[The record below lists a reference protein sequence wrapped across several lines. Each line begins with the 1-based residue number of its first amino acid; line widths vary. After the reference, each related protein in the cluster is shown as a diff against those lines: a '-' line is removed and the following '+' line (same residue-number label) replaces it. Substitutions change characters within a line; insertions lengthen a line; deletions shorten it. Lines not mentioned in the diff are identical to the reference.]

1 MKITDKRTTE
11 THRKTPKT
19 GRIRFSPAYLAIC
32 LSFGILPQARAGH
45 TYFGINYQY
54 YRDFAENKGKFAV
67 GAKDIEVYN
76 KKGELVGKSMTK
88 APMIDFSVV
97 SRNGV
102 AALVGDQYIVSVAH
116 NGGYNNVDFGAEGG
130 NPDQHRFSYQIVKR
144 NNYKP
149 DNSHPYNGDYH
160 MPRLHKFVTDAE
172 PVEMTGD
179 MRGNTYSDKEKY
191 PERVRIGSGHHYWR
205 YDDDKHGDLSYSGA
219 WLIGGNTHMQGWGNN
234 GVVSLSGDV
243 RHANDY
249 GPMPIAGAAG
259 DSGSPMFIYDK
270 TNNKWLLNG
279 VLQTGYPYSGR
290 ENGFQLIRKDWFY
303 DDIYR
308 GDTHTVFFE
317 PRSNGHFS
325 FTSNNNG
332 TGTVTETNERVSNPR
347 LKVQTVRLFDESLNE
362 TDTEPVYA
370 AGGVN
375 QYRPRLNNGENLSF
389 IDYGNGK
396 LILSTNINQGAGG
409 LYFQG
414 DFTVS
419 PKNNETWQ
427 GAGVHISDGSTVTWK
442 VNGVANDRLS
452 KIGKGTLHV
461 QAKGKNQGSIS
472 VGDGKVILDQ
482 REDNQGKKQA
492 FSEIGLVSGRGTVQ
506 LNADN
511 QFNPDKLYFGFR
523 GGRLDLNGHSLSFHR
538 IQNTDEGAM
547 IVNHNQDK
555 ESTVTIT
562 GNESITQ
569 PSGKNINRLN
579 YSKEIAYNG
588 WFGEKDSTKTNGR
601 LNLNYQP
608 AEADRT
614 LLLSGGTN
622 LNGNITQ
629 TNGKLF
635 FSGRPTPH
643 AYNHLGN
650 GWSKMEGIPQ
660 GEIVWDNDWINRT
673 FKAENFHIQ
682 GGQAVVSRN
691 VAKVEGD
698 WHLSNH
704 AQAVFGVAPHHSHTI
719 CTRSDWTGLTNC
731 VEKTITDDKVIASLT
746 NTDISGNVSLADY
759 AHLNLTGLAT
769 LNGNLSANGDTR
781 YTVSHNATQNGNLSL
796 VGNAQATFNQAT
808 LNGNTSASGNASFN
822 LSNNAAQNGSL
833 TLSGN
838 AKANVSHSALN
849 GNVSLADKAV
859 FHFESSRFTGQIS
872 GDKDTALHLKDSEW
886 TLPSGTELGNLNL
899 DNATITLNSAYRH
912 DAAGAQTGS
921 VSDTPRRRS
930 RRSLLSVTP
939 PTSAE
944 SRFNTLTV
952 NGKLNGQGTFR
963 FMSELFGYRS
973 DKLKLAES
981 SEGTYTLAVNNT
993 GNEPVSLEQLTVVE
1007 GKDNKPLSE
1016 NLNFTLQNEH
1026 VDAGA
1031 WRYQLIR
1038 KDGEFRLYNPVK
1050 EQELSDKLDQA
1061 GKTEAALAEKQAQL
1075 AAKQQEEEEKVRL
1088 KKAVIPGAVP
1098 SESELNRLNA
1108 ELEEAKKQTAAAQA
1122 AQAEKE
1128 AAWAQAKTAAAEAGR
1143 RAEEADA
1150 GYRRGNTLEG
1160 AENADAAN
1168 LALAKAQIAEQT
1180 AKIDWA
1186 EAKLMRLNRIRDER
1200 EKAVAAAGEAKALAD
1215 KIAETAKEKQDL
1227 QSMVLSLANVKEEL
1241 VITEAELQNA
1251 KAERAGLEAKRAL
1264 LERRQSDKV
1273 QKEQEAQTALTAA
1286 RQSEAAREGAAEAKK
1301 QAEKDNA
1308 QTLDALNA
1316 AGRDAAEKAES
1327 VAELARQAG
1336 GENAG
1341 IMQAEEEK
1349 KRAQADKDTALAKQ
1363 REAET
1368 RPVTAAFRRT
1378 RRDLPQ
1384 PQPQPQRDLI
1394 SRYANSGLS
1403 EFSAT
1408 LNSVFAVQDELD
1420 RVFAED
1426 RRNAVWTSGI
1436 RDTKHYRSQD
1446 FRAYRQQ
1453 TDLRQIGMQKNLGSG
1468 RVGIL
1473 FSHNR
1478 TENTF
1483 DDGIGNSAR
1492 LAHGA
1497 VFGQYGIGRF
1507 DIGISAG
1514 AGFSSGSLSDGIG
1527 GKIRRRVL
1535 HYGIQARYRA
1545 GFGGFGIEPHIGA
1558 TRYFVRKAD
1567 YRYENVNIATPGLA
1581 FNRYRAGIKA
1591 DYPFKPAQHIS
1602 ITPYLSLSYTDAA
1615 SGKVRTR
1622 VNTAVLAQDFGK
1634 TRSAEWGVNAEIKG
1648 FTLSLHAAAA
1658 KGPQLEAQH
1667 SAGIKLGYRW

>member
-1 MKITDKRTTE
+1 MKTTDKRTTE
-11 THRKTPKT
+11 THRKAPKT

-32 LSFGILPQARAGH
+32 LSFGILPQAWAGH

-116 NGGYNNVDFGAEGG
+116 NGGYNNVDFGAEGS

-144 NNYKP
+144 NNYKAGT
-149 DNSHPYNGDYH
+149 NGHPYGGDYH

-172 PVEMTGD
+172 PVEMTSD

-191 PERVRIGSGHHYWR
+191 PERVRIGSGQQWQRTDEQQAKGDAYSSWLAGAYNWR
-205 YDDDKHGDLSYSGA
+205 IA
-219 WLIGGNTHMQGWGNN
+219 GNTHSQSGAGNGTVN
-234 GVVSLSGDV
+234 LSGDITKS
-243 RHANDY
+243 NNY
-249 GPMPIAGAAG
+249 GPLPTAGSFG
-259 DSGSPMFIYDK
+259 DSGSPMFIYDAIK
-270 TNNKWLLNG
+270 QKWLING
-279 VLQTGYPYSGR
+279 VLQTGNPYLGAG
-290 ENGFQLIRKDWFY
+290 NGFQLIRKDWFY
-303 DDIYR
+303 
-308 GDTHTVFFE
+308 GNVFAEDLPITFLE
-317 PRSNGHFS
+317 PRSNGHYSFS
-325 FTSNNNG
+325 SNNNG
-332 TGTVTETNERVSNPR
+332 TGTVTQTNEKVSMPR
-347 LKVQTVRLFDESLNE
+347 FKVRTVQLFNEALKAEDK
-362 TDTEPVYA
+362 EPVYA

-375 QYRPRLNNGENLSF
+375 AYKPRLNNGKNISF
-389 IDYGNGK
+389 IDYAKGEVTFTN
-396 LILSTNINQGAGG
+396 NINQGAGG
-409 LYFQG
+409 LYFEG

-419 PKNNETWQ
+419 SENNATWQ
-427 GAGVHISDGSTVTWK
+427 GAGVHISEDSTVTWK

-461 QAKGKNQGSIS
+461 QAKGENQGSIS

-482 REDNQGKKQA
+482 QADENNKKQA

-562 GNESITQ
+562 GNKDIATTGNNNSLD
-569 PSGKNINRLN
+569 SK
-579 YSKEIAYNG
+579 KEIAYNG
-588 WFGEKDSTKTNGR
+588 WFGEKDTTKTNGR
-601 LNLNYQP
+601 LNLVYQP
-608 AEADRT
+608 AAEDRT

-643 AYNHLGN
+643 AYNHLN
-650 GWSKMEGIPQ
+650 DHWSQKEGIPR

-673 FKAENFHIQ
+673 FKAENFQIK

-691 VAKVEGD
+691 VAKVKGD

-704 AQAVFGVAPHHSHTI
+704 AQAVFGVAPHQSHTI

-746 NTDISGNVSLADY
+746 KTDISGNVDLADH

-822 LSNNAAQNGSL
+822 LSDHAVQNGSL

-872 GDKDTALHLKDSEW
+872 GGKDTALHLKDSEW

-921 VSDTPRRRS
+921 ATDAPRRRSRRS

-939 PTSAE
+939 PTSVE

-993 GNEPVSLEQLTVVE
+993 GNEPASLEQLTVVE

-1038 KDGEFRLYNPVK
+1038 KDGEFRLHNPVK
-1050 EQELSDKLDQA
+1050 EQELSDKL
-1061 GKTEAALAEKQAQL
+1061 GK
-1075 AAKQQEEEEKVRL
+1075 
-1088 KKAVIPGAVP
+1088 
-1098 SESELNRLNA
+1098 
-1108 ELEEAKKQTAAAQA
+1108 
-1122 AQAEKE
+1122 
-1128 AAWAQAKTAAAEAGR
+1128 
-1143 RAEEADA
+1143 
-1150 GYRRGNTLEG
+1150 
-1160 AENADAAN
+1160 
-1168 LALAKAQIAEQT
+1168 
-1180 AKIDWA
+1180 
-1186 EAKLMRLNRIRDER
+1186 
-1200 EKAVAAAGEAKALAD
+1200 
-1215 KIAETAKEKQDL
+1215 
-1227 QSMVLSLANVKEEL
+1227 
-1241 VITEAELQNA
+1241 
-1251 KAERAGLEAKRAL
+1251 
-1264 LERRQSDKV
+1264 
-1273 QKEQEAQTALTAA
+1273 
-1286 RQSEAAREGAAEAKK
+1286 AEAKK

-1308 QTLDALNA
+1308 QSLDALIA
-1316 AGRDAAEKAES
+1316 AGRDAVEKTES
-1327 VAELARQAG
+1327 VAEPARQAG
-1336 GENAG
+1336 GENVG

-1349 KRAQADKDTALAKQ
+1349 KRVQADKDTALAKQ

-1368 RPVTAAFRRT
+1368 RPATTAFPRARRA
-1378 RRDLPQ
+1378 RRDLPQLQPQ

-1497 VFGQYGIGRF
+1497 VFGQYGIDRF
-1507 DIGISAG
+1507 YIGISAG

-1558 TRYFVRKAD
+1558 TRYFVQKAD

-1591 DYPFKPAQHIS
+1591 DYSFKPAQHIS

>member
-1 MKITDKRTTE
+1 MKTTDKRTTE
-11 THRKTPKT
+11 THRKAPKT

-102 AALVGDQYIVSVAH
+102 AALAGDQYIVSVAH
-116 NGGYNNVDFGAEGG
+116 NGGYNNVDFGAEGS

-144 NNYKP
+144 NNYKAGT
-149 DNSHPYNGDYH
+149 NGHPYGGDYH

-172 PVEMTGD
+172 PVEMTSYMDGWKYAD
-179 MRGNTYSDKEKY
+179 LNKY
-191 PERVRIGSGHHYWR
+191 PDRVRIGAGRQYWR
-205 YDDDKHGDLSYSGA
+205 SDEDEPNNRESSYHIASA
-219 WLIGGNTHMQGWGNN
+219 YSWLVGGNTFAQN
-234 GVVSLSGDV
+234 GSGGGTV
-243 RHANDY
+243 NLGSEKIKHSPY
-249 GPMPIAGAAG
+249 GFLPTGGSFG
-259 DSGSPMFIYDK
+259 DSGSPMFIYDAQK
-270 TNNKWLLNG
+270 QKWLING
-279 VLQTGYPYSGR
+279 VLQTGNPYIGKS
-290 ENGFQLIRKDWFY
+290 NGFQLVRKDWFY
-303 DDIYR
+303 DEIFA
-308 GDTHTVFFE
+308 GDTHSVFYE
-317 PRSNGHFS
+317 PHQNGKYF
-325 FTSNNNG
+325 FNDNNNG
-332 TGTVTETNERVSNPR
+332 AGKIDAKHKHYSLPYR
-347 LKVQTVRLFDESLNE
+347 LKTRTVQLFNVSLSE
-362 TDTEPVYA
+362 TAREPVYHA

-375 QYRPRLNNGENLSF
+375 SYRPRLNNGENISF
-389 IDYGNGK
+389 IDKGK
-396 LILSTNINQGAGG
+396 GELILTSNINQGAGG
-409 LYFQG
+409 LYFEG
-414 DFTVS
+414 NFTVS

-452 KIGKGTLHV
+452 KIGKGTLLV
-461 QAKGKNQGSIS
+461 QAKGENQGSVS

-482 REDNQGKKQA
+482 QADDQGKKQA

-562 GNESITQ
+562 GNKDITTTGNNNNLD
-569 PSGKNINRLN
+569 SK
-579 YSKEIAYNG
+579 KEIAYNG
-588 WFGEKDSTKTNGR
+588 WFGEKDATKTNGR

-608 AEADRT
+608 EEADRT

-643 AYNHLGN
+643 AYNHLGS

-660 GEIVWDNDWINRT
+660 GEIVWDNDWIDRT

-691 VAKVEGD
+691 VAKVESD

-704 AQAVFGVAPHHSHTI
+704 AQAVFGVAPHQSHTI
-719 CTRSDWTGLTNC
+719 CTRSDWTGLTSC
-731 VEKTITDDKVIASLT
+731 TEKTITDDKVIASLSK
-746 NTDISGNVSLADY
+746 TDIRGNVSLADH

-769 LNGNLSANGDTR
+769 LNGNLSAGGDTH
-781 YTVSHNATQNGNLSL
+781 YTVTRNATQNGNLSL

-808 LNGNTSASGNASFN
+808 LNGNTSASDNASFN
-822 LSNNAAQNGSL
+822 LSNNAVQNGSL
-833 TLSGN
+833 TLSDN

-859 FHFESSRFTGQIS
+859 FHFENSRFTGKIS
-872 GDKDTALHLKDSEW
+872 GGKDTALHLKDSEW

-921 VSDTPRRRS
+921 AADAPRRRS

-973 DKLKLAES
+973 GKLKLAES

-1007 GKDNKPLSE
+1007 GKDNTPLSE

-1038 KDGEFRLYNPVK
+1038 KDGEFRLHNPVK
-1050 EQELSDKLDQA
+1050 EQELSDKLGKA
-1061 GKTEAALAEKQAQL
+1061 GETEAALTAKQAQL
-1075 AAKQQEEEEKVRL
+1075 AAKQQ
-1088 KKAVIPGAVP
+1088 
-1098 SESELNRLNA
+1098 
-1108 ELEEAKKQTAAAQA
+1108 
-1122 AQAEKE
+1122 
-1128 AAWAQAKTAAAEAGR
+1128 
-1143 RAEEADA
+1143 
-1150 GYRRGNTLEG
+1150 
-1160 AENADAAN
+1160 
-1168 LALAKAQIAEQT
+1168 
-1180 AKIDWA
+1180 
-1186 EAKLMRLNRIRDER
+1186 
-1200 EKAVAAAGEAKALAD
+1200 
-1215 KIAETAKEKQDL
+1215 
-1227 QSMVLSLANVKEEL
+1227 
-1241 VITEAELQNA
+1241 
-1251 KAERAGLEAKRAL
+1251 
-1264 LERRQSDKV
+1264 
-1273 QKEQEAQTALTAA
+1273 
-1286 RQSEAAREGAAEAKK
+1286 
-1301 QAEKDNA
+1301 AEKDNA
-1308 QTLDALNA
+1308 QSLDALIA
-1316 AGRDAAEKAES
+1316 AGRDATEKAES
-1327 VAELARQAG
+1327 VAEPARQAG

-1349 KRAQADKDTALAKQ
+1349 KRVQANKDTALAKQ

-1368 RPVTAAFRRT
+1368 RPATTAFPRARRA

-1478 TENTF
+1478 TGNTF

-1514 AGFSSGSLSDGIG
+1514 AGFSSGSLSDGIR

-1558 TRYFVRKAD
+1558 TRYFVQKAD

-1591 DYPFKPAQHIS
+1591 DYSFKPAQHIS

>member
-1 MKITDKRTTE
+1 MKTTDKRTTE
-11 THRKTPKT
+11 THRKAPKT

-102 AALVGDQYIVSVAH
+102 AALAGDQYIVSVAH
-116 NGGYNNVDFGAEGG
+116 NGGYNNVDFGAEGS

-144 NNYKP
+144 NNYKAGT
-149 DNSHPYNGDYH
+149 NGHPYGGDYH

-172 PVEMTGD
+172 PVEMTSYMDGWKYAD
-179 MRGNTYSDKEKY
+179 LNKY
-191 PERVRIGSGHHYWR
+191 PDRVRIGAGRQYWR
-205 YDDDKHGDLSYSGA
+205 SDEDEPNNRESSYHIASA
-219 WLIGGNTHMQGWGNN
+219 YPWLVGGNTFAQN
-234 GVVSLSGDV
+234 GSGGGTV
-243 RHANDY
+243 NLGSEKIKHSPY
-249 GPMPIAGAAG
+249 GFLPTGGSFG
-259 DSGSPMFIYDK
+259 DSGSPMFIYDAQK
-270 TNNKWLLNG
+270 QKWLING
-279 VLQTGYPYSGR
+279 VLQTGNPYIGKS
-290 ENGFQLIRKDWFY
+290 NGFQLVRKDWFY
-303 DDIYR
+303 DEIFA
-308 GDTHTVFFE
+308 GDTHSVFYE
-317 PRSNGHFS
+317 PHQNGKYF
-325 FTSNNNG
+325 FNDNNNG
-332 TGTVTETNERVSNPR
+332 AGKIDAKHKHYSLPYR
-347 LKVQTVRLFDESLNE
+347 LKTRTVQLFNVSLSE
-362 TDTEPVYA
+362 TAREPVYHA

-375 QYRPRLNNGENLSF
+375 SYRPRLNNGENISF
-389 IDYGNGK
+389 IDKGK
-396 LILSTNINQGAGG
+396 GELILTSNINQGAGG
-409 LYFQG
+409 LYFEG
-414 DFTVS
+414 NFTVS

-452 KIGKGTLHV
+452 KIGKGTLLV
-461 QAKGKNQGSIS
+461 QAKGENQGSVS

-482 REDNQGKKQA
+482 QADDQGKKQA
-492 FSEIGLVSGRGTVQ
+492 FNEIGLVSGRGTVQ
-506 LNADN
+506 LNTDN

-562 GNESITQ
+562 GNKDITTTGNNNNLD
-569 PSGKNINRLN
+569 SK
-579 YSKEIAYNG
+579 KEIAYNG
-588 WFGEKDSTKTNGR
+588 WFGEKDATKTNGR

-608 AEADRT
+608 EEADRT

-643 AYNHLGN
+643 AYNHLGS

-660 GEIVWDNDWINRT
+660 GEIVWDNDWIDRT

-704 AQAVFGVAPHHSHTI
+704 AQAVFGVAPHQSHTI
-719 CTRSDWTGLTNC
+719 CTRSDWTGLTSC
-731 VEKTITDDKVIASLT
+731 TEKTITDDKVIASLSK
-746 NTDISGNVSLADY
+746 TDIRGNVSLADH

-769 LNGNLSANGDTR
+769 LNGNLSAGGDTH
-781 YTVSHNATQNGNLSL
+781 YTVTRNATQNGNLSL

-808 LNGNTSASGNASFN
+808 LNGNTSASDNASFN
-822 LSNNAAQNGSL
+822 LSNNAVQNGSL
-833 TLSGN
+833 TLSDN

-859 FHFESSRFTGQIS
+859 FHFENSRFTGKIS
-872 GDKDTALHLKDSEW
+872 GGKDTALHLKDSEW

-921 VSDTPRRRS
+921 AADAPRRRS

-973 DKLKLAES
+973 GKLKLAES

-1007 GKDNKPLSE
+1007 GKDNTPLSE

-1038 KDGEFRLYNPVK
+1038 KDGEFRLHNPVK
-1050 EQELSDKLDQA
+1050 EQELSDKLGKA
-1061 GKTEAALAEKQAQL
+1061 GETEAALTAKQAQL
-1075 AAKQQEEEEKVRL
+1075 AAKQ
-1088 KKAVIPGAVP
+1088 
-1098 SESELNRLNA
+1098 
-1108 ELEEAKKQTAAAQA
+1108 
-1122 AQAEKE
+1122 
-1128 AAWAQAKTAAAEAGR
+1128 
-1143 RAEEADA
+1143 
-1150 GYRRGNTLEG
+1150 
-1160 AENADAAN
+1160 
-1168 LALAKAQIAEQT
+1168 
-1180 AKIDWA
+1180 
-1186 EAKLMRLNRIRDER
+1186 
-1200 EKAVAAAGEAKALAD
+1200 
-1215 KIAETAKEKQDL
+1215 
-1227 QSMVLSLANVKEEL
+1227 
-1241 VITEAELQNA
+1241 
-1251 KAERAGLEAKRAL
+1251 
-1264 LERRQSDKV
+1264 
-1273 QKEQEAQTALTAA
+1273 
-1286 RQSEAAREGAAEAKK
+1286 

-1308 QTLDALNA
+1308 QTLDSLNA

-1349 KRAQADKDTALAKQ
+1349 KRAQTDKDTALEKQ

-1368 RPVTAAFRRT
+1368 RPVTAAFRRA

-1558 TRYFVRKAD
+1558 TRYFVQKAD

-1591 DYPFKPAQHIS
+1591 DYSFKPAQHIS

>member
-1 MKITDKRTTE
+1 MKTTDKRTTE
-11 THRKTPKT
+11 THRKAPKT

-102 AALVGDQYIVSVAH
+102 AALAGDQYIVSVAH
-116 NGGYNNVDFGAEGG
+116 NGGYNNVDFGAEGS

-144 NNYKP
+144 NNYKAGT
-149 DNSHPYNGDYH
+149 NGHPYGGDYH

-172 PVEMTGD
+172 PVEMTSYMDGWKYAD
-179 MRGNTYSDKEKY
+179 LNKY
-191 PERVRIGSGHHYWR
+191 PDRVRIGAGRQYWR
-205 YDDDKHGDLSYSGA
+205 SDEDEPNNRESSYHIASA
-219 WLIGGNTHMQGWGNN
+219 YSWLVGGNTFAQN
-234 GVVSLSGDV
+234 GSGGGTV
-243 RHANDY
+243 NLGSEKIKHSPY
-249 GPMPIAGAAG
+249 GFLPTGGSFG
-259 DSGSPMFIYDK
+259 DSGSPMFIYDAQK
-270 TNNKWLLNG
+270 QKWLING
-279 VLQTGYPYSGR
+279 VLQTGNPYIGKS
-290 ENGFQLIRKDWFY
+290 NGFQLVRKDWFY
-303 DDIYR
+303 DEIFA
-308 GDTHTVFFE
+308 GDTHSVFYE
-317 PRSNGHFS
+317 PHQNGKYF
-325 FTSNNNG
+325 FNDNNNG
-332 TGTVTETNERVSNPR
+332 AGKIDAKHKHYSLPYR
-347 LKVQTVRLFDESLNE
+347 LKTRTVQLFNVSLSE
-362 TDTEPVYA
+362 TAREPVYHA

-375 QYRPRLNNGENLSF
+375 SYRPRLNNGENISF
-389 IDYGNGK
+389 IDKGK
-396 LILSTNINQGAGG
+396 GELILTSNINQGAGG
-409 LYFQG
+409 LYFEG
-414 DFTVS
+414 NFTVS

-452 KIGKGTLHV
+452 KIGKGTLLV
-461 QAKGKNQGSIS
+461 QAKGENQGSVS

-482 REDNQGKKQA
+482 QADDQGKKQA

-562 GNESITQ
+562 GNKDITTTGNNNNLD
-569 PSGKNINRLN
+569 SK
-579 YSKEIAYNG
+579 KEIAYNG
-588 WFGEKDSTKTNGR
+588 WFGEKDATKTNGR

-608 AEADRT
+608 EEADRT

-643 AYNHLGN
+643 AYNHLGS

-660 GEIVWDNDWINRT
+660 GEIVWDNDWIDRT

-704 AQAVFGVAPHHSHTI
+704 AQAVFGVAPHQSHTI
-719 CTRSDWTGLTNC
+719 CTRSDWTGLTSC
-731 VEKTITDDKVIASLT
+731 TEKTITDDKVIASLSK
-746 NTDISGNVSLADY
+746 TDIRGNVSLADH

-769 LNGNLSANGDTR
+769 LNGNLSAGGDTH
-781 YTVSHNATQNGNLSL
+781 YTVTRNATQNGNLSL

-808 LNGNTSASGNASFN
+808 LNGNTSASDNASFN
-822 LSNNAAQNGSL
+822 LSNNAVQNGSL
-833 TLSGN
+833 TLSDN

-859 FHFESSRFTGQIS
+859 FHFENSRFTGKIS
-872 GDKDTALHLKDSEW
+872 GGKDTALHLKDSEW

-912 DAAGAQTGS
+912 DAAGAQTGNAA
-921 VSDTPRRRS
+921 DAPRRRS

-939 PTSAE
+939 PTSTE

-973 DKLKLAES
+973 GKLKLAES

-1007 GKDNKPLSE
+1007 GKDNTPLSE

-1038 KDGEFRLYNPVK
+1038 KDGEFRLHNPVK
-1050 EQELSDKLDQA
+1050 EQELSDKLGKA
-1061 GKTEAALAEKQAQL
+1061 GETEAALTAKQAQL
-1075 AAKQQEEEEKVRL
+1075 AAKQQ
-1088 KKAVIPGAVP
+1088 
-1098 SESELNRLNA
+1098 
-1108 ELEEAKKQTAAAQA
+1108 
-1122 AQAEKE
+1122 
-1128 AAWAQAKTAAAEAGR
+1128 
-1143 RAEEADA
+1143 
-1150 GYRRGNTLEG
+1150 
-1160 AENADAAN
+1160 
-1168 LALAKAQIAEQT
+1168 
-1180 AKIDWA
+1180 
-1186 EAKLMRLNRIRDER
+1186 
-1200 EKAVAAAGEAKALAD
+1200 
-1215 KIAETAKEKQDL
+1215 
-1227 QSMVLSLANVKEEL
+1227 
-1241 VITEAELQNA
+1241 
-1251 KAERAGLEAKRAL
+1251 
-1264 LERRQSDKV
+1264 
-1273 QKEQEAQTALTAA
+1273 
-1286 RQSEAAREGAAEAKK
+1286 
-1301 QAEKDNA
+1301 AEKDNA
-1308 QTLDALNA
+1308 QSLDALIA
-1316 AGRDAAEKAES
+1316 AGRDATEKAES
-1327 VAELARQAG
+1327 VAEPARQAG

-1349 KRAQADKDTALAKQ
+1349 KRVQADKDTALAKQ

-1368 RPVTAAFRRT
+1368 RPATTAFPRARRA

-1478 TENTF
+1478 TGNTF

-1514 AGFSSGSLSDGIG
+1514 AGFSSGSLSDGIR

-1558 TRYFVRKAD
+1558 TRYFVQKAD

-1591 DYPFKPAQHIS
+1591 DYSFKPAQHIS

>member
-1 MKITDKRTTE
+1 MKTKHKQLKQTSF
-11 THRKTPKT
+11 PKT

-67 GAKDIEVYN
+67 GAKDIEVYD
-76 KKGELVGKSMTK
+76 KKGDLVGKSMTK

-205 YDDDKHGDLSYSGA
+205 YDDDQHGDLSYSGA

-332 TGTVTETNERVSNPR
+332 TGTVTETNERVSNPK

-396 LILSTNINQGAGG
+396 LILSNNINQGAGG
-409 LYFQG
+409 LYFEG
-414 DFTVS
+414 NFTVS
-419 PKNNETWQ
+419 PENNETWQ

-461 QAKGKNQGSIS
+461 QAKGENQGSIS
-472 VGDGKVILDQ
+472 VGDGKVILEQ
-482 REDNQGKKQA
+482 QSDNQGKKQA

-547 IVNHNQDK
+547 IVNHNATTT
-555 ESTVTIT
+555 STVTIT

-588 WFGEKDSTKTNGR
+588 WFGEKDTTKTNGR

-608 AEADRT
+608 TEADRT

-643 AYNHLGN
+643 AYNHLN
-650 GWSKMEGIPQ
+650 DHWSQKEGIPR

-691 VAKVEGD
+691 VSNIEGN
-698 WHLSNH
+698 WTISNN
-704 AQAVFGVAPHHSHTI
+704 ANATFGVVPNQENTI
-719 CTRSDWTGLTNC
+719 CTRSDWNGLTTC
-731 VEKTITDDKVIASLT
+731 RTDKLTDEKTIKSLPRT
-746 NTDISGNVSLADY
+746 QVKGNVQLSNTANLLAS
-759 AHLNLTGLAT
+759 GLV
-769 LNGNLSANGDTR
+769 D
-781 YTVSHNATQNGNLSL
+781 L
-796 VGNAQATFNQAT
+796 VGNVTLTNQSQFT
-808 LNGNTSASGNASFN
+808 
-822 LSNNAAQNGSL
+822 LSNNATQTGNIR
-833 TLSGN
+833 LSGN

-859 FHFESSRFTGQIS
+859 FHFENSRFTGQIS

-921 VSDTPRRRS
+921 AADAPRRS

-939 PTSAE
+939 PASAE

-1007 GKDNKPLSE
+1007 GKDNKPLSD

-1050 EQELSDKLDQA
+1050 EQELSDKLDRA
-1061 GKTEAALAEKQAQL
+1061 GKTEAALTAKQAQL

-1088 KKAVIPGAVP
+1088 KKAAISGAVP

-1128 AAWAQAKTAAAEAGR
+1128 AAWTQAKTAAAEAGR

-1186 EAKLMRLNRIRDER
+1186 EAKLAHLNRIRDER

-1227 QSMVLSLANVKEEL
+1227 QSMALSLANVKEEL

-1251 KAERAGLEAKRAL
+1251 KAERAGLEAKQAL
-1264 LERRQSDKV
+1264 LERRQSDKA

-1308 QTLDALNA
+1308 QSLDALNA
-1316 AGRDAAEKAES
+1316 AGRDAAGKAES

-1336 GENAG
+1336 AENAG
-1341 IMQAEEEK
+1341 MMQAEEEK
-1349 KRAQADKDTALAKQ
+1349 KQAQADKDTALEKQ

-1368 RPVTAAFRRT
+1368 RPVTTAFRRA

-1394 SRYANSGLS
+1394 SRYANGGLS
-1403 EFSAT
+1403 ELSAT

-1426 RRNAVWTSGI
+1426 RRNAVWTNGI

-1514 AGFSSGSLSDGIG
+1514 AGFGSGSLSDGIG

-1558 TRYFVRKAD
+1558 TRYFVQKAD

-1591 DYPFKPAQHIS
+1591 DYSFKPAQHIS

-1622 VNTAVLAQDFGK
+1622 VNTAVLTQDFGK

-1648 FTLSLHAAAA
+1648 FTLTLHAAAA

-1667 SAGIKLGYRW
+1667 SAGIKLDYRW

>member
-1 MKITDKRTTE
+1 MKTTDKRTTE
-11 THRKTPKT
+11 THRKAPKT

-102 AALVGDQYIVSVAH
+102 AALAGDQYIVSVAH
-116 NGGYNNVDFGAEGG
+116 NGGYNNVDFGAEGS

-144 NNYKP
+144 NNYKAGT
-149 DNSHPYNGDYH
+149 NGHPYGGDYH

-172 PVEMTGD
+172 PVEMTSYMDGWKYAD
-179 MRGNTYSDKEKY
+179 LNKY
-191 PERVRIGSGHHYWR
+191 PDRVRIGAGRQYWR
-205 YDDDKHGDLSYSGA
+205 SDEDEPNNRESSYHIASA
-219 WLIGGNTHMQGWGNN
+219 YSWLVGGNTFAQN
-234 GVVSLSGDV
+234 GSGGGTV
-243 RHANDY
+243 NLGSEKIKHSPY
-249 GPMPIAGAAG
+249 GFLPTGGSFG
-259 DSGSPMFIYDK
+259 DSGSPMFIYDAQK
-270 TNNKWLLNG
+270 QKWLING
-279 VLQTGYPYSGR
+279 VLQTGNPYIGKS
-290 ENGFQLIRKDWFY
+290 NGFQLVRKDWFY
-303 DDIYR
+303 DEIFA
-308 GDTHTVFFE
+308 GDTHSVFYE
-317 PRSNGHFS
+317 PHQNGKYF
-325 FTSNNNG
+325 FNDNNNG
-332 TGTVTETNERVSNPR
+332 AGKIDAKHKHYSLPYR
-347 LKVQTVRLFDESLNE
+347 LKTRTVQLFNVSLSE
-362 TDTEPVYA
+362 TAREPVYHA

-375 QYRPRLNNGENLSF
+375 SYRPRLNNGENISF
-389 IDYGNGK
+389 IDKGK
-396 LILSTNINQGAGG
+396 GELILTSNINQGAGG
-409 LYFQG
+409 LYFEG
-414 DFTVS
+414 NFTVS

-452 KIGKGTLHV
+452 KIGKGTLLV
-461 QAKGKNQGSIS
+461 QAKGENQGSVS

-482 REDNQGKKQA
+482 QADDQGKKQA

-562 GNESITQ
+562 GNKDITTTGNNNNLD
-569 PSGKNINRLN
+569 SK
-579 YSKEIAYNG
+579 KEIAYNG
-588 WFGEKDSTKTNGR
+588 WFGEKDATKTNGR

-608 AEADRT
+608 EEADRT

-643 AYNHLGN
+643 AYNHLGS

-660 GEIVWDNDWINRT
+660 GEIVWDNDWIDRT

-704 AQAVFGVAPHHSHTI
+704 AQAVFGVAPHQSHTI
-719 CTRSDWTGLTNC
+719 CTRSDWTGLTSC
-731 VEKTITDDKVIASLT
+731 TEKTITDDKVIASLSK
-746 NTDISGNVSLADY
+746 TDIRGNVSLADH

-769 LNGNLSANGDTR
+769 LNGNLSAGGDTH
-781 YTVSHNATQNGNLSL
+781 YTVTRNATQNGNLSL

-808 LNGNTSASGNASFN
+808 LNGNTSASDNASFN
-822 LSNNAAQNGSL
+822 LSNNAVQNGSL
-833 TLSGN
+833 TLSDN

-859 FHFESSRFTGQIS
+859 FHFENSRFTGKIS
-872 GDKDTALHLKDSEW
+872 GGKDTALHLKDSEW

-921 VSDTPRRRS
+921 AADAPRRRS

-973 DKLKLAES
+973 GKLKLAES

-1007 GKDNKPLSE
+1007 GKDNTPLSE

-1038 KDGEFRLYNPVK
+1038 KDGEFRLHNPVK
-1050 EQELSDKLDQA
+1050 EQELSDKLGKA
-1061 GKTEAALAEKQAQL
+1061 GETEAALTAKQAQL
-1075 AAKQQEEEEKVRL
+1075 AAKQQ
-1088 KKAVIPGAVP
+1088 
-1098 SESELNRLNA
+1098 
-1108 ELEEAKKQTAAAQA
+1108 
-1122 AQAEKE
+1122 
-1128 AAWAQAKTAAAEAGR
+1128 
-1143 RAEEADA
+1143 
-1150 GYRRGNTLEG
+1150 
-1160 AENADAAN
+1160 
-1168 LALAKAQIAEQT
+1168 
-1180 AKIDWA
+1180 
-1186 EAKLMRLNRIRDER
+1186 
-1200 EKAVAAAGEAKALAD
+1200 
-1215 KIAETAKEKQDL
+1215 
-1227 QSMVLSLANVKEEL
+1227 
-1241 VITEAELQNA
+1241 
-1251 KAERAGLEAKRAL
+1251 
-1264 LERRQSDKV
+1264 
-1273 QKEQEAQTALTAA
+1273 
-1286 RQSEAAREGAAEAKK
+1286 
-1301 QAEKDNA
+1301 AEKDNA
-1308 QTLDALNA
+1308 QSLDALIA
-1316 AGRDAAEKAES
+1316 AGRDATEKAES
-1327 VAELARQAG
+1327 VAEPARQAG

-1349 KRAQADKDTALAKQ
+1349 KRVQADKDTALAKQ

-1368 RPVTAAFRRT
+1368 RPATTAFPRARRA

-1478 TENTF
+1478 TGNTF

-1514 AGFSSGSLSDGIG
+1514 AGFSSGSLSNGIR

-1558 TRYFVRKAD
+1558 TRYFVQKAD

-1591 DYPFKPAQHIS
+1591 DYSFKPAQHIS

>member
-1 MKITDKRTTE
+1 MKTTDKRTTE
-11 THRKTPKT
+11 THRKAPKT

-102 AALVGDQYIVSVAH
+102 AALAGDQYIVSVAH
-116 NGGYNNVDFGAEGG
+116 NGGYNNVDFGAEGS

-144 NNYKP
+144 NNYKAGT
-149 DNSHPYNGDYH
+149 NGHPYGGDYH

-172 PVEMTGD
+172 PVEMTSYMDGWKYAD
-179 MRGNTYSDKEKY
+179 LNKY
-191 PERVRIGSGHHYWR
+191 PDRVRIGAGRQYWR
-205 YDDDKHGDLSYSGA
+205 SDEDEPNNRESSYHIASA
-219 WLIGGNTHMQGWGNN
+219 YSWLVGGNTFAQN
-234 GVVSLSGDV
+234 GSGGGTV
-243 RHANDY
+243 NLGSEKIKHSPY
-249 GPMPIAGAAG
+249 GFLPTGGSFG
-259 DSGSPMFIYDK
+259 DSGSPMFIYDAQK
-270 TNNKWLLNG
+270 QKWLING
-279 VLQTGYPYSGR
+279 VLQTGNPYIGKS
-290 ENGFQLIRKDWFY
+290 NGFQLVRKDWFY
-303 DDIYR
+303 DEIFA
-308 GDTHTVFFE
+308 GDTHSVFYE
-317 PRSNGHFS
+317 PHQNGKYF
-325 FTSNNNG
+325 FNDNNNG
-332 TGTVTETNERVSNPR
+332 AGKIDAKHKHYSLPYR
-347 LKVQTVRLFDESLNE
+347 LKTRTVQLFNVSLSE
-362 TDTEPVYA
+362 TAREPVYHA

-375 QYRPRLNNGENLSF
+375 SYRPRLNNGENISF
-389 IDYGNGK
+389 IDKGK
-396 LILSTNINQGAGG
+396 GELILTSNINQGAGG
-409 LYFQG
+409 LYFEG
-414 DFTVS
+414 NFTVS

-452 KIGKGTLHV
+452 KIGKGTLLV
-461 QAKGKNQGSIS
+461 QAKGENQGSVS

-482 REDNQGKKQA
+482 QADDQGKKQA

-562 GNESITQ
+562 GNKDITTTGNNNNLD
-569 PSGKNINRLN
+569 SK
-579 YSKEIAYNG
+579 KEIAYNG
-588 WFGEKDSTKTNGR
+588 WFGEKDATKTNGR

-608 AEADRT
+608 EEADRT

-643 AYNHLGN
+643 AYNHLGS

-660 GEIVWDNDWINRT
+660 GEIVWDNDWIDRT

-704 AQAVFGVAPHHSHTI
+704 AQAVFGVAPHQSHTI
-719 CTRSDWTGLTNC
+719 CTRSDWTGLTSC
-731 VEKTITDDKVIASLT
+731 TEKTITDDKVIASLSK
-746 NTDISGNVSLADY
+746 TDIRGNVSLADH

-769 LNGNLSANGDTR
+769 LNGNLSAGGDTH
-781 YTVSHNATQNGNLSL
+781 YTVTRNATQNGNLSL

-808 LNGNTSASGNASFN
+808 LNGNTSASDNASFN
-822 LSNNAAQNGSL
+822 LSNNAVQNGSL
-833 TLSGN
+833 TLSDN

-859 FHFESSRFTGQIS
+859 FHFENSRFTGKIS
-872 GDKDTALHLKDSEW
+872 GGKDTALHLKDSEW

-921 VSDTPRRRS
+921 AADAPRRRS

-973 DKLKLAES
+973 GKLKLAES

-1007 GKDNKPLSE
+1007 GKDNTPLSE

-1038 KDGEFRLYNPVK
+1038 KDGEFRLHNPVK
-1050 EQELSDKLDQA
+1050 EQELSDKLGKA
-1061 GKTEAALAEKQAQL
+1061 GETEAALTAKQAQL
-1075 AAKQQEEEEKVRL
+1075 AAKQQ
-1088 KKAVIPGAVP
+1088 
-1098 SESELNRLNA
+1098 
-1108 ELEEAKKQTAAAQA
+1108 
-1122 AQAEKE
+1122 
-1128 AAWAQAKTAAAEAGR
+1128 
-1143 RAEEADA
+1143 
-1150 GYRRGNTLEG
+1150 
-1160 AENADAAN
+1160 
-1168 LALAKAQIAEQT
+1168 
-1180 AKIDWA
+1180 
-1186 EAKLMRLNRIRDER
+1186 
-1200 EKAVAAAGEAKALAD
+1200 
-1215 KIAETAKEKQDL
+1215 
-1227 QSMVLSLANVKEEL
+1227 
-1241 VITEAELQNA
+1241 
-1251 KAERAGLEAKRAL
+1251 
-1264 LERRQSDKV
+1264 
-1273 QKEQEAQTALTAA
+1273 
-1286 RQSEAAREGAAEAKK
+1286 
-1301 QAEKDNA
+1301 AEKDNA
-1308 QTLDALNA
+1308 QSLDALIA
-1316 AGRDAAEKAES
+1316 AGRDATEKAES
-1327 VAELARQAG
+1327 VAEPARQAG

-1349 KRAQADKDTALAKQ
+1349 KRVQADKDTALAKQ

-1368 RPVTAAFRRT
+1368 RPATTAFPRA

-1478 TENTF
+1478 TGNTF

-1514 AGFSSGSLSDGIG
+1514 AGFSSGSLSDGIR

-1558 TRYFVRKAD
+1558 TRYFVQKAD
-1567 YRYENVNIATPGLA
+1567 YRYENVNIAAPGLA

-1591 DYPFKPAQHIS
+1591 DYSFKPAQHIS

>member
-1 MKITDKRTTE
+1 MKTTDKRTTE
-11 THRKTPKT
+11 THRKAPKT

-32 LSFGILPQARAGH
+32 LSFGILPQAWAGH

-116 NGGYNNVDFGAEGG
+116 NGGYNNVDFGAEGS

-144 NNYKP
+144 NNYKAGTKG
-149 DNSHPYNGDYH
+149 HPYGGDYH

-172 PVEMTGD
+172 PVEMTSD

-191 PERVRIGSGHHYWR
+191 PERVRIGSGQQWQRTDEQQAKGDAYSSWLAGAYNWR
-205 YDDDKHGDLSYSGA
+205 IA
-219 WLIGGNTHMQGWGNN
+219 GNTHSQSGAGNGTVN
-234 GVVSLSGDV
+234 LSGDITKS
-243 RHANDY
+243 NNY
-249 GPMPIAGAAG
+249 GPLPTAGSFG
-259 DSGSPMFIYDK
+259 DSGSPMFIYDAIK
-270 TNNKWLLNG
+270 QKWLING
-279 VLQTGYPYSGR
+279 VLQTGNPYLGAG
-290 ENGFQLIRKDWFY
+290 NGFQLIRKDWFY
-303 DDIYR
+303 
-308 GDTHTVFFE
+308 GNVFAEDLPITFLE
-317 PRSNGHFS
+317 PRSNGHYSFS
-325 FTSNNNG
+325 SNNNG
-332 TGTVTETNERVSNPR
+332 TGTVTQTNEKVSMPR
-347 LKVQTVRLFDESLNE
+347 FKVRTVQLFNEALKAEDK
-362 TDTEPVYA
+362 EPVYA

-375 QYRPRLNNGENLSF
+375 AYKPRLNNGKNISF
-389 IDYGNGK
+389 IDYAKGEVTFTN
-396 LILSTNINQGAGG
+396 NINQGAGG
-409 LYFQG
+409 LYFEG

-419 PKNNETWQ
+419 SENNATWQ
-427 GAGVHISDGSTVTWK
+427 GAGVHISEDSTVTWK

-461 QAKGKNQGSIS
+461 QAKGENQGSIS

-482 REDNQGKKQA
+482 QADENNKKQA

-562 GNESITQ
+562 GNKDITTTGNNN
-569 PSGKNINRLN
+569 SLDSK
-579 YSKEIAYNG
+579 KEIAYNG

-601 LNLNYQP
+601 LNLVYQP
-608 AEADRT
+608 AAEDRT

-643 AYNHLGN
+643 AYNHLN
-650 GWSKMEGIPQ
+650 DHWSQKEGIPR
-660 GEIVWDNDWINRT
+660 GEIVWDNDWIDRT
-673 FKAENFHIQ
+673 FKAENFLIK

-704 AQAVFGVAPHHSHTI
+704 AQAVFGVAPHQSHTI

-731 VEKTITDDKVIASLT
+731 VEKTITDEKVIASLT
-746 NTDISGNVSLADY
+746 NTDISGNVSLANH

-769 LNGNLSANGDTR
+769 LNGNLTAGGDTH
-781 YTVSHNATQNGNLSL
+781 YEVTHNATQNGNLSL

-822 LSNNAAQNGSL
+822 LSDHAAQNGDL

-838 AKANVSHSALN
+838 AKANVSHSAFN

-859 FHFESSRFTGQIS
+859 FHFENSRLTGQIS
-872 GDKDTALHLKDSEW
+872 GGKDTALHLKDSEW

-921 VSDTPRRRS
+921 ATDAPRRRS

-993 GNEPVSLEQLTVVE
+993 GNEPVSLDQLTVVE

-1038 KDGEFRLYNPVK
+1038 KDGEFRLHNPVK
-1050 EQELSDKLDQA
+1050 EQELSDKL
-1061 GKTEAALAEKQAQL
+1061 GK
-1075 AAKQQEEEEKVRL
+1075 
-1088 KKAVIPGAVP
+1088 
-1098 SESELNRLNA
+1098 
-1108 ELEEAKKQTAAAQA
+1108 
-1122 AQAEKE
+1122 
-1128 AAWAQAKTAAAEAGR
+1128 
-1143 RAEEADA
+1143 
-1150 GYRRGNTLEG
+1150 
-1160 AENADAAN
+1160 
-1168 LALAKAQIAEQT
+1168 
-1180 AKIDWA
+1180 
-1186 EAKLMRLNRIRDER
+1186 
-1200 EKAVAAAGEAKALAD
+1200 
-1215 KIAETAKEKQDL
+1215 
-1227 QSMVLSLANVKEEL
+1227 
-1241 VITEAELQNA
+1241 
-1251 KAERAGLEAKRAL
+1251 
-1264 LERRQSDKV
+1264 
-1273 QKEQEAQTALTAA
+1273 
-1286 RQSEAAREGAAEAKK
+1286 AEAKK
-1301 QAEKDNA
+1301 QAGKDNA
-1308 QTLDALNA
+1308 QSLDALIA
-1316 AGRDAAEKAES
+1316 AGRDAVEKTES
-1327 VAELARQAG
+1327 VAEPARQGG
-1336 GENAG
+1336 GENVG

-1349 KRAQADKDTALAKQ
+1349 KRVQADKDSALAKQ

-1368 RPVTAAFRRT
+1368 RPATTAFPRARRA
-1378 RRDLPQ
+1378 RRDLPQPQ

-1394 SRYANSGLS
+1394 SRYTNSGLS

-1507 DIGISAG
+1507 DIGISTG

-1558 TRYFVRKAD
+1558 TRYFVQKAD

-1591 DYPFKPAQHIS
+1591 DYSFKPAQHIS

>member
-1 MKITDKRTTE
+1 
-11 THRKTPKT
+11 
-19 GRIRFSPAYLAIC
+19 
-32 LSFGILPQARAGH
+32 
-45 TYFGINYQY
+45 
-54 YRDFAENKGKFAV
+54 
-67 GAKDIEVYN
+67 
-76 KKGELVGKSMTK
+76 
-88 APMIDFSVV
+88 
-97 SRNGV
+97 
-102 AALVGDQYIVSVAH
+102 
-116 NGGYNNVDFGAEGG
+116 
-130 NPDQHRFSYQIVKR
+130 
-144 NNYKP
+144 
-149 DNSHPYNGDYH
+149 
-160 MPRLHKFVTDAE
+160 
-172 PVEMTGD
+172 
-179 MRGNTYSDKEKY
+179 
-191 PERVRIGSGHHYWR
+191 
-205 YDDDKHGDLSYSGA
+205 
-219 WLIGGNTHMQGWGNN
+219 
-234 GVVSLSGDV
+234 
-243 RHANDY
+243 
-249 GPMPIAGAAG
+249 
-259 DSGSPMFIYDK
+259 
-270 TNNKWLLNG
+270 
-279 VLQTGYPYSGR
+279 
-290 ENGFQLIRKDWFY
+290 
-303 DDIYR
+303 
-308 GDTHTVFFE
+308 
-317 PRSNGHFS
+317 
-325 FTSNNNG
+325 
-332 TGTVTETNERVSNPR
+332 
-347 LKVQTVRLFDESLNE
+347 
-362 TDTEPVYA
+362 
-370 AGGVN
+370 
-375 QYRPRLNNGENLSF
+375 
-389 IDYGNGK
+389 
-396 LILSTNINQGAGG
+396 INQGAGG
-409 LYFQG
+409 LYFEG

-419 PKNNETWQ
+419 SENNATWQ
-427 GAGVHISDGSTVTWK
+427 GAGVHISEDSTVTWK

-461 QAKGKNQGSIS
+461 QAKGENQGSIS

-482 REDNQGKKQA
+482 QADENNKKQA

-562 GNESITQ
+562 GNKDITTTGNNN
-569 PSGKNINRLN
+569 SLDSK
-579 YSKEIAYNG
+579 KEIAYNG

-601 LNLNYQP
+601 LNLVYQP
-608 AEADRT
+608 AAEDRT

-643 AYNHLGN
+643 AYNHLN
-650 GWSKMEGIPQ
+650 DHWSQKEGIPR
-660 GEIVWDNDWINRT
+660 GEIVWDNDWIDRT
-673 FKAENFHIQ
+673 FKAENFLIK

-704 AQAVFGVAPHHSHTI
+704 AQAVFGVAPHQSHTI

-731 VEKTITDDKVIASLT
+731 VEKTITDEKVIASLT
-746 NTDISGNVSLADY
+746 NTDISGNVSLANH

-769 LNGNLSANGDTR
+769 LNGNLTAGGDTH
-781 YTVSHNATQNGNLSL
+781 YEVTHNATQNGNLSL

-822 LSNNAAQNGSL
+822 LSDHAAQNGDL

-838 AKANVSHSALN
+838 AKANVSHSAFN

-859 FHFESSRFTGQIS
+859 FHFENSRLTGQIS
-872 GDKDTALHLKDSEW
+872 GGKDTALHLKDSEW

-921 VSDTPRRRS
+921 ATDAPRRRS

-993 GNEPVSLEQLTVVE
+993 GNEPVSLDQLTVVE

-1038 KDGEFRLYNPVK
+1038 KDGEFRLHNPVK
-1050 EQELSDKLDQA
+1050 EQELSDKL
-1061 GKTEAALAEKQAQL
+1061 GK
-1075 AAKQQEEEEKVRL
+1075 
-1088 KKAVIPGAVP
+1088 
-1098 SESELNRLNA
+1098 
-1108 ELEEAKKQTAAAQA
+1108 
-1122 AQAEKE
+1122 
-1128 AAWAQAKTAAAEAGR
+1128 
-1143 RAEEADA
+1143 
-1150 GYRRGNTLEG
+1150 
-1160 AENADAAN
+1160 
-1168 LALAKAQIAEQT
+1168 
-1180 AKIDWA
+1180 
-1186 EAKLMRLNRIRDER
+1186 
-1200 EKAVAAAGEAKALAD
+1200 
-1215 KIAETAKEKQDL
+1215 
-1227 QSMVLSLANVKEEL
+1227 
-1241 VITEAELQNA
+1241 
-1251 KAERAGLEAKRAL
+1251 
-1264 LERRQSDKV
+1264 
-1273 QKEQEAQTALTAA
+1273 
-1286 RQSEAAREGAAEAKK
+1286 AEAKK
-1301 QAEKDNA
+1301 QAGKDNA
-1308 QTLDALNA
+1308 QSLDALIA
-1316 AGRDAAEKAES
+1316 AGRDAVEKTES
-1327 VAELARQAG
+1327 VAEPARQGG
-1336 GENAG
+1336 GENVG

-1349 KRAQADKDTALAKQ
+1349 KRVQADKDSALAKQ

-1368 RPVTAAFRRT
+1368 RPATTAFPRARRA
-1378 RRDLPQ
+1378 RRDLPQPQ

-1394 SRYANSGLS
+1394 SRYTNSGLS

-1507 DIGISAG
+1507 DIGISTG
-1514 AGFSSGSLSDGIG
+1514 AGFSSGSLSDDIG
-1527 GKIRRRVL
+1527 SKIRRRVL

-1558 TRYFVRKAD
+1558 TRYFVQKAD

-1591 DYPFKPAQHIS
+1591 DYSFKPAQHIS

>member
-1 MKITDKRTTE
+1 MKTTDKRTTE
-11 THRKTPKT
+11 THRKAPKT

-102 AALVGDQYIVSVAH
+102 AALAGDQYIVSVAH
-116 NGGYNNVDFGAEGG
+116 NGGYNNVDFGAEGS

-144 NNYKP
+144 NNYKAGT
-149 DNSHPYNGDYH
+149 NGHPYGGDYH

-172 PVEMTGD
+172 PVEMTSYMDGWKYAD
-179 MRGNTYSDKEKY
+179 LNKY
-191 PERVRIGSGHHYWR
+191 PDRVRIGAGRQYWR
-205 YDDDKHGDLSYSGA
+205 SDEDEPNNRESSYHIASA
-219 WLIGGNTHMQGWGNN
+219 YSWLVGGNTFAQN
-234 GVVSLSGDV
+234 GSGGGTV
-243 RHANDY
+243 NLGSEKIKHSPY
-249 GPMPIAGAAG
+249 GFLPTGGSFG
-259 DSGSPMFIYDK
+259 DSGSPMFIYDAQK
-270 TNNKWLLNG
+270 QKWLING
-279 VLQTGYPYSGR
+279 VLQTGNPYIGKS
-290 ENGFQLIRKDWFY
+290 NGFQLVRKDWFY
-303 DDIYR
+303 DEIFA
-308 GDTHTVFFE
+308 GDTHSVFYE
-317 PRSNGHFS
+317 PHQNGKYF
-325 FTSNNNG
+325 FNDNNNG
-332 TGTVTETNERVSNPR
+332 AGKIDAKHKHYSLPYR
-347 LKVQTVRLFDESLNE
+347 LKTRTVQLFNVSLSE
-362 TDTEPVYA
+362 TAREPVYHA

-375 QYRPRLNNGENLSF
+375 SYRPRLNNGENISF
-389 IDYGNGK
+389 IDKGK
-396 LILSTNINQGAGG
+396 GELILTSNINQGAGG
-409 LYFQG
+409 LYFEG
-414 DFTVS
+414 NFTVS

-452 KIGKGTLHV
+452 KIGKGTLLV
-461 QAKGKNQGSIS
+461 QAKGENQGSVS

-482 REDNQGKKQA
+482 QADDQGKKQA

-562 GNESITQ
+562 GNKDITTTGNNNNLD
-569 PSGKNINRLN
+569 SK
-579 YSKEIAYNG
+579 KEIAYNG
-588 WFGEKDSTKTNGR
+588 WFGEKDATKTNGR

-608 AEADRT
+608 EEADRT

-643 AYNHLGN
+643 AYNHLGS

-660 GEIVWDNDWINRT
+660 GEIVWDNDWIDRT

-704 AQAVFGVAPHHSHTI
+704 AQAVFGVAPHQSHTI
-719 CTRSDWTGLTNC
+719 CTRSDWTGLTSC
-731 VEKTITDDKVIASLT
+731 TEKTITDDKVIASLSK
-746 NTDISGNVSLADY
+746 TDIRGNVSLADH

-769 LNGNLSANGDTR
+769 LNGNLSAGGDTH
-781 YTVSHNATQNGNLSL
+781 YTVTRNATQNGNLSL

-808 LNGNTSASGNASFN
+808 LNGNTSASDNASFN
-822 LSNNAAQNGSL
+822 LSNNAVQNGSL
-833 TLSGN
+833 TLSDN

-859 FHFESSRFTGQIS
+859 FHFENSRFTGKIS
-872 GDKDTALHLKDSEW
+872 GGKDTALHLKDSEW

-921 VSDTPRRRS
+921 AADAPRRRS

-973 DKLKLAES
+973 GKLKLAES

-1007 GKDNKPLSE
+1007 GKDNTPLSE

-1038 KDGEFRLYNPVK
+1038 KDGEFRLHNPVK
-1050 EQELSDKLDQA
+1050 EQELSDKLGKA
-1061 GKTEAALAEKQAQL
+1061 GETEAALTAKQAQL
-1075 AAKQQEEEEKVRL
+1075 AAKQQ
-1088 KKAVIPGAVP
+1088 
-1098 SESELNRLNA
+1098 
-1108 ELEEAKKQTAAAQA
+1108 
-1122 AQAEKE
+1122 
-1128 AAWAQAKTAAAEAGR
+1128 
-1143 RAEEADA
+1143 
-1150 GYRRGNTLEG
+1150 
-1160 AENADAAN
+1160 
-1168 LALAKAQIAEQT
+1168 
-1180 AKIDWA
+1180 
-1186 EAKLMRLNRIRDER
+1186 
-1200 EKAVAAAGEAKALAD
+1200 
-1215 KIAETAKEKQDL
+1215 
-1227 QSMVLSLANVKEEL
+1227 
-1241 VITEAELQNA
+1241 
-1251 KAERAGLEAKRAL
+1251 
-1264 LERRQSDKV
+1264 
-1273 QKEQEAQTALTAA
+1273 
-1286 RQSEAAREGAAEAKK
+1286 
-1301 QAEKDNA
+1301 AEKDNA
-1308 QTLDALNA
+1308 QSLDALIA
-1316 AGRDAAEKAES
+1316 AGRDATEKAES
-1327 VAELARQAG
+1327 VAEPARQAG

-1349 KRAQADKDTALAKQ
+1349 KRVQADKDTALAKQ

-1368 RPVTAAFRRT
+1368 RPATTAFPRARRA

-1478 TENTF
+1478 TGNTF

-1514 AGFSSGSLSDGIG
+1514 AGFSSGSLSDGIR

-1558 TRYFVRKAD
+1558 TRYFVQKAD

-1591 DYPFKPAQHIS
+1591 DYSFKPAQHIS

>member
-1 MKITDKRTTE
+1 MKTTDKRTTE
-11 THRKTPKT
+11 THRKAPKT

-32 LSFGILPQARAGH
+32 LSFGILPQAWAGH

-116 NGGYNNVDFGAEGG
+116 NVGYRDVDFGAEGR
-130 NPDQHRFSYQIVKR
+130 NPDQHRFSYKIAKR
-144 NNYKP
+144 NNYKN
-149 DNSHPYNGDYH
+149 DKTHPYEKDYH
-160 MPRLHKFVTDAE
+160 NPRLHKFVTEAAPID
-172 PVEMTGD
+172 MTSD
-179 MRGNTYSDKEKY
+179 MDGNKYTDRTKY
-191 PERVRIGSGHHYWR
+191 PERVRIGSGWQFWRNDQDKGDQIAGAYHY
-205 YDDDKHGDLSYSGA
+205 LTA
-219 WLIGGNTHMQGWGNN
+219 GNTHNQGGAGGGWS
-234 GVVSLSGDV
+234 SLSGDV
-243 RHANDY
+243 RQAGNY
-249 GPMPIAGAAG
+249 GPIPIAGSSG
-259 DSGSPMFIYDK
+259 DSGSPMFIYDAEK
-270 TNNKWLLNG
+270 QKWLING
-279 VLQTGYPYSGR
+279 VLRTGNPWAGKENTFQLVRKSFFDEILEKDLRTSFYSPSGNGAYTITDKGDGNGIVKQQTGRPSEVRIG
-290 ENGFQLIRKDWFY
+290 LKDDKLPAEGK
-303 DDIYR
+303 DDVYQYQGPNIY
-308 GDTHTVFFE
+308 
-317 PRSNGHFS
+317 
-325 FTSNNNG
+325 
-332 TGTVTETNERVSNPR
+332 
-347 LKVQTVRLFDESLNE
+347 L
-362 TDTEPVYA
+362 
-370 AGGVN
+370 
-375 QYRPRLNNGENLSF
+375 PRLNNGGNLYF
-389 IDYGNGK
+389 GDQKNGTVT
-396 LILSTNINQGAGG
+396 LSTNINQGAGG
-409 LYFQG
+409 LYFEG

-419 PKNNETWQ
+419 PENNETWQ
-427 GAGVHISDGSTVTWK
+427 GAGVHISEDSTVTWK

-461 QAKGKNQGSIS
+461 QAKGENQGSIS

-482 REDNQGKKQA
+482 QADENNKKQA

-562 GNESITQ
+562 GNKDIATTGNNNSLD
-569 PSGKNINRLN
+569 SK
-579 YSKEIAYNG
+579 KEIAYNG
-588 WFGEKDSTKTNGR
+588 WFGEKDTTKTNGR
-601 LNLNYQP
+601 LNLVYQP
-608 AEADRT
+608 AAEDRT

-643 AYNHLGN
+643 AYNHLN
-650 GWSKMEGIPQ
+650 DHWSQKEGIPR
-660 GEIVWDNDWINRT
+660 GEIVWDNDWIDRT
-673 FKAENFHIQ
+673 FKAENFLIK

-704 AQAVFGVAPHHSHTI
+704 AQAVFGVAPHQSHTI

-731 VEKTITDDKVIASLT
+731 VEKTITDEKVIASLT
-746 NTDISGNVSLADY
+746 NTDISGNVSLANH

-769 LNGNLSANGDTR
+769 LNGNLTAGGDTH
-781 YTVSHNATQNGNLSL
+781 YEVTHNATQNGNLSL

-822 LSNNAAQNGSL
+822 LSDHAAQNGDL

-838 AKANVSHSALN
+838 AKANVSHSAFN

-859 FHFESSRFTGQIS
+859 FHFENSRLTGQIS
-872 GDKDTALHLKDSEW
+872 GGKDTALHLKDSEW

-921 VSDTPRRRS
+921 ATDAPRRRSRRS

-993 GNEPVSLEQLTVVE
+993 GNEPVSLDQLTVVE

-1038 KDGEFRLYNPVK
+1038 KDGEFRLHNPVK
-1050 EQELSDKLDQA
+1050 EQELSDKL
-1061 GKTEAALAEKQAQL
+1061 GK
-1075 AAKQQEEEEKVRL
+1075 
-1088 KKAVIPGAVP
+1088 
-1098 SESELNRLNA
+1098 
-1108 ELEEAKKQTAAAQA
+1108 
-1122 AQAEKE
+1122 
-1128 AAWAQAKTAAAEAGR
+1128 
-1143 RAEEADA
+1143 
-1150 GYRRGNTLEG
+1150 
-1160 AENADAAN
+1160 
-1168 LALAKAQIAEQT
+1168 
-1180 AKIDWA
+1180 
-1186 EAKLMRLNRIRDER
+1186 
-1200 EKAVAAAGEAKALAD
+1200 
-1215 KIAETAKEKQDL
+1215 
-1227 QSMVLSLANVKEEL
+1227 
-1241 VITEAELQNA
+1241 
-1251 KAERAGLEAKRAL
+1251 
-1264 LERRQSDKV
+1264 
-1273 QKEQEAQTALTAA
+1273 
-1286 RQSEAAREGAAEAKK
+1286 AEAKK
-1301 QAEKDNA
+1301 QAGKDNA
-1308 QTLDALNA
+1308 QSLDALIA
-1316 AGRDAAEKAES
+1316 AGRDAVEKTES
-1327 VAELARQAG
+1327 VAEPARQGG
-1336 GENAG
+1336 GENVG

-1349 KRAQADKDTALAKQ
+1349 KRVQADKDSALAKQ

-1368 RPVTAAFRRT
+1368 RPATTAFPRARRA
-1378 RRDLPQ
+1378 RRDLPQPQ

-1507 DIGISAG
+1507 DIGISTG

-1558 TRYFVRKAD
+1558 TRYFVQKAD

-1591 DYPFKPAQHIS
+1591 DYSFKPAQHIS

>member
-1 MKITDKRTTE
+1 MKTTDKRTTE
-11 THRKTPKT
+11 THRKAPKT

-32 LSFGILPQARAGH
+32 LSFGILPQAWAGH

-116 NGGYNNVDFGAEGG
+116 NGGYNNVDFGAEGS

-144 NNYKP
+144 NNYKAGT
-149 DNSHPYNGDYH
+149 NGHPYGGDYH

-172 PVEMTGD
+172 PVEMTSD

-191 PERVRIGSGHHYWR
+191 PERVRIGSGQQWQRTDEQQAKGDAYSSWLAGAYNWR
-205 YDDDKHGDLSYSGA
+205 IA
-219 WLIGGNTHMQGWGNN
+219 GNTHSQSGAGNGTVN
-234 GVVSLSGDV
+234 LSGDITKS
-243 RHANDY
+243 NNY
-249 GPMPIAGAAG
+249 GPLPTAGSFG
-259 DSGSPMFIYDK
+259 DSGSPMFIYDAIK
-270 TNNKWLLNG
+270 QKWLING
-279 VLQTGYPYSGR
+279 VLQTGNPYLGAG
-290 ENGFQLIRKDWFY
+290 NGFQLIRKDWFY
-303 DDIYR
+303 
-308 GDTHTVFFE
+308 GNVFAEDLPITFLE
-317 PRSNGHFS
+317 PRSNGHYSFS
-325 FTSNNNG
+325 SNNNG
-332 TGTVTETNERVSNPR
+332 TGTVTQTNEKVSMPR
-347 LKVQTVRLFDESLNE
+347 FKVRTVQLFNEALKAEDK
-362 TDTEPVYA
+362 EPVYA

-375 QYRPRLNNGENLSF
+375 AYKPRLNNGKNISF
-389 IDYGNGK
+389 IDYAKGEVTFTN
-396 LILSTNINQGAGG
+396 NINQGAGG
-409 LYFQG
+409 LYFEG

-419 PKNNETWQ
+419 SENNATWQ
-427 GAGVHISDGSTVTWK
+427 GAGVHISEDSTVTWK

-461 QAKGKNQGSIS
+461 QAKGENQGSIS

-482 REDNQGKKQA
+482 QADENNKKQA

-562 GNESITQ
+562 GNKDITTTGNNN
-569 PSGKNINRLN
+569 SLDSK
-579 YSKEIAYNG
+579 KEIAYNG

-601 LNLNYQP
+601 LNLVYQP
-608 AEADRT
+608 AAEDRT

-643 AYNHLGN
+643 AYNHLN
-650 GWSKMEGIPQ
+650 DHWSQKEGIPR
-660 GEIVWDNDWINRT
+660 GEIVWDNDWIDRT
-673 FKAENFHIQ
+673 FKAENFLIK

-704 AQAVFGVAPHHSHTI
+704 AQAVFGVAPHQSHTI

-731 VEKTITDDKVIASLT
+731 VEKTITDEKVIASLT
-746 NTDISGNVSLADY
+746 NTDISGNVSLANH

-769 LNGNLSANGDTR
+769 LNGNLTAGGDTH
-781 YTVSHNATQNGNLSL
+781 YEVTHNATQNGNLSL

-822 LSNNAAQNGSL
+822 LSDHAAQNGDL

-838 AKANVSHSALN
+838 AKANVSHSAFN

-859 FHFESSRFTGQIS
+859 FHFENSRLTGQIS
-872 GDKDTALHLKDSEW
+872 GGKDTALHLKDSEW

-921 VSDTPRRRS
+921 ATDAPRRRS

-993 GNEPVSLEQLTVVE
+993 GNEPVSLDQLTVVE

-1038 KDGEFRLYNPVK
+1038 KDGEFRLHNPVK
-1050 EQELSDKLDQA
+1050 EQELSDKL
-1061 GKTEAALAEKQAQL
+1061 GK
-1075 AAKQQEEEEKVRL
+1075 
-1088 KKAVIPGAVP
+1088 
-1098 SESELNRLNA
+1098 
-1108 ELEEAKKQTAAAQA
+1108 
-1122 AQAEKE
+1122 
-1128 AAWAQAKTAAAEAGR
+1128 
-1143 RAEEADA
+1143 
-1150 GYRRGNTLEG
+1150 
-1160 AENADAAN
+1160 
-1168 LALAKAQIAEQT
+1168 
-1180 AKIDWA
+1180 
-1186 EAKLMRLNRIRDER
+1186 
-1200 EKAVAAAGEAKALAD
+1200 
-1215 KIAETAKEKQDL
+1215 
-1227 QSMVLSLANVKEEL
+1227 
-1241 VITEAELQNA
+1241 
-1251 KAERAGLEAKRAL
+1251 
-1264 LERRQSDKV
+1264 
-1273 QKEQEAQTALTAA
+1273 
-1286 RQSEAAREGAAEAKK
+1286 AEAKK
-1301 QAEKDNA
+1301 QAGKDNA
-1308 QTLDALNA
+1308 QSLDALIA
-1316 AGRDAAEKAES
+1316 AGRDAVEKTES
-1327 VAELARQAG
+1327 VAEPARQGG
-1336 GENAG
+1336 GENVG

-1349 KRAQADKDTALAKQ
+1349 KRVQADKDSALAKQ

-1368 RPVTAAFRRT
+1368 RPATTAFPRARRA
-1378 RRDLPQ
+1378 RRDLPQPQ

-1394 SRYANSGLS
+1394 SRYTNSGLS

-1507 DIGISAG
+1507 DIGISTG
-1514 AGFSSGSLSDGIG
+1514 AGFSSGSLSDDIG
-1527 GKIRRRVL
+1527 SKIRRRVL

-1558 TRYFVRKAD
+1558 TRYFVQKAD

-1591 DYPFKPAQHIS
+1591 DYSFKPAQHIS

>member
-1 MKITDKRTTE
+1 MPVVR
-11 THRKTPKT
+11 H
-19 GRIRFSPAYLAIC
+19 S
-32 LSFGILPQARAGH
+32 PQARAGH

-102 AALVGDQYIVSVAH
+102 AALAGDQYIVSVAH
-116 NGGYNNVDFGAEGG
+116 NGGYNNVDFGAEGS

-144 NNYKP
+144 NNYKAGT
-149 DNSHPYNGDYH
+149 NGHPYGGDYH

-172 PVEMTGD
+172 PVEMTSYMDGWKYAD
-179 MRGNTYSDKEKY
+179 LNKY
-191 PERVRIGSGHHYWR
+191 PDRVRIGAGRQYWR
-205 YDDDKHGDLSYSGA
+205 SDEDEPNNRESSYHIASA
-219 WLIGGNTHMQGWGNN
+219 YSWLVGGNTFAQN
-234 GVVSLSGDV
+234 GSGGGTV
-243 RHANDY
+243 NLGSEKIKHSPY
-249 GPMPIAGAAG
+249 GFLPTGGSFG
-259 DSGSPMFIYDK
+259 DSGSPMFIYDAQK
-270 TNNKWLLNG
+270 QKWLING
-279 VLQTGYPYSGR
+279 VLQTGNPYIGKS
-290 ENGFQLIRKDWFY
+290 NGFQLVRKDWFY
-303 DDIYR
+303 DEIFA
-308 GDTHTVFFE
+308 GDTHSVFYE
-317 PRSNGHFS
+317 PHQNGKYF
-325 FTSNNNG
+325 FNDNNNG
-332 TGTVTETNERVSNPR
+332 AGKIDAKHKHYSLPYR
-347 LKVQTVRLFDESLNE
+347 LKTRTVQLFNVSLSE
-362 TDTEPVYA
+362 TAREPVYHA

-375 QYRPRLNNGENLSF
+375 SYRPRLNNGENISF
-389 IDYGNGK
+389 IDKGK
-396 LILSTNINQGAGG
+396 GELILTSNINQGAGG
-409 LYFQG
+409 LYFEG
-414 DFTVS
+414 NFTVS

-452 KIGKGTLHV
+452 KIGKGTLLV
-461 QAKGKNQGSIS
+461 QAKGENQGSVS

-482 REDNQGKKQA
+482 QADDQGKKQA

-562 GNESITQ
+562 GNKDITTTGNNNNLD
-569 PSGKNINRLN
+569 SK
-579 YSKEIAYNG
+579 KEIAYNG
-588 WFGEKDSTKTNGR
+588 WFGEKDATKTNGR

-608 AEADRT
+608 EEADRT

-643 AYNHLGN
+643 AYNHLGS

-660 GEIVWDNDWINRT
+660 GEIVWDNDWIDRT

-704 AQAVFGVAPHHSHTI
+704 AQAVFGVAPHQSHTI
-719 CTRSDWTGLTNC
+719 CTRSDWTGLTSC
-731 VEKTITDDKVIASLT
+731 TEKTITDDKVIASLSK
-746 NTDISGNVSLADY
+746 TDIRGNVSLADH

-769 LNGNLSANGDTR
+769 LNGNLSAGGDTH
-781 YTVSHNATQNGNLSL
+781 YTVTRNATQNGNLSL

-808 LNGNTSASGNASFN
+808 LNGNTSASDNASFN
-822 LSNNAAQNGSL
+822 LSNNAVQNGSL
-833 TLSGN
+833 TLSDN

-859 FHFESSRFTGQIS
+859 FHFENSRFTGKIS
-872 GDKDTALHLKDSEW
+872 GGKDTALHLKDSEW

-921 VSDTPRRRS
+921 AADAPRRRS

-973 DKLKLAES
+973 GKLKLAES

-1007 GKDNKPLSE
+1007 GKDNTPLSE

-1038 KDGEFRLYNPVK
+1038 KDGEFRLHNPVK
-1050 EQELSDKLDQA
+1050 EQELSDKLGKA
-1061 GKTEAALAEKQAQL
+1061 GETEAALTAKQAQL
-1075 AAKQQEEEEKVRL
+1075 AAKQQ
-1088 KKAVIPGAVP
+1088 
-1098 SESELNRLNA
+1098 
-1108 ELEEAKKQTAAAQA
+1108 
-1122 AQAEKE
+1122 
-1128 AAWAQAKTAAAEAGR
+1128 
-1143 RAEEADA
+1143 
-1150 GYRRGNTLEG
+1150 
-1160 AENADAAN
+1160 
-1168 LALAKAQIAEQT
+1168 
-1180 AKIDWA
+1180 
-1186 EAKLMRLNRIRDER
+1186 
-1200 EKAVAAAGEAKALAD
+1200 
-1215 KIAETAKEKQDL
+1215 
-1227 QSMVLSLANVKEEL
+1227 
-1241 VITEAELQNA
+1241 
-1251 KAERAGLEAKRAL
+1251 
-1264 LERRQSDKV
+1264 
-1273 QKEQEAQTALTAA
+1273 
-1286 RQSEAAREGAAEAKK
+1286 
-1301 QAEKDNA
+1301 AEKDNA
-1308 QTLDALNA
+1308 QSLDALIA
-1316 AGRDAAEKAES
+1316 AGRDATEKAES
-1327 VAELARQAG
+1327 VAEPARQAG

-1349 KRAQADKDTALAKQ
+1349 KRVQADKDTALAKQ

-1368 RPVTAAFRRT
+1368 RPATTAFPRARRA

-1478 TENTF
+1478 TGNTF

-1514 AGFSSGSLSDGIG
+1514 AGFSSGSLSDGIR

-1558 TRYFVRKAD
+1558 TRYFVQKAD

-1591 DYPFKPAQHIS
+1591 DYSFKPAQHIS

>member
-1 MKITDKRTTE
+1 MKTTDKRTTE
-11 THRKTPKT
+11 THRKAPKT

-102 AALVGDQYIVSVAH
+102 AALAGDQYIVSVAH
-116 NGGYNNVDFGAEGG
+116 NGGYNNVDFGAEGS

-144 NNYKP
+144 NNYKAGT
-149 DNSHPYNGDYH
+149 NGHPYGGDYH

-172 PVEMTGD
+172 PVEMTSYMDGWKYAD
-179 MRGNTYSDKEKY
+179 LNKY
-191 PERVRIGSGHHYWR
+191 PDRVRIGAGRQYWR
-205 YDDDKHGDLSYSGA
+205 SDEDEPNNRESSYHIASA
-219 WLIGGNTHMQGWGNN
+219 YSWLVGGNTFAQN
-234 GVVSLSGDV
+234 GSGGGTV
-243 RHANDY
+243 NLGSEKIKHSPY
-249 GPMPIAGAAG
+249 GFLPTGGSFG
-259 DSGSPMFIYDK
+259 DSGSPMFIYDAQK
-270 TNNKWLLNG
+270 QKWLING
-279 VLQTGYPYSGR
+279 VLQTGNPYIGKS
-290 ENGFQLIRKDWFY
+290 NGFQLVRKDWFY
-303 DDIYR
+303 DEIFA
-308 GDTHTVFFE
+308 GDTHSVFYE
-317 PRSNGHFS
+317 PHQNGKYF
-325 FTSNNNG
+325 FNDNNNG
-332 TGTVTETNERVSNPR
+332 AGKIDAKHKHYSLPYR
-347 LKVQTVRLFDESLNE
+347 LKTRTVQLFNVSLSE
-362 TDTEPVYA
+362 TAREPVYHA

-375 QYRPRLNNGENLSF
+375 SYRPRLNNGENISF
-389 IDYGNGK
+389 IDKGK
-396 LILSTNINQGAGG
+396 GELILTSNINQGAGG
-409 LYFQG
+409 LYFEG
-414 DFTVS
+414 NFTVS

-452 KIGKGTLHV
+452 KIGKGTLLV
-461 QAKGKNQGSIS
+461 QAKGENQGSVS

-482 REDNQGKKQA
+482 QADDQGKKQA

-562 GNESITQ
+562 GNKDITTTGNNNNLD
-569 PSGKNINRLN
+569 SK
-579 YSKEIAYNG
+579 KEIAYNG
-588 WFGEKDSTKTNGR
+588 WFGEKDATKTNGR

-608 AEADRT
+608 EEADRT

-643 AYNHLGN
+643 AYNHLGS

-660 GEIVWDNDWINRT
+660 GEIVWDNDWIDRT

-704 AQAVFGVAPHHSHTI
+704 AQAVFGVAPHQSHTI
-719 CTRSDWTGLTNC
+719 CTRSDWTGLTSC
-731 VEKTITDDKVIASLT
+731 TEKTITDDKVIASLSK
-746 NTDISGNVSLADY
+746 TDIRGNVSLADH

-769 LNGNLSANGDTR
+769 LNGNLSAGGDTH
-781 YTVSHNATQNGNLSL
+781 YTVTRNATQNGNLSL

-808 LNGNTSASGNASFN
+808 LNGNTSASDNASFN
-822 LSNNAAQNGSL
+822 LSNNAVQNGSL
-833 TLSGN
+833 TLSDN

-859 FHFESSRFTGQIS
+859 FHFENSRFTGKIS
-872 GDKDTALHLKDSEW
+872 GGKDTALHLKDSEW

-921 VSDTPRRRS
+921 AADAPRRRS

-973 DKLKLAES
+973 GKLKLAES

-1007 GKDNKPLSE
+1007 GKDNTPLSE

-1038 KDGEFRLYNPVK
+1038 KDGEFRLHNPVK
-1050 EQELSDKLDQA
+1050 EQELSDKLGKA
-1061 GKTEAALAEKQAQL
+1061 GETEAALTAKQAQL
-1075 AAKQQEEEEKVRL
+1075 AAKQQ
-1088 KKAVIPGAVP
+1088 
-1098 SESELNRLNA
+1098 
-1108 ELEEAKKQTAAAQA
+1108 
-1122 AQAEKE
+1122 
-1128 AAWAQAKTAAAEAGR
+1128 
-1143 RAEEADA
+1143 
-1150 GYRRGNTLEG
+1150 
-1160 AENADAAN
+1160 
-1168 LALAKAQIAEQT
+1168 
-1180 AKIDWA
+1180 
-1186 EAKLMRLNRIRDER
+1186 
-1200 EKAVAAAGEAKALAD
+1200 
-1215 KIAETAKEKQDL
+1215 
-1227 QSMVLSLANVKEEL
+1227 
-1241 VITEAELQNA
+1241 
-1251 KAERAGLEAKRAL
+1251 
-1264 LERRQSDKV
+1264 
-1273 QKEQEAQTALTAA
+1273 
-1286 RQSEAAREGAAEAKK
+1286 
-1301 QAEKDNA
+1301 AEKDNA
-1308 QTLDALNA
+1308 QSLDALIA
-1316 AGRDAAEKAES
+1316 AGRDATEKAES
-1327 VAELARQAG
+1327 VAEPARQAG

-1349 KRAQADKDTALAKQ
+1349 KRVQADKDTALAKQ

-1368 RPVTAAFRRT
+1368 RPATTAFPRARRARRA

-1478 TENTF
+1478 TGNTF

-1514 AGFSSGSLSDGIG
+1514 AGFSSGSLSDGIR

-1558 TRYFVRKAD
+1558 TRYFVQKAD

-1591 DYPFKPAQHIS
+1591 DYSFKPAQHIS

>member
-1 MKITDKRTTE
+1 MKTTDKRTTE
-11 THRKTPKT
+11 THRKAPKT

-32 LSFGILPQARAGH
+32 LSFGILPQAWAGH

-116 NGGYNNVDFGAEGG
+116 NVGYRDVDFGAEGR
-130 NPDQHRFSYQIVKR
+130 NPDQHRFSYKIAKR
-144 NNYKP
+144 NNYKN
-149 DNSHPYNGDYH
+149 DKTHPYEKDYH
-160 MPRLHKFVTDAE
+160 NPRLHKFVTEAAPID
-172 PVEMTGD
+172 MTSD
-179 MRGNTYSDKEKY
+179 MDGNKYTDRTKY
-191 PERVRIGSGHHYWR
+191 PERVRIGSGWQFWRNDQDKGDQIAGAYHY
-205 YDDDKHGDLSYSGA
+205 LTA
-219 WLIGGNTHMQGWGNN
+219 GNTHNQGGAGGGWS
-234 GVVSLSGDV
+234 SLSGDV
-243 RHANDY
+243 RQAGNY
-249 GPMPIAGAAG
+249 GPIPIAGSSG
-259 DSGSPMFIYDK
+259 DSGSPMFIYDAEK
-270 TNNKWLLNG
+270 QKWLING
-279 VLQTGYPYSGR
+279 VLRTGNPWAGKENTFQLVRKSFFDEILEKDLRTSFYSPSGNGAYTITDKGDGNGIVKQQTGRPSEVRIG
-290 ENGFQLIRKDWFY
+290 LKDDKLPAEGK
-303 DDIYR
+303 DDVYQYQGPNIY
-308 GDTHTVFFE
+308 
-317 PRSNGHFS
+317 
-325 FTSNNNG
+325 
-332 TGTVTETNERVSNPR
+332 
-347 LKVQTVRLFDESLNE
+347 L
-362 TDTEPVYA
+362 
-370 AGGVN
+370 
-375 QYRPRLNNGENLSF
+375 PRLNNGGNLYF
-389 IDYGNGK
+389 GDQKNGTVT
-396 LILSTNINQGAGG
+396 LSTNINQGAGG
-409 LYFQG
+409 LYFEG

-419 PKNNETWQ
+419 PENNETWQ
-427 GAGVHISDGSTVTWK
+427 GAGVHISEDSTVTWK

-461 QAKGKNQGSIS
+461 QAKGENQGSIS

-482 REDNQGKKQA
+482 QADENNKKQA

-562 GNESITQ
+562 GNKDIATTGNNNSLD
-569 PSGKNINRLN
+569 SK
-579 YSKEIAYNG
+579 KEIAYNG
-588 WFGEKDSTKTNGR
+588 WFGEKDTTKTNGR
-601 LNLNYQP
+601 LNLVYQP
-608 AEADRT
+608 AAEDRT

-643 AYNHLGN
+643 AYNHLN
-650 GWSKMEGIPQ
+650 DHWSQKEGIPR
-660 GEIVWDNDWINRT
+660 GEIVWDNDWIDRT
-673 FKAENFHIQ
+673 FKAENFLIK

-704 AQAVFGVAPHHSHTI
+704 AQAVFGVAPHQSHTI

-731 VEKTITDDKVIASLT
+731 VEKTITDEKVIASLT
-746 NTDISGNVSLADY
+746 NTDISGNVSLANH

-769 LNGNLSANGDTR
+769 LNGNLTAGGDTH
-781 YTVSHNATQNGNLSL
+781 YEVTHNATQNGNLSL

-822 LSNNAAQNGSL
+822 LSDHAAQNGDL

-838 AKANVSHSALN
+838 AKANVSHSAFN

-859 FHFESSRFTGQIS
+859 FHFENSRLTGQIS
-872 GDKDTALHLKDSEW
+872 GGKDTALHLKDSEW

-921 VSDTPRRRS
+921 VSDTPRRRSRRS

-993 GNEPVSLEQLTVVE
+993 GNEPVSLDQLTVVE

-1038 KDGEFRLYNPVK
+1038 KDGEFRLHNPVK
-1050 EQELSDKLDQA
+1050 EQELSDKL
-1061 GKTEAALAEKQAQL
+1061 GK
-1075 AAKQQEEEEKVRL
+1075 
-1088 KKAVIPGAVP
+1088 
-1098 SESELNRLNA
+1098 
-1108 ELEEAKKQTAAAQA
+1108 
-1122 AQAEKE
+1122 
-1128 AAWAQAKTAAAEAGR
+1128 
-1143 RAEEADA
+1143 
-1150 GYRRGNTLEG
+1150 
-1160 AENADAAN
+1160 
-1168 LALAKAQIAEQT
+1168 
-1180 AKIDWA
+1180 
-1186 EAKLMRLNRIRDER
+1186 
-1200 EKAVAAAGEAKALAD
+1200 
-1215 KIAETAKEKQDL
+1215 
-1227 QSMVLSLANVKEEL
+1227 
-1241 VITEAELQNA
+1241 
-1251 KAERAGLEAKRAL
+1251 
-1264 LERRQSDKV
+1264 
-1273 QKEQEAQTALTAA
+1273 
-1286 RQSEAAREGAAEAKK
+1286 AEAKK
-1301 QAEKDNA
+1301 QAGKDNA
-1308 QTLDALNA
+1308 QSLDALIA
-1316 AGRDAAEKAES
+1316 AGRDAVEKTES
-1327 VAELARQAG
+1327 VAEPARQAG
-1336 GENAG
+1336 GENVG

-1349 KRAQADKDTALAKQ
+1349 KRVQADKDTALAKQ
-1363 REAET
+1363 REAEI
-1368 RPVTAAFRRT
+1368 RPATTAFPRA
-1378 RRDLPQ
+1378 RRDLPQPQQPQ

-1507 DIGISAG
+1507 DIGISTG

-1527 GKIRRRVL
+1527 SKIRRRVL

-1558 TRYFVRKAD
+1558 TRYFVQKAD

-1591 DYPFKPAQHIS
+1591 DYSFKPAQHIS

>member
-1 MKITDKRTTE
+1 MKTTDKRTTE
-11 THRKTPKT
+11 THRKAPKT

-32 LSFGILPQARAGH
+32 LSFGILPQAWAGH

-116 NGGYNNVDFGAEGG
+116 NGGYNNVDFGAEGS

-144 NNYKP
+144 NNYKAGT
-149 DNSHPYNGDYH
+149 NGHPYGGDYH

-172 PVEMTGD
+172 PVEMTSD

-191 PERVRIGSGHHYWR
+191 PERVRIGSGQQWQRTDEQQAKGDAYSSWLAGAYNWR
-205 YDDDKHGDLSYSGA
+205 IA
-219 WLIGGNTHMQGWGNN
+219 GNTHSQSGAGNGTVN
-234 GVVSLSGDV
+234 LSGDITKS
-243 RHANDY
+243 NNY
-249 GPMPIAGAAG
+249 GPLPTAGSFG
-259 DSGSPMFIYDK
+259 DSGSPMFIYDAIK
-270 TNNKWLLNG
+270 QKWLING
-279 VLQTGYPYSGR
+279 VLQTGNPYLGAG
-290 ENGFQLIRKDWFY
+290 NGFQLIRKDWFY
-303 DDIYR
+303 
-308 GDTHTVFFE
+308 GNVFAEDLPITFLE
-317 PRSNGHFS
+317 PRSNGHYSFS
-325 FTSNNNG
+325 SNNNG
-332 TGTVTETNERVSNPR
+332 TGTVTQTNEKVSMPR
-347 LKVQTVRLFDESLNE
+347 FKVRTVQLFNEALKAEDK
-362 TDTEPVYA
+362 EPVYA

-375 QYRPRLNNGENLSF
+375 AYKPRLNNGKNISF
-389 IDYGNGK
+389 IDYAKGEVTFTN
-396 LILSTNINQGAGG
+396 NINQGAGG
-409 LYFQG
+409 LYFEG

-419 PKNNETWQ
+419 SENNATWQ
-427 GAGVHISDGSTVTWK
+427 GAGVHISEDSTVTWK

-461 QAKGKNQGSIS
+461 QAKGENQGSIS

-482 REDNQGKKQA
+482 QADENNKKQA

-562 GNESITQ
+562 GNKDITTTGNNN
-569 PSGKNINRLN
+569 SLDSK
-579 YSKEIAYNG
+579 KEIAYNG

-601 LNLNYQP
+601 LNLVYQP
-608 AEADRT
+608 AAEDRT

-643 AYNHLGN
+643 AYNHLN
-650 GWSKMEGIPQ
+650 DHWSQKEGIPR
-660 GEIVWDNDWINRT
+660 GEIVWDNDWIDRT
-673 FKAENFHIQ
+673 FKAENFLIK

-704 AQAVFGVAPHHSHTI
+704 AQAVFGVAPHQSHTI

-731 VEKTITDDKVIASLT
+731 VEKTITDEKVIASLT
-746 NTDISGNVSLADY
+746 NTDISGNVSLANH

-769 LNGNLSANGDTR
+769 LNGNLTAGGDTH
-781 YTVSHNATQNGNLSL
+781 YEVTHNATQNGNLSL

-822 LSNNAAQNGSL
+822 LSDHAAQNGDL

-838 AKANVSHSALN
+838 AKANVSHSAFN

-859 FHFESSRFTGQIS
+859 FHFENSRLTGQIS
-872 GDKDTALHLKDSEW
+872 GGKDTALHLKDSEW

-921 VSDTPRRRS
+921 ATDAPRRRS

-993 GNEPVSLEQLTVVE
+993 GNEPVSLDQLTVVE

-1038 KDGEFRLYNPVK
+1038 KDGEFRLHNPVK
-1050 EQELSDKLDQA
+1050 EQELSDKL
-1061 GKTEAALAEKQAQL
+1061 GK
-1075 AAKQQEEEEKVRL
+1075 
-1088 KKAVIPGAVP
+1088 
-1098 SESELNRLNA
+1098 
-1108 ELEEAKKQTAAAQA
+1108 
-1122 AQAEKE
+1122 
-1128 AAWAQAKTAAAEAGR
+1128 
-1143 RAEEADA
+1143 
-1150 GYRRGNTLEG
+1150 
-1160 AENADAAN
+1160 
-1168 LALAKAQIAEQT
+1168 
-1180 AKIDWA
+1180 
-1186 EAKLMRLNRIRDER
+1186 
-1200 EKAVAAAGEAKALAD
+1200 
-1215 KIAETAKEKQDL
+1215 
-1227 QSMVLSLANVKEEL
+1227 
-1241 VITEAELQNA
+1241 
-1251 KAERAGLEAKRAL
+1251 
-1264 LERRQSDKV
+1264 
-1273 QKEQEAQTALTAA
+1273 
-1286 RQSEAAREGAAEAKK
+1286 AEAKK
-1301 QAEKDNA
+1301 QAGKDNA
-1308 QTLDALNA
+1308 QSLDALIA
-1316 AGRDAAEKAES
+1316 AGRDAVEKTES
-1327 VAELARQAG
+1327 VAEPARQGG
-1336 GENAG
+1336 GENVG

-1349 KRAQADKDTALAKQ
+1349 KRVQADKDSALAKQ

-1368 RPVTAAFRRT
+1368 RPATTAFPRA
-1378 RRDLPQ
+1378 RRDLPQPQ

-1394 SRYANSGLS
+1394 SRYTNSGLS

-1507 DIGISAG
+1507 DIGISTG
-1514 AGFSSGSLSDGIG
+1514 AGFSSGSLSDDIG
-1527 GKIRRRVL
+1527 SKIRRRVL

-1558 TRYFVRKAD
+1558 TRYFVQKAD

-1591 DYPFKPAQHIS
+1591 DYSFKPAQHIS

>member
-1 MKITDKRTTE
+1 MKTTDKRTTE
-11 THRKTPKT
+11 THRKAPKT

-102 AALVGDQYIVSVAH
+102 AALAGDQYIVSVAH
-116 NGGYNNVDFGAEGG
+116 NGGYNNVDFGAEGS

-144 NNYKP
+144 NNYKAGT
-149 DNSHPYNGDYH
+149 NGHPYGGDYH

-172 PVEMTGD
+172 PVEMTSYMDGWKYAD
-179 MRGNTYSDKEKY
+179 LNKY
-191 PERVRIGSGHHYWR
+191 PDRVRIGAGRQYWR
-205 YDDDKHGDLSYSGA
+205 SDEDEPNNRESSYHIASA
-219 WLIGGNTHMQGWGNN
+219 YSWLVGGNTFAQN
-234 GVVSLSGDV
+234 GSGGGTV
-243 RHANDY
+243 NLGSEKIKHSPY
-249 GPMPIAGAAG
+249 GFLPTGGSFG
-259 DSGSPMFIYDK
+259 DSGSPMFIYDAEK
-270 TNNKWLLNG
+270 QKWLING
-279 VLQTGYPYSGR
+279 VLQTGNPYIGKS
-290 ENGFQLIRKDWFY
+290 NGFQLVRKDWFY
-303 DDIYR
+303 DEIFA
-308 GDTHTVFFE
+308 GDTHSVFYE
-317 PRSNGHFS
+317 PHQNGKYF
-325 FTSNNNG
+325 FNDNNNG
-332 TGTVTETNERVSNPR
+332 AGKIDAKHKHYSLPYR
-347 LKVQTVRLFDESLNE
+347 LKTRTVQLFNVSLSE
-362 TDTEPVYA
+362 TAREPVYHA

-375 QYRPRLNNGENLSF
+375 SYRPRLNNGENISF
-389 IDYGNGK
+389 IDKGK
-396 LILSTNINQGAGG
+396 GELILTSNINQGAGG
-409 LYFQG
+409 LYFEG
-414 DFTVS
+414 NFTVS

-452 KIGKGTLHV
+452 KIGKGTLLV
-461 QAKGKNQGSIS
+461 QAKGENQGSVS

-482 REDNQGKKQA
+482 QADDQGKKQA
-492 FSEIGLVSGRGTVQ
+492 FNEIGLVSGRGTVQ

-562 GNESITQ
+562 GNKDITTTGNNNNLD
-569 PSGKNINRLN
+569 SK
-579 YSKEIAYNG
+579 KEIAYNG
-588 WFGEKDSTKTNGR
+588 WFGEKDATKTNGR

-608 AEADRT
+608 EEADRT

-643 AYNHLGN
+643 AYNHLGS

-660 GEIVWDNDWINRT
+660 GEIVWDNDWIDRT

-704 AQAVFGVAPHHSHTI
+704 AQAVFGVAPHQSHTI
-719 CTRSDWTGLTNC
+719 CTRSDWTGLTSC
-731 VEKTITDDKVIASLT
+731 TEKTITDDKVIASLSK
-746 NTDISGNVSLADY
+746 TDIRGNVSLADH

-769 LNGNLSANGDTR
+769 LNGNLSAGGDTH
-781 YTVSHNATQNGNLSL
+781 YTVTRNATQNGNLSL

-808 LNGNTSASGNASFN
+808 LNGNTSASDNASFN
-822 LSNNAAQNGSL
+822 LSNNAVQNGSL
-833 TLSGN
+833 TLSDN

-859 FHFESSRFTGQIS
+859 FHFENSRFTGKIS
-872 GDKDTALHLKDSEW
+872 GGKDTALHLKDSEW

-921 VSDTPRRRS
+921 AADAPRRRS

-973 DKLKLAES
+973 GKLKLAES

-1007 GKDNKPLSE
+1007 GKDNTPLSE

-1038 KDGEFRLYNPVK
+1038 KDGEFRLHNPVK
-1050 EQELSDKLDQA
+1050 EQELSDKLGKA
-1061 GKTEAALAEKQAQL
+1061 GETEAALTAKQAQL
-1075 AAKQQEEEEKVRL
+1075 AAKQQ
-1088 KKAVIPGAVP
+1088 
-1098 SESELNRLNA
+1098 
-1108 ELEEAKKQTAAAQA
+1108 
-1122 AQAEKE
+1122 
-1128 AAWAQAKTAAAEAGR
+1128 
-1143 RAEEADA
+1143 
-1150 GYRRGNTLEG
+1150 
-1160 AENADAAN
+1160 
-1168 LALAKAQIAEQT
+1168 
-1180 AKIDWA
+1180 
-1186 EAKLMRLNRIRDER
+1186 
-1200 EKAVAAAGEAKALAD
+1200 
-1215 KIAETAKEKQDL
+1215 
-1227 QSMVLSLANVKEEL
+1227 
-1241 VITEAELQNA
+1241 
-1251 KAERAGLEAKRAL
+1251 
-1264 LERRQSDKV
+1264 
-1273 QKEQEAQTALTAA
+1273 
-1286 RQSEAAREGAAEAKK
+1286 
-1301 QAEKDNA
+1301 AEKDNA
-1308 QTLDALNA
+1308 QSLDALIA
-1316 AGRDAAEKAES
+1316 AGRNATEKAES
-1327 VAELARQAG
+1327 VAEPARQAG

-1349 KRAQADKDTALAKQ
+1349 KRVQADKDTALAKQ

-1368 RPVTAAFRRT
+1368 RPATTAFPRARRA

-1478 TENTF
+1478 TGNTF

-1514 AGFSSGSLSDGIG
+1514 AGFSSGSLSDGIR

-1558 TRYFVRKAD
+1558 TRYFVQKAD

-1591 DYPFKPAQHIS
+1591 DYSFKPAQHIS

>member
-116 NGGYNNVDFGAEGG
+116 NVGYRDVDFGAEGS
-130 NPDQHRFSYQIVKR
+130 NPDQHRFSYKIAKR
-144 NNYKP
+144 NNYKN
-149 DNSHPYNGDYH
+149 DETHPYEKDYH
-160 MPRLHKFVTDAE
+160 NPRLHKFVTEAAPID
-172 PVEMTGD
+172 MTSD
-179 MRGNTYSDKEKY
+179 MDGNKYTDRTKY
-191 PERVRIGSGHHYWR
+191 PERVRIGSGWQFWRNDQDKGDQVAGAYHY
-205 YDDDKHGDLSYSGA
+205 LTA
-219 WLIGGNTHMQGWGNN
+219 GNTHNQGGAGGGWS
-234 GVVSLSGDV
+234 SLSGDV
-243 RHANDY
+243 RQAGNY
-249 GPMPIAGAAG
+249 GPIPIAGSSG
-259 DSGSPMFIYDK
+259 DSGSPMFIYDAEK
-270 TNNKWLLNG
+270 QKWLING
-279 VLQTGYPYSGR
+279 VLRTGNPWEGK
-290 ENGFQLIRKDWFY
+290 ENTFQLVRK
-303 DDIYR
+303 
-308 GDTHTVFFE
+308 
-317 PRSNGHFS
+317 S
-325 FTSNNNG
+325 F
-332 TGTVTETNERVSNPR
+332 
-347 LKVQTVRLFDESLNE
+347 FDEILEKDLRTSFYSPSGNGAYTI
-362 TDTEPVYA
+362 TDKGDGSGIVKQRTGRPSEVRIGLKDDKLPAEGKDDVY
-370 AGGVN
+370 
-375 QYRPRLNNGENLSF
+375 QYQGPNIYLPRLNNGGNLYF
-389 IDYGNGK
+389 GDQKNGTVT
-396 LILSTNINQGAGG
+396 LSTNINQGAGG
-409 LYFQG
+409 LYFEG
-414 DFTVS
+414 NFTVS
-419 PKNNETWQ
+419 PENNETWQ

-452 KIGKGTLHV
+452 KIGKGTLLV
-461 QAKGKNQGSIS
+461 QAKGENQGSIS

-482 REDNQGKKQA
+482 QADENNKKQA

-682 GGQAVVSRN
+682 GGQAVISRN

-704 AQAVFGVAPHHSHTI
+704 AQAVFGVAPHQSHTI

-731 VEKTITDDKVIASLT
+731 VEKTITDEKVIASLT
-746 NTDISGNVSLADY
+746 NTDISGNVSLADH

-822 LSNNAAQNGSL
+822 LSNNAVQNGSL

-838 AKANVSHSALN
+838 AKANVSRSALN

-872 GDKDTALHLKDSEW
+872 GGKDTALHLKDSEW

-921 VSDTPRRRS
+921 AADAPRRRS

-952 NGKLNGQGTFR
+952 NGKLDGQGTFR

-1038 KDGEFRLYNPVK
+1038 KDGEFRLHNPVK

-1061 GKTEAALAEKQAQL
+1061 EKTEAALAEKQAQL
-1075 AAKQQEEEEKVRL
+1075 AARQQEEEEKVRL
-1088 KKAVIPGAVP
+1088 KKAAISEAVP

-1186 EAKLMRLNRIRDER
+1186 EAKLTRLNRIRDER

-1227 QSMVLSLANVKEEL
+1227 QSMALSLANVKEEL

-1264 LERRQSDKV
+1264 LERRQSDKA

-1286 RQSEAAREGAAEAKK
+1286 RQSEAVREGAAEAKK

-1308 QTLDALNA
+1308 QSLDALNA

-1349 KRAQADKDTALAKQ
+1349 KRAQADKDTALEKQ

-1368 RPVTAAFRRT
+1368 RPVTAAFRRA

-1634 TRSAEWGVNAEIKG
+1634 TRSTEWGVNAEIKG

>member
-1 MKITDKRTTE
+1 MKTTDKRTTE
-11 THRKTPKT
+11 THRKAPKT

-102 AALVGDQYIVSVAH
+102 AALAGDQYIVSVAH
-116 NGGYNNVDFGAEGG
+116 NGGYNNVDFGAEGS

-144 NNYKP
+144 NNYKAGT
-149 DNSHPYNGDYH
+149 NGHPYGGDYH

-172 PVEMTGD
+172 PVEMTSYMDGWKYAD
-179 MRGNTYSDKEKY
+179 LNKY
-191 PERVRIGSGHHYWR
+191 PDRVRIGAGRQYWR
-205 YDDDKHGDLSYSGA
+205 SDEDEPNNRESSYHIASA
-219 WLIGGNTHMQGWGNN
+219 YSWLVGGNTFAQN
-234 GVVSLSGDV
+234 GSGGGTV
-243 RHANDY
+243 NLGSEKIKHSPY
-249 GPMPIAGAAG
+249 GFLPTGGSFG
-259 DSGSPMFIYDK
+259 DSGSPMFIYDAQK
-270 TNNKWLLNG
+270 QKWLING
-279 VLQTGYPYSGR
+279 VLQTGNPYIGKS
-290 ENGFQLIRKDWFY
+290 NGFQLVRKDWFY
-303 DDIYR
+303 DEIFA
-308 GDTHTVFFE
+308 GDTHSVFYE
-317 PRSNGHFS
+317 PHQNGKYF
-325 FTSNNNG
+325 FNDNNNG
-332 TGTVTETNERVSNPR
+332 AGKIDAKHKHYSLPYR
-347 LKVQTVRLFDESLNE
+347 LKTRTVQLFNVSLSE
-362 TDTEPVYA
+362 TAREPVYHA

-375 QYRPRLNNGENLSF
+375 SYRPRLNNGENISF
-389 IDYGNGK
+389 IDKGK
-396 LILSTNINQGAGG
+396 GELILTSNINQGAGG
-409 LYFQG
+409 LYFEG
-414 DFTVS
+414 NFTVS

-427 GAGVHISDGSTVTWK
+427 GAGIHISDGSTVTWK

-452 KIGKGTLHV
+452 KIGKGTLLV
-461 QAKGKNQGSIS
+461 QAKGENQGSVS

-482 REDNQGKKQA
+482 QADDQGKKQA

-562 GNESITQ
+562 GNKDITTTGNNNNLD
-569 PSGKNINRLN
+569 SK
-579 YSKEIAYNG
+579 KEIAYNG
-588 WFGEKDSTKTNGR
+588 WFGEKDATKTNGR

-608 AEADRT
+608 EEADRT

-643 AYNHLGN
+643 AYNHLGS

-660 GEIVWDNDWINRT
+660 GEIVWDNDWIDRT

-704 AQAVFGVAPHHSHTI
+704 AQAVFGVAPHQSHTI
-719 CTRSDWTGLTNC
+719 CTRSDWTGLTSC
-731 VEKTITDDKVIASLT
+731 TEKTITDDKVIASLSK
-746 NTDISGNVSLADY
+746 TDIRGNVSLADH

-769 LNGNLSANGDTR
+769 LNGNLSAGGDTH
-781 YTVSHNATQNGNLSL
+781 YTVTRNATQNGNLSL

-808 LNGNTSASGNASFN
+808 LNGNTSASDNASFN
-822 LSNNAAQNGSL
+822 LSNNAVQNGSL
-833 TLSGN
+833 TLSDN

-859 FHFESSRFTGQIS
+859 FHFENSRFTGKIS
-872 GDKDTALHLKDSEW
+872 GGKDTALHLKDSEW

-921 VSDTPRRRS
+921 AADAPRRRS

-973 DKLKLAES
+973 GKLKLAES

-1007 GKDNKPLSE
+1007 GKDNTPLSE

-1038 KDGEFRLYNPVK
+1038 KDGEFRLHNPVK
-1050 EQELSDKLDQA
+1050 EQELSDKLGKA
-1061 GKTEAALAEKQAQL
+1061 GETEAALTAKQAQL
-1075 AAKQQEEEEKVRL
+1075 AAKQQ
-1088 KKAVIPGAVP
+1088 
-1098 SESELNRLNA
+1098 
-1108 ELEEAKKQTAAAQA
+1108 
-1122 AQAEKE
+1122 
-1128 AAWAQAKTAAAEAGR
+1128 
-1143 RAEEADA
+1143 
-1150 GYRRGNTLEG
+1150 
-1160 AENADAAN
+1160 
-1168 LALAKAQIAEQT
+1168 
-1180 AKIDWA
+1180 
-1186 EAKLMRLNRIRDER
+1186 
-1200 EKAVAAAGEAKALAD
+1200 
-1215 KIAETAKEKQDL
+1215 
-1227 QSMVLSLANVKEEL
+1227 
-1241 VITEAELQNA
+1241 
-1251 KAERAGLEAKRAL
+1251 
-1264 LERRQSDKV
+1264 
-1273 QKEQEAQTALTAA
+1273 
-1286 RQSEAAREGAAEAKK
+1286 
-1301 QAEKDNA
+1301 AEKDNA
-1308 QTLDALNA
+1308 QSLDALIA
-1316 AGRDAAEKAES
+1316 AGRDATEKAES
-1327 VAELARQAG
+1327 VAEPARQAG

-1349 KRAQADKDTALAKQ
+1349 KRVQADKDTALAKQ

-1368 RPVTAAFRRT
+1368 RPATTAFPRARRA

-1478 TENTF
+1478 TGNTF

-1514 AGFSSGSLSDGIG
+1514 AGFSSGSLSDGIR

-1558 TRYFVRKAD
+1558 TRYFVQKAD

-1591 DYPFKPAQHIS
+1591 DYSFKPAQHIS

>member
-1 MKITDKRTTE
+1 
-11 THRKTPKT
+11 
-19 GRIRFSPAYLAIC
+19 
-32 LSFGILPQARAGH
+32 
-45 TYFGINYQY
+45 
-54 YRDFAENKGKFAV
+54 
-67 GAKDIEVYN
+67 
-76 KKGELVGKSMTK
+76 
-88 APMIDFSVV
+88 
-97 SRNGV
+97 
-102 AALVGDQYIVSVAH
+102 
-116 NGGYNNVDFGAEGG
+116 
-130 NPDQHRFSYQIVKR
+130 
-144 NNYKP
+144 
-149 DNSHPYNGDYH
+149 
-160 MPRLHKFVTDAE
+160 
-172 PVEMTGD
+172 
-179 MRGNTYSDKEKY
+179 
-191 PERVRIGSGHHYWR
+191 
-205 YDDDKHGDLSYSGA
+205 
-219 WLIGGNTHMQGWGNN
+219 
-234 GVVSLSGDV
+234 
-243 RHANDY
+243 
-249 GPMPIAGAAG
+249 
-259 DSGSPMFIYDK
+259 
-270 TNNKWLLNG
+270 
-279 VLQTGYPYSGR
+279 
-290 ENGFQLIRKDWFY
+290 
-303 DDIYR
+303 
-308 GDTHTVFFE
+308 
-317 PRSNGHFS
+317 
-325 FTSNNNG
+325 
-332 TGTVTETNERVSNPR
+332 
-347 LKVQTVRLFDESLNE
+347 
-362 TDTEPVYA
+362 
-370 AGGVN
+370 
-375 QYRPRLNNGENLSF
+375 
-389 IDYGNGK
+389 
-396 LILSTNINQGAGG
+396 
-409 LYFQG
+409 
-414 DFTVS
+414 
-419 PKNNETWQ
+419 
-427 GAGVHISDGSTVTWK
+427 
-442 VNGVANDRLS
+442 
-452 KIGKGTLHV
+452 
-461 QAKGKNQGSIS
+461 
-472 VGDGKVILDQ
+472 
-482 REDNQGKKQA
+482 
-492 FSEIGLVSGRGTVQ
+492 VQ

-562 GNESITQ
+562 GNKDIATTGNNNSLD
-569 PSGKNINRLN
+569 SK
-579 YSKEIAYNG
+579 KEIAYNG
-588 WFGEKDSTKTNGR
+588 WFGEKDTTKTNGR
-601 LNLNYQP
+601 LNLVYQP
-608 AEADRT
+608 AAEDRT

-643 AYNHLGN
+643 AYNHLN
-650 GWSKMEGIPQ
+650 DHWSQKEGIPR

-673 FKAENFHIQ
+673 FKAENFQIK

-691 VAKVEGD
+691 VAKVKGD

-704 AQAVFGVAPHHSHTI
+704 AQAVFGVAPHQSHTI

-746 NTDISGNVSLADY
+746 NTDISGNVSLADH

-781 YTVSHNATQNGNLSL
+781 YTVSHNATQNGDLSL

-822 LSNNAAQNGSL
+822 LSDHAVQNGSL

-872 GDKDTALHLKDSEW
+872 GSKDTALHLKDSEW

-921 VSDTPRRRS
+921 ATDAPRRRS

-939 PTSAE
+939 PASVE

-993 GNEPVSLEQLTVVE
+993 GNEPASLEQLTVVE

-1038 KDGEFRLYNPVK
+1038 KDGEFRLHNPVK
-1050 EQELSDKLDQA
+1050 EQELSDKL
-1061 GKTEAALAEKQAQL
+1061 GK
-1075 AAKQQEEEEKVRL
+1075 
-1088 KKAVIPGAVP
+1088 
-1098 SESELNRLNA
+1098 
-1108 ELEEAKKQTAAAQA
+1108 
-1122 AQAEKE
+1122 
-1128 AAWAQAKTAAAEAGR
+1128 
-1143 RAEEADA
+1143 
-1150 GYRRGNTLEG
+1150 
-1160 AENADAAN
+1160 
-1168 LALAKAQIAEQT
+1168 
-1180 AKIDWA
+1180 
-1186 EAKLMRLNRIRDER
+1186 
-1200 EKAVAAAGEAKALAD
+1200 
-1215 KIAETAKEKQDL
+1215 
-1227 QSMVLSLANVKEEL
+1227 
-1241 VITEAELQNA
+1241 
-1251 KAERAGLEAKRAL
+1251 
-1264 LERRQSDKV
+1264 
-1273 QKEQEAQTALTAA
+1273 
-1286 RQSEAAREGAAEAKK
+1286 AEAKK

-1308 QTLDALNA
+1308 QSLDALIA
-1316 AGRDAAEKAES
+1316 AGRDAVEKTES
-1327 VAELARQAG
+1327 VAEPARQAG
-1336 GENAG
+1336 GENVG

-1349 KRAQADKDTALAKQ
+1349 KRVQADKDTALAKQ

-1368 RPVTAAFRRT
+1368 RPATTAFPRARRA
-1378 RRDLPQ
+1378 RRDLPQLQPQ

-1507 DIGISAG
+1507 DIGISTG

-1527 GKIRRRVL
+1527 SKIRRRVL

-1558 TRYFVRKAD
+1558 TRYFVQKAD

-1591 DYPFKPAQHIS
+1591 DYSFKPAQHIS

>member
-1 MKITDKRTTE
+1 MKTTDKRTTE
-11 THRKTPKT
+11 THRKAPKT
-19 GRIRFSPAYLAIC
+19 DRIRFSPAYLAIC

-102 AALVGDQYIVSVAH
+102 AALAGDQYIVSVAH
-116 NGGYNNVDFGAEGG
+116 NGGYNNVDFGAEGS

-144 NNYKP
+144 NNYKAGT
-149 DNSHPYNGDYH
+149 NGHPYGGDYH

-172 PVEMTGD
+172 PVEMTSYMDGWKYAD
-179 MRGNTYSDKEKY
+179 LNKY
-191 PERVRIGSGHHYWR
+191 PDRVRIGAGRQYWR
-205 YDDDKHGDLSYSGA
+205 SDEDEPNNRESSYHIASA
-219 WLIGGNTHMQGWGNN
+219 YSWLVGGNTFAQN
-234 GVVSLSGDV
+234 GSGGGTV
-243 RHANDY
+243 NLGSEKIKHSPY
-249 GPMPIAGAAG
+249 GFLPTGGSFG
-259 DSGSPMFIYDK
+259 DSGSPMFIYDAQK
-270 TNNKWLLNG
+270 QKWLING
-279 VLQTGYPYSGR
+279 VLQTGNPYIGKS
-290 ENGFQLIRKDWFY
+290 NGFQLVRKDWFY
-303 DDIYR
+303 DEIFA
-308 GDTHTVFFE
+308 GDTHSVFYE
-317 PRSNGHFS
+317 PHQNGKYF
-325 FTSNNNG
+325 FNDNNNG
-332 TGTVTETNERVSNPR
+332 AGKIDAKHKHYSLPYR
-347 LKVQTVRLFDESLNE
+347 LKTRTVQLFNVSLSE
-362 TDTEPVYA
+362 TAREPVYHA

-375 QYRPRLNNGENLSF
+375 SYRPRLNNGENISF
-389 IDYGNGK
+389 IDKGK
-396 LILSTNINQGAGG
+396 GELILTSNINQGAGG
-409 LYFQG
+409 LYFEG
-414 DFTVS
+414 NFTVS

-452 KIGKGTLHV
+452 KIGKGTLLV
-461 QAKGKNQGSIS
+461 QAKGENQGSVS

-482 REDNQGKKQA
+482 QADDQGKKQA

-562 GNESITQ
+562 GNKDITTTGNNNNLD
-569 PSGKNINRLN
+569 SK
-579 YSKEIAYNG
+579 KEIAYNG
-588 WFGEKDSTKTNGR
+588 WFGEKDATKTNGR

-608 AEADRT
+608 EEADRT

-643 AYNHLGN
+643 AYNHLGS

-660 GEIVWDNDWINRT
+660 GEIVWDNDWIDRT

-704 AQAVFGVAPHHSHTI
+704 AQAVFGVAPHQSHTI
-719 CTRSDWTGLTNC
+719 CTRSDWTGLTSC
-731 VEKTITDDKVIASLT
+731 TEKTITDDKVIASLSK
-746 NTDISGNVSLADY
+746 TDIRGNVSLADH

-769 LNGNLSANGDTR
+769 LNGNLSAGGDTH
-781 YTVSHNATQNGNLSL
+781 YTVTRNATQNGNLSL

-808 LNGNTSASGNASFN
+808 LNGNTSASDNASFN
-822 LSNNAAQNGSL
+822 LSNNAVQNGSL
-833 TLSGN
+833 TLSDN

-859 FHFESSRFTGQIS
+859 FHFENSRFTGKIS
-872 GDKDTALHLKDSEW
+872 GGKDTALHLKDSEW

-921 VSDTPRRRS
+921 AADAPRRRS

-973 DKLKLAES
+973 GKLKLAES

-1007 GKDNKPLSE
+1007 GKDNTPLSE

-1038 KDGEFRLYNPVK
+1038 KDGEFRLHNPVK
-1050 EQELSDKLDQA
+1050 EQELSDKLGKA
-1061 GKTEAALAEKQAQL
+1061 GETEAALTAKQAQL
-1075 AAKQQEEEEKVRL
+1075 AAKQQ
-1088 KKAVIPGAVP
+1088 
-1098 SESELNRLNA
+1098 
-1108 ELEEAKKQTAAAQA
+1108 
-1122 AQAEKE
+1122 
-1128 AAWAQAKTAAAEAGR
+1128 
-1143 RAEEADA
+1143 
-1150 GYRRGNTLEG
+1150 
-1160 AENADAAN
+1160 
-1168 LALAKAQIAEQT
+1168 
-1180 AKIDWA
+1180 
-1186 EAKLMRLNRIRDER
+1186 
-1200 EKAVAAAGEAKALAD
+1200 
-1215 KIAETAKEKQDL
+1215 
-1227 QSMVLSLANVKEEL
+1227 
-1241 VITEAELQNA
+1241 
-1251 KAERAGLEAKRAL
+1251 
-1264 LERRQSDKV
+1264 
-1273 QKEQEAQTALTAA
+1273 
-1286 RQSEAAREGAAEAKK
+1286 
-1301 QAEKDNA
+1301 AEKDNA
-1308 QTLDALNA
+1308 QSLDALIA
-1316 AGRDAAEKAES
+1316 AGRDATEKAES
-1327 VAELARQAG
+1327 VAEPARQAG

-1349 KRAQADKDTALAKQ
+1349 KRVQADKDTALAKQ

-1368 RPVTAAFRRT
+1368 RPATTAFPRARRA

-1478 TENTF
+1478 TGNTF

-1514 AGFSSGSLSDGIG
+1514 AGFSSGSLSDGIR

-1558 TRYFVRKAD
+1558 TRYFVQKAD

-1591 DYPFKPAQHIS
+1591 DYSFKPAQHIS

>member
-1 MKITDKRTTE
+1 MKTTDKRSTE

-116 NGGYNNVDFGAEGG
+116 NGGYNNVDFGAEGR

-332 TGTVTETNERVSNPR
+332 TGTVTETNEKVSNPK

-396 LILSTNINQGAGG
+396 LILSNNINQGAGG
-409 LYFQG
+409 LYFEG
-414 DFTVS
+414 NFTVAPES
-419 PKNNETWQ
+419 NQTWQ

-461 QAKGKNQGSIS
+461 QAKGENQGSIS

-482 REDNQGKKQA
+482 QADENNKKQA

-562 GNESITQ
+562 GNKDIATTGNNNSLD
-569 PSGKNINRLN
+569 SK
-579 YSKEIAYNG
+579 KEIAYNG
-588 WFGEKDSTKTNGR
+588 WFGEKDTTKTNGR
-601 LNLNYQP
+601 LNLVYQP
-608 AEADRT
+608 AAEDRT

-643 AYNHLGN
+643 AYNHLN
-650 GWSKMEGIPQ
+650 NHWSQKEGIPR

-691 VAKVEGD
+691 VSNIEGN
-698 WHLSNH
+698 WAISNN
-704 AQAVFGVAPHHSHTI
+704 ANATFGIVPNQENTI
-719 CTRSDWTGLTNC
+719 CTRSDWTGLTTC
-731 VEKTITDDKVIASLT
+731 RTDKLTDEKTIKSLPRTQVKGNVQLSNTANLSASGLVDLVGNVTLT
-746 NTDISGNVSLADY
+746 NQSQFTLSNNATQTGNIRLSDNATATVD
-759 AHLNLTGLAT
+759 NAT
-769 LNGNLSANGDTR
+769 LNGDVHLTGSSKFSLKNSHFSHQIQGGEGTAAVLENADWTMPGDT
-781 YTVSHNATQNGNLSL
+781 VLQNL
-796 VGNAQATFNQAT
+796 T
-808 LNGNTSASGNASFN
+808 LNNST
-822 LSNNAAQNGSL
+822 
-833 TLSGN
+833 
-838 AKANVSHSALN
+838 V
-849 GNVSLADKAV
+849 
-859 FHFESSRFTGQIS
+859 
-872 GDKDTALHLKDSEW
+872 
-886 TLPSGTELGNLNL
+886 
-899 DNATITLNSAYRH
+899 TLNSAYPATG
-912 DAAGAQTGS
+912 AADT
-921 VSDTPRRRS
+921 SDTPRRRS

-1007 GKDNKPLSE
+1007 GKDNKPLSDK
-1016 NLNFTLQNEH
+1016 LNFTLQNNY

-1038 KDGEFRLYNPVK
+1038 KDGEFRLHNPVK
-1050 EQELSDKLDQA
+1050 EQELSDKLGKA
-1061 GKTEAALAEKQAQL
+1061 GETEAALAAKQAQL
-1075 AAKQQEEEEKVRL
+1075 AAKQQDEEEKVRL
-1088 KKAVIPGAVP
+1088 KKAEISGAVP

-1150 GYRRGNTLEG
+1150 GYWRGNTLEG

-1186 EAKLMRLNRIRDER
+1186 EAKLTRLNRIRDER

-1264 LERRQSDKV
+1264 LERRQSDKA

-1308 QTLDALNA
+1308 QSLDALNA
-1316 AGRDAAEKAES
+1316 AGRDAAGKAES
-1327 VAELARQAG
+1327 VAELTRQAG

-1368 RPVTAAFRRT
+1368 RPVTAAFRRA

-1497 VFGQYGIGRF
+1497 VFGQYGIDRF

-1527 GKIRRRVL
+1527 SKIRRRVL

-1558 TRYFVRKAD
+1558 TRYFVQKAD

>member
-1 MKITDKRTTE
+1 MKTTDKRTTE
-11 THRKTPKT
+11 THRKAPKT

-32 LSFGILPQARAGH
+32 LSFGILPQAWAGH

-116 NGGYNNVDFGAEGG
+116 NGGYNNVDFGAEGS

-144 NNYKP
+144 NNYKAGT
-149 DNSHPYNGDYH
+149 NGHPYGGDYH

-172 PVEMTGD
+172 PVEMTSD

-191 PERVRIGSGHHYWR
+191 PERVRIGSGQQWQRTDEQQAKGDAYSSWLAGAYNWR
-205 YDDDKHGDLSYSGA
+205 IA
-219 WLIGGNTHMQGWGNN
+219 GNTHSQSGAGNGTVN
-234 GVVSLSGDV
+234 LSGDITKS
-243 RHANDY
+243 NNY
-249 GPMPIAGAAG
+249 GPLPTAGSFG
-259 DSGSPMFIYDK
+259 DSGSPMFIYDAIK
-270 TNNKWLLNG
+270 QKWLING
-279 VLQTGYPYSGR
+279 VLQTGNPYLGAG
-290 ENGFQLIRKDWFY
+290 NGFQLIRKDWFY
-303 DDIYR
+303 
-308 GDTHTVFFE
+308 GNVFAEDLPITFLE
-317 PRSNGHFS
+317 PRSNGHYSFS
-325 FTSNNNG
+325 SNNNG
-332 TGTVTETNERVSNPR
+332 TGTVTQTNEKVSMPR
-347 LKVQTVRLFDESLNE
+347 FKVRTVQLFNEALKAEDK
-362 TDTEPVYA
+362 EPVYA

-375 QYRPRLNNGENLSF
+375 AYKPRLNNGKNISF
-389 IDYGNGK
+389 IDYAKGEVTFTN
-396 LILSTNINQGAGG
+396 NINQGAGG
-409 LYFQG
+409 LYFEG

-419 PKNNETWQ
+419 SENNATWQ
-427 GAGVHISDGSTVTWK
+427 GAGVHISEDSTVTWK

-461 QAKGKNQGSIS
+461 QAKGENQGSIS

-482 REDNQGKKQA
+482 QADENNKKQA

-562 GNESITQ
+562 GNKDITTTGNNN
-569 PSGKNINRLN
+569 SLDSK
-579 YSKEIAYNG
+579 KEIAYNG

-601 LNLNYQP
+601 LNLVYQP
-608 AEADRT
+608 AAEDRT

-643 AYNHLGN
+643 AYNHLN
-650 GWSKMEGIPQ
+650 DHWSQKEGIPR
-660 GEIVWDNDWINRT
+660 GEIVWDNDWIDRT
-673 FKAENFHIQ
+673 FKAENFLIK

-704 AQAVFGVAPHHSHTI
+704 AQAVFGVAPHQSHTI

-731 VEKTITDDKVIASLT
+731 VEKTITDEKVIASLT
-746 NTDISGNVSLADY
+746 NTDISGNVSLANH

-769 LNGNLSANGDTR
+769 LNGNLTAGGDTH
-781 YTVSHNATQNGNLSL
+781 YEVTHNATQNGNLSL

-822 LSNNAAQNGSL
+822 LSDHAAQNGDL

-838 AKANVSHSALN
+838 AKANVSHSAFN

-859 FHFESSRFTGQIS
+859 FHFENSRLTGQIS
-872 GDKDTALHLKDSEW
+872 GGKDTALHLKDSEW

-921 VSDTPRRRS
+921 ATDAPRRRS

-993 GNEPVSLEQLTVVE
+993 GNEPVSLDQLTVVE

-1038 KDGEFRLYNPVK
+1038 KDGEFRLHNPVK
-1050 EQELSDKLDQA
+1050 EQELSDKL
-1061 GKTEAALAEKQAQL
+1061 GK
-1075 AAKQQEEEEKVRL
+1075 
-1088 KKAVIPGAVP
+1088 
-1098 SESELNRLNA
+1098 
-1108 ELEEAKKQTAAAQA
+1108 
-1122 AQAEKE
+1122 
-1128 AAWAQAKTAAAEAGR
+1128 
-1143 RAEEADA
+1143 
-1150 GYRRGNTLEG
+1150 
-1160 AENADAAN
+1160 
-1168 LALAKAQIAEQT
+1168 
-1180 AKIDWA
+1180 
-1186 EAKLMRLNRIRDER
+1186 
-1200 EKAVAAAGEAKALAD
+1200 
-1215 KIAETAKEKQDL
+1215 
-1227 QSMVLSLANVKEEL
+1227 
-1241 VITEAELQNA
+1241 
-1251 KAERAGLEAKRAL
+1251 
-1264 LERRQSDKV
+1264 
-1273 QKEQEAQTALTAA
+1273 
-1286 RQSEAAREGAAEAKK
+1286 AEAKK
-1301 QAEKDNA
+1301 QAGKDNA
-1308 QTLDALNA
+1308 QSLDALIA
-1316 AGRDAAEKAES
+1316 AGRDAVEKTES
-1327 VAELARQAG
+1327 VAEPARQGG
-1336 GENAG
+1336 GENVG

-1349 KRAQADKDTALAKQ
+1349 KRVQADKDSALAKQ

-1368 RPVTAAFRRT
+1368 RPATTAFPRARRA
-1378 RRDLPQ
+1378 RRDLPQPQ

-1394 SRYANSGLS
+1394 SRYTNSGLS

-1446 FRAYRQQ
+1446 FRAYSQQ
-1453 TDLRQIGMQKNLGSG
+1453 TNLRQIGMQKNLGSG

-1527 GKIRRRVL
+1527 SKIRRRVL

-1558 TRYFVRKAD
+1558 TRYFVQKAD

-1591 DYPFKPAQHIS
+1591 DYSFKPAQHIS

>member
-1 MKITDKRTTE
+1 MKTTDKRTTE
-11 THRKTPKT
+11 THRKAPKT

-102 AALVGDQYIVSVAH
+102 AALAGDQYIVSVAH
-116 NGGYNNVDFGAEGG
+116 NGGYNNVDFGAEGS

-144 NNYKP
+144 NNYKAGT
-149 DNSHPYNGDYH
+149 NGHPYGGDYH

-172 PVEMTGD
+172 PVEMTSYMDGWKYAD
-179 MRGNTYSDKEKY
+179 LNKY
-191 PERVRIGSGHHYWR
+191 PDRVRIGAGRQYWR
-205 YDDDKHGDLSYSGA
+205 SDEDEPNNRESSYHIASA
-219 WLIGGNTHMQGWGNN
+219 YSWLVGGNTFAQN
-234 GVVSLSGDV
+234 GSGGGTV
-243 RHANDY
+243 NLGSEKIKHSPY
-249 GPMPIAGAAG
+249 GFLPTGGSFG
-259 DSGSPMFIYDK
+259 DSGSPMFIYDAQK
-270 TNNKWLLNG
+270 QKWLING
-279 VLQTGYPYSGR
+279 VLQTGNPYIGKS
-290 ENGFQLIRKDWFY
+290 NGFQLVRKDWFY
-303 DDIYR
+303 DEIFA
-308 GDTHTVFFE
+308 GDTHSVFYE
-317 PRSNGHFS
+317 PHQNGKYF
-325 FTSNNNG
+325 FNDNNNG
-332 TGTVTETNERVSNPR
+332 AGKIDAKHKHYSLPYR
-347 LKVQTVRLFDESLNE
+347 LKTRTVQLFNVSLSE
-362 TDTEPVYA
+362 TAREPVYHA

-375 QYRPRLNNGENLSF
+375 SYRPRLNNGENISF
-389 IDYGNGK
+389 IDKGK
-396 LILSTNINQGAGG
+396 GELILTSNINQGAGG
-409 LYFQG
+409 LYFEG
-414 DFTVS
+414 NFTVS

-452 KIGKGTLHV
+452 KIGKGTLLV
-461 QAKGKNQGSIS
+461 QAKGENQGSVS

-482 REDNQGKKQA
+482 QADDQGKKQA

-562 GNESITQ
+562 GNKDITTTGNNNNLD
-569 PSGKNINRLN
+569 SK
-579 YSKEIAYNG
+579 KEIAYNG
-588 WFGEKDSTKTNGR
+588 WFGEKDATKTNGR

-608 AEADRT
+608 EEADRT

-643 AYNHLGN
+643 AYNHLGS

-660 GEIVWDNDWINRT
+660 GEIVWDNDWIDRT

-704 AQAVFGVAPHHSHTI
+704 AQAVFGVAPHQSHTI
-719 CTRSDWTGLTNC
+719 CTRSDWTGLTSC
-731 VEKTITDDKVIASLT
+731 TEKTITDDKVIASLSK
-746 NTDISGNVSLADY
+746 TDIRGNVSLADH
-759 AHLNLTGLAT
+759 AHLNLTRLAT
-769 LNGNLSANGDTR
+769 LNGNLSAGGDTH
-781 YTVSHNATQNGNLSL
+781 YTVTRNATQNGNLSL

-808 LNGNTSASGNASFN
+808 LNGNTSASDNASFN
-822 LSNNAAQNGSL
+822 LSNNAVQNGSL
-833 TLSGN
+833 TLSDN

-859 FHFESSRFTGQIS
+859 FHFENSRFTGKIS
-872 GDKDTALHLKDSEW
+872 GGKDTALHLKDSEW

-921 VSDTPRRRS
+921 AADAPRRRS

-973 DKLKLAES
+973 GKLKLAES

-1007 GKDNKPLSE
+1007 GKDNTPLSE

-1038 KDGEFRLYNPVK
+1038 KDGEFRLHNPVK
-1050 EQELSDKLDQA
+1050 EQELSDKLGKA
-1061 GKTEAALAEKQAQL
+1061 GETEAALTAKQAQL
-1075 AAKQQEEEEKVRL
+1075 AAKQQ
-1088 KKAVIPGAVP
+1088 
-1098 SESELNRLNA
+1098 
-1108 ELEEAKKQTAAAQA
+1108 
-1122 AQAEKE
+1122 
-1128 AAWAQAKTAAAEAGR
+1128 
-1143 RAEEADA
+1143 
-1150 GYRRGNTLEG
+1150 
-1160 AENADAAN
+1160 
-1168 LALAKAQIAEQT
+1168 
-1180 AKIDWA
+1180 
-1186 EAKLMRLNRIRDER
+1186 
-1200 EKAVAAAGEAKALAD
+1200 
-1215 KIAETAKEKQDL
+1215 
-1227 QSMVLSLANVKEEL
+1227 
-1241 VITEAELQNA
+1241 
-1251 KAERAGLEAKRAL
+1251 
-1264 LERRQSDKV
+1264 
-1273 QKEQEAQTALTAA
+1273 
-1286 RQSEAAREGAAEAKK
+1286 
-1301 QAEKDNA
+1301 AEKDNA
-1308 QTLDALNA
+1308 QSLDALIA
-1316 AGRDAAEKAES
+1316 AGRDATEKAES
-1327 VAELARQAG
+1327 VAEPARQAG

-1349 KRAQADKDTALAKQ
+1349 KRVQADKDTALAKQ

-1368 RPVTAAFRRT
+1368 RPATTAFPRARRA

-1408 LNSVFAVQDELD
+1408 LNSVFSVQDELD

-1478 TENTF
+1478 TGNTF

-1514 AGFSSGSLSDGIG
+1514 AGFSSGSLSDGIR

-1558 TRYFVRKAD
+1558 TRYFVQKAD

-1591 DYPFKPAQHIS
+1591 DYSFKPAQHIS

>member
-1 MKITDKRTTE
+1 MKTTDKQTTE
-11 THRKTPKT
+11 THRKAPKT

-102 AALVGDQYIVSVAH
+102 AALAGDQYIVSVAH
-116 NGGYNNVDFGAEGG
+116 NGGYNNVDFGAEGS

-144 NNYKP
+144 NNYKAGT
-149 DNSHPYNGDYH
+149 NGHPYGGDYH

-172 PVEMTGD
+172 PVEMTSYMDGWKYAD
-179 MRGNTYSDKEKY
+179 LNKY
-191 PERVRIGSGHHYWR
+191 PDRVRIGAGRQYWR
-205 YDDDKHGDLSYSGA
+205 SDEDEPNNRESSYHIASA
-219 WLIGGNTHMQGWGNN
+219 YSWLVGGNTFAQN
-234 GVVSLSGDV
+234 GSGGGTV
-243 RHANDY
+243 NLGSEKIKHSPY
-249 GPMPIAGAAG
+249 GFLPTGGSFG
-259 DSGSPMFIYDK
+259 DSGSPMFIYDAQK
-270 TNNKWLLNG
+270 QKWLING
-279 VLQTGYPYSGR
+279 VLQTGNPYIGKS
-290 ENGFQLIRKDWFY
+290 NGFQLVRKDWFY
-303 DDIYR
+303 DEIFA
-308 GDTHTVFFE
+308 GDTHSVFYE
-317 PRSNGHFS
+317 PHQNGKYF
-325 FTSNNNG
+325 FNDNNNG
-332 TGTVTETNERVSNPR
+332 AGKIDAKHKHYSLPYR
-347 LKVQTVRLFDESLNE
+347 LKTRTVQLFNVSLSE
-362 TDTEPVYA
+362 TAREPVYHA

-375 QYRPRLNNGENLSF
+375 SYRPRLNNGENISF
-389 IDYGNGK
+389 IDKGK
-396 LILSTNINQGAGG
+396 GELILTSNINQGAGG
-409 LYFQG
+409 LYFEG
-414 DFTVS
+414 NFTVS

-452 KIGKGTLHV
+452 KIGKGTLLV
-461 QAKGKNQGSIS
+461 QAKGENQGSVS

-482 REDNQGKKQA
+482 QADDQGKKQA

-562 GNESITQ
+562 GNKDITTTGNNNNLD
-569 PSGKNINRLN
+569 SK
-579 YSKEIAYNG
+579 KEIAYNG
-588 WFGEKDSTKTNGR
+588 WFGEKDATKTNGR

-608 AEADRT
+608 EEADRT

-643 AYNHLGN
+643 AYNHLGS

-660 GEIVWDNDWINRT
+660 GEIVWDNDWIDRT

-704 AQAVFGVAPHHSHTI
+704 AQAVFGVAPHQSHTI
-719 CTRSDWTGLTNC
+719 CTRSDWTGLTSC
-731 VEKTITDDKVIASLT
+731 TEKTITDDKVIASLSK
-746 NTDISGNVSLADY
+746 TDIRGNVSLADH

-769 LNGNLSANGDTR
+769 LNGNLSAGGDTH
-781 YTVSHNATQNGNLSL
+781 YTVTRNATQNGNLSL

-808 LNGNTSASGNASFN
+808 LNGNTSASDNASFN
-822 LSNNAAQNGSL
+822 LSNNAVQNGSL
-833 TLSGN
+833 TLSDN

-859 FHFESSRFTGQIS
+859 FHFENSRFTGKIS
-872 GDKDTALHLKDSEW
+872 GGKDTALHLKDSEW

-921 VSDTPRRRS
+921 AADAPRRRS

-973 DKLKLAES
+973 GKLKLAES

-1007 GKDNKPLSE
+1007 GKDNTPLSE

-1038 KDGEFRLYNPVK
+1038 KDGEFRLHNPVK
-1050 EQELSDKLDQA
+1050 EQELSDKLGKA
-1061 GKTEAALAEKQAQL
+1061 GETEAALTAKQAQL
-1075 AAKQQEEEEKVRL
+1075 AAKQQ
-1088 KKAVIPGAVP
+1088 
-1098 SESELNRLNA
+1098 
-1108 ELEEAKKQTAAAQA
+1108 
-1122 AQAEKE
+1122 
-1128 AAWAQAKTAAAEAGR
+1128 
-1143 RAEEADA
+1143 
-1150 GYRRGNTLEG
+1150 
-1160 AENADAAN
+1160 
-1168 LALAKAQIAEQT
+1168 
-1180 AKIDWA
+1180 
-1186 EAKLMRLNRIRDER
+1186 
-1200 EKAVAAAGEAKALAD
+1200 
-1215 KIAETAKEKQDL
+1215 
-1227 QSMVLSLANVKEEL
+1227 
-1241 VITEAELQNA
+1241 
-1251 KAERAGLEAKRAL
+1251 
-1264 LERRQSDKV
+1264 
-1273 QKEQEAQTALTAA
+1273 
-1286 RQSEAAREGAAEAKK
+1286 
-1301 QAEKDNA
+1301 AEKDNA
-1308 QTLDALNA
+1308 QSLDALIA
-1316 AGRDAAEKAES
+1316 AGRDATEKAES
-1327 VAELARQAG
+1327 VAEPARQAG

-1349 KRAQADKDTALAKQ
+1349 KRVQADKDTALAKQ

-1368 RPVTAAFRRT
+1368 RPATTAFPRARRA

-1408 LNSVFAVQDELD
+1408 LNSVFSVQDELD

-1478 TENTF
+1478 TGNTF

-1514 AGFSSGSLSDGIG
+1514 AGFSSGSLSDGIR

-1558 TRYFVRKAD
+1558 TRYFVQKAD

-1591 DYPFKPAQHIS
+1591 DYSFKPAQHIS

>member
-1 MKITDKRTTE
+1 MKTTDKRTTE
-11 THRKTPKT
+11 THRKAPKT

-102 AALVGDQYIVSVAH
+102 AALAGDQYIVSVAH
-116 NGGYNNVDFGAEGG
+116 NGGYNNVDFGAEGS

-144 NNYKP
+144 NNYKAGT
-149 DNSHPYNGDYH
+149 NGHPYGGDYH

-172 PVEMTGD
+172 PVEMTSYMDGWKYAD
-179 MRGNTYSDKEKY
+179 LNKY
-191 PERVRIGSGHHYWR
+191 PDRVRIGAGRQYWR
-205 YDDDKHGDLSYSGA
+205 SDEDEPNNRESSYHIASA
-219 WLIGGNTHMQGWGNN
+219 YSWLVGGNTFAQN
-234 GVVSLSGDV
+234 GSGGGTV
-243 RHANDY
+243 NLGSEKIKHSPY
-249 GPMPIAGAAG
+249 GFLPTGGSFG
-259 DSGSPMFIYDK
+259 DSGSPMFIYDAQK
-270 TNNKWLLNG
+270 QKWLING
-279 VLQTGYPYSGR
+279 VLQTGNPYIGKS
-290 ENGFQLIRKDWFY
+290 NGFQLVRKDWFY
-303 DDIYR
+303 DEIFA
-308 GDTHTVFFE
+308 GDTHSVFYE
-317 PRSNGHFS
+317 PHQNGKYF
-325 FTSNNNG
+325 FNDNNNG
-332 TGTVTETNERVSNPR
+332 AGKIDAKHKHYSLPYR
-347 LKVQTVRLFDESLNE
+347 LKTRTVQLFNVSLSE
-362 TDTEPVYA
+362 TAREPVYHA

-375 QYRPRLNNGENLSF
+375 SYRPRLNNGENISF
-389 IDYGNGK
+389 IDKGK
-396 LILSTNINQGAGG
+396 GELILTSNINQGAGG
-409 LYFQG
+409 LYFEG
-414 DFTVS
+414 NFTVS

-452 KIGKGTLHV
+452 KIGKGTLLV
-461 QAKGKNQGSIS
+461 QAKGENQGSVS

-482 REDNQGKKQA
+482 QADDQGKKQA

-562 GNESITQ
+562 GNKDITTTGNNNNLD
-569 PSGKNINRLN
+569 SK
-579 YSKEIAYNG
+579 KEIAYNG
-588 WFGEKDSTKTNGR
+588 WFGEKDATKTNGR

-608 AEADRT
+608 EEADRT

-643 AYNHLGN
+643 AYNHLGS

-660 GEIVWDNDWINRT
+660 GEIVWDNDWIDRT

-704 AQAVFGVAPHHSHTI
+704 AQAVFGVAPHQSHTI
-719 CTRSDWTGLTNC
+719 CTRSDWTGLTSC
-731 VEKTITDDKVIASLT
+731 TEKTITDDKVIASLSK
-746 NTDISGNVSLADY
+746 TDIRGNVSLADH

-769 LNGNLSANGDTR
+769 LNGNLSAGGDTH
-781 YTVSHNATQNGNLSL
+781 YTVTRNATQNGNLSL

-808 LNGNTSASGNASFN
+808 LNGNTSASDNASFN
-822 LSNNAAQNGSL
+822 LSNNAVQNGSL
-833 TLSGN
+833 TLSDN

-859 FHFESSRFTGQIS
+859 FHFENSRFTGKIS
-872 GDKDTALHLKDSEW
+872 GGKDTALHLKDSEW

-921 VSDTPRRRS
+921 AADAPRRRS

-973 DKLKLAES
+973 GKLKLAES

-1007 GKDNKPLSE
+1007 GKDNTPLSE

-1038 KDGEFRLYNPVK
+1038 KDGEFRLHNPVK
-1050 EQELSDKLDQA
+1050 EQELSDKLGKA
-1061 GKTEAALAEKQAQL
+1061 GETEAALTAKQAQL
-1075 AAKQQEEEEKVRL
+1075 AAKQQ
-1088 KKAVIPGAVP
+1088 
-1098 SESELNRLNA
+1098 
-1108 ELEEAKKQTAAAQA
+1108 
-1122 AQAEKE
+1122 
-1128 AAWAQAKTAAAEAGR
+1128 
-1143 RAEEADA
+1143 
-1150 GYRRGNTLEG
+1150 
-1160 AENADAAN
+1160 
-1168 LALAKAQIAEQT
+1168 
-1180 AKIDWA
+1180 
-1186 EAKLMRLNRIRDER
+1186 
-1200 EKAVAAAGEAKALAD
+1200 
-1215 KIAETAKEKQDL
+1215 
-1227 QSMVLSLANVKEEL
+1227 
-1241 VITEAELQNA
+1241 
-1251 KAERAGLEAKRAL
+1251 
-1264 LERRQSDKV
+1264 
-1273 QKEQEAQTALTAA
+1273 
-1286 RQSEAAREGAAEAKK
+1286 
-1301 QAEKDNA
+1301 AEKDNA
-1308 QTLDALNA
+1308 QSLDALIA
-1316 AGRDAAEKAES
+1316 AGRDATEKAES
-1327 VAELARQAG
+1327 VAEPARQAG

-1349 KRAQADKDTALAKQ
+1349 KRVQADKDTALAKQ

-1368 RPVTAAFRRT
+1368 RPATTAFPRARRA

-1478 TENTF
+1478 TGNTF

-1514 AGFSSGSLSDGIG
+1514 AGFSSGSLSDGIR

-1558 TRYFVRKAD
+1558 TRYFVQKAD

-1591 DYPFKPAQHIS
+1591 DYSFKPAQHIS

-1667 SAGIKLGYRW
+1667 SAGIKLGYRCNRRICRKGFDDAAVHCQTPFSATLCLLHRLITVKLIFSPCSASRGNL

>member
-1 MKITDKRTTE
+1 MKTTDKRTTE
-11 THRKTPKT
+11 THRKAPKT

-102 AALVGDQYIVSVAH
+102 AALAGDQYIVSVAH
-116 NGGYNNVDFGAEGG
+116 NGGYNNVDFGAEGS

-144 NNYKP
+144 NNYKAGT
-149 DNSHPYNGDYH
+149 NGHPYGGDYH

-172 PVEMTGD
+172 PVEMTSYMDGWKYAD
-179 MRGNTYSDKEKY
+179 LNKY
-191 PERVRIGSGHHYWR
+191 PDRVRIGAGRQYWR
-205 YDDDKHGDLSYSGA
+205 SDEDEPNNRESSYHIASA
-219 WLIGGNTHMQGWGNN
+219 YSWLVGGNTFAQN
-234 GVVSLSGDV
+234 GSGGGTV
-243 RHANDY
+243 NLGSEKIKHSPY
-249 GPMPIAGAAG
+249 GFLPTGGSFG
-259 DSGSPMFIYDK
+259 DSGSPMFIYDAQK
-270 TNNKWLLNG
+270 QKWLING
-279 VLQTGYPYSGR
+279 VLQTGNPYIGKS
-290 ENGFQLIRKDWFY
+290 NGFQLVRKDWFY
-303 DDIYR
+303 DEIFA
-308 GDTHTVFFE
+308 GDTHSVFYE
-317 PRSNGHFS
+317 PHQNGKYF
-325 FTSNNNG
+325 FNDNNNG
-332 TGTVTETNERVSNPR
+332 AGKIDAKHKHYSLPYR
-347 LKVQTVRLFDESLNE
+347 LKTRTVQLFNVSLSE
-362 TDTEPVYA
+362 TAREPVYHA

-375 QYRPRLNNGENLSF
+375 SYRPRLNNGENISF
-389 IDYGNGK
+389 IDKGK
-396 LILSTNINQGAGG
+396 GELILTSNINQGAGG
-409 LYFQG
+409 LYFEG
-414 DFTVS
+414 NFTVS

-452 KIGKGTLHV
+452 KIGKGTLLV
-461 QAKGKNQGSIS
+461 QAKGENQGSVS

-482 REDNQGKKQA
+482 QADDQGKKQA

-562 GNESITQ
+562 GNKDITTTGNNNNLD
-569 PSGKNINRLN
+569 SK
-579 YSKEIAYNG
+579 KEIAYNG
-588 WFGEKDSTKTNGR
+588 WFGEKDATKTNGR

-608 AEADRT
+608 EEADRT

-643 AYNHLGN
+643 AYNHLGS

-660 GEIVWDNDWINRT
+660 GEIVWDNDWIDRT

-704 AQAVFGVAPHHSHTI
+704 AQAVFGVAPHQSHTI
-719 CTRSDWTGLTNC
+719 CTRSDWTGLTSC
-731 VEKTITDDKVIASLT
+731 TEKTITDDKVIASLSK
-746 NTDISGNVSLADY
+746 TDIRGNVSLADH

-769 LNGNLSANGDTR
+769 LNGNLSAGGDTH
-781 YTVSHNATQNGNLSL
+781 YTVTRNATQNGNLSL

-808 LNGNTSASGNASFN
+808 LNGNTSASDNASFN
-822 LSNNAAQNGSL
+822 LSNNAVQNGSL
-833 TLSGN
+833 TLSDN

-859 FHFESSRFTGQIS
+859 FHFENSRFTGKIS
-872 GDKDTALHLKDSEW
+872 GGKDTALHLKDSEW

-921 VSDTPRRRS
+921 AADAPRRRS

-963 FMSELFGYRS
+963 FMSKLFGYRS
-973 DKLKLAES
+973 GKLKLAES

-1007 GKDNKPLSE
+1007 GKDNTPLSE

-1038 KDGEFRLYNPVK
+1038 KDGEFRLHNPVK
-1050 EQELSDKLDQA
+1050 EQELSDKLGKA
-1061 GKTEAALAEKQAQL
+1061 GETEAALTAKQAQL
-1075 AAKQQEEEEKVRL
+1075 AAKQQ
-1088 KKAVIPGAVP
+1088 
-1098 SESELNRLNA
+1098 
-1108 ELEEAKKQTAAAQA
+1108 
-1122 AQAEKE
+1122 
-1128 AAWAQAKTAAAEAGR
+1128 
-1143 RAEEADA
+1143 
-1150 GYRRGNTLEG
+1150 
-1160 AENADAAN
+1160 
-1168 LALAKAQIAEQT
+1168 
-1180 AKIDWA
+1180 
-1186 EAKLMRLNRIRDER
+1186 
-1200 EKAVAAAGEAKALAD
+1200 
-1215 KIAETAKEKQDL
+1215 
-1227 QSMVLSLANVKEEL
+1227 
-1241 VITEAELQNA
+1241 
-1251 KAERAGLEAKRAL
+1251 
-1264 LERRQSDKV
+1264 
-1273 QKEQEAQTALTAA
+1273 
-1286 RQSEAAREGAAEAKK
+1286 
-1301 QAEKDNA
+1301 AEKDNA
-1308 QTLDALNA
+1308 QSLDALIA
-1316 AGRDAAEKAES
+1316 AGRDATEKAES
-1327 VAELARQAG
+1327 VAEPARQAG

-1349 KRAQADKDTALAKQ
+1349 KRVQADKDTALAKQ

-1368 RPVTAAFRRT
+1368 RPATTAFPRARRA

-1478 TENTF
+1478 TGNTF

-1514 AGFSSGSLSDGIG
+1514 AGFSSGSLSDGIR

-1558 TRYFVRKAD
+1558 TRYFVQKAD

-1591 DYPFKPAQHIS
+1591 DYSFKPAQHIS

>member
-1 MKITDKRTTE
+1 MQ
-11 THRKTPKT
+11 T
-19 GRIRFSPAYLAIC
+19 GNPYI
-32 LSFGILPQARAGH
+32 
-45 TYFGINYQY
+45 
-54 YRDFAENKGKFAV
+54 
-67 GAKDIEVYN
+67 
-76 KKGELVGKSMTK
+76 GKS
-88 APMIDFSVV
+88 
-97 SRNGV
+97 
-102 AALVGDQYIVSVAH
+102 
-116 NGGYNNVDFGAEGG
+116 
-130 NPDQHRFSYQIVKR
+130 
-144 NNYKP
+144 
-149 DNSHPYNGDYH
+149 
-160 MPRLHKFVTDAE
+160 
-172 PVEMTGD
+172 
-179 MRGNTYSDKEKY
+179 
-191 PERVRIGSGHHYWR
+191 
-205 YDDDKHGDLSYSGA
+205 
-219 WLIGGNTHMQGWGNN
+219 
-234 GVVSLSGDV
+234 
-243 RHANDY
+243 
-249 GPMPIAGAAG
+249 
-259 DSGSPMFIYDK
+259 
-270 TNNKWLLNG
+270 
-279 VLQTGYPYSGR
+279 
-290 ENGFQLIRKDWFY
+290 NGFQLVRKDWFY
-303 DDIYR
+303 DEIFA
-308 GDTHTVFFE
+308 GDTHSVFYE
-317 PRSNGHFS
+317 PHQNGKYF
-325 FTSNNNG
+325 FNDNNNG
-332 TGTVTETNERVSNPR
+332 AGKIDAKHKHYSLPYR
-347 LKVQTVRLFDESLNE
+347 LKTRTVQLFNVSLSE
-362 TDTEPVYA
+362 TAREPVYHA

-375 QYRPRLNNGENLSF
+375 SYRPRLNNGENISF
-389 IDYGNGK
+389 IDKGK
-396 LILSTNINQGAGG
+396 GELILTSNINQGAGG
-409 LYFQG
+409 LYFEG
-414 DFTVS
+414 NFTVS

-452 KIGKGTLHV
+452 KIGKGTLLV
-461 QAKGKNQGSIS
+461 QAKGENQGSVS

-482 REDNQGKKQA
+482 QADDQGKKQA

-562 GNESITQ
+562 GNKDITTTGNNNNLD
-569 PSGKNINRLN
+569 SK
-579 YSKEIAYNG
+579 KEIAYNG
-588 WFGEKDSTKTNGR
+588 WFGEKDATKTNGR

-608 AEADRT
+608 EEADRT

-643 AYNHLGN
+643 AYNHLGS

-660 GEIVWDNDWINRT
+660 GEIVWDNDWIDRT

-704 AQAVFGVAPHHSHTI
+704 AQAVFGVAPHQSHTI
-719 CTRSDWTGLTNC
+719 CTRSDWTGLTSC
-731 VEKTITDDKVIASLT
+731 TEKTITDDKVIASLSK
-746 NTDISGNVSLADY
+746 TDIRGNVSLADH

-769 LNGNLSANGDTR
+769 LNGNLSAGGDTH
-781 YTVSHNATQNGNLSL
+781 YTVTRNATQNGNLSL

-808 LNGNTSASGNASFN
+808 LNGNTSASDNASFN
-822 LSNNAAQNGSL
+822 LSNNAVQNGSL
-833 TLSGN
+833 TLSDN

-859 FHFESSRFTGQIS
+859 FHFENSRFTGKIS
-872 GDKDTALHLKDSEW
+872 GGKDTALHLKDSEW

-921 VSDTPRRRS
+921 AADAPRRRS

-973 DKLKLAES
+973 GKLKLAES

-1007 GKDNKPLSE
+1007 GKDNTPLSE

-1038 KDGEFRLYNPVK
+1038 KDGEFRLHNPVK
-1050 EQELSDKLDQA
+1050 EQELSDKLGKA
-1061 GKTEAALAEKQAQL
+1061 GETEAALTAKQAQL
-1075 AAKQQEEEEKVRL
+1075 AAKQQ
-1088 KKAVIPGAVP
+1088 
-1098 SESELNRLNA
+1098 
-1108 ELEEAKKQTAAAQA
+1108 
-1122 AQAEKE
+1122 
-1128 AAWAQAKTAAAEAGR
+1128 
-1143 RAEEADA
+1143 
-1150 GYRRGNTLEG
+1150 
-1160 AENADAAN
+1160 
-1168 LALAKAQIAEQT
+1168 
-1180 AKIDWA
+1180 
-1186 EAKLMRLNRIRDER
+1186 
-1200 EKAVAAAGEAKALAD
+1200 
-1215 KIAETAKEKQDL
+1215 
-1227 QSMVLSLANVKEEL
+1227 
-1241 VITEAELQNA
+1241 
-1251 KAERAGLEAKRAL
+1251 
-1264 LERRQSDKV
+1264 
-1273 QKEQEAQTALTAA
+1273 
-1286 RQSEAAREGAAEAKK
+1286 
-1301 QAEKDNA
+1301 AEKDNA
-1308 QTLDALNA
+1308 QSLDALIA
-1316 AGRDAAEKAES
+1316 AGRDATEKAES
-1327 VAELARQAG
+1327 VAEPARQAG

-1349 KRAQADKDTALAKQ
+1349 KRVQADKDTALAKQ

-1368 RPVTAAFRRT
+1368 RPATTAFPRARRA

-1478 TENTF
+1478 TGNTF

-1514 AGFSSGSLSDGIG
+1514 AGFSSGSLSDGIR

-1558 TRYFVRKAD
+1558 TRYFVQKAD

-1591 DYPFKPAQHIS
+1591 DYSFKPAQHIS

>member
-1 MKITDKRTTE
+1 M
-11 THRKTPKT
+11 
-19 GRIRFSPAYLAIC
+19 
-32 LSFGILPQARAGH
+32 
-45 TYFGINYQY
+45 
-54 YRDFAENKGKFAV
+54 
-67 GAKDIEVYN
+67 
-76 KKGELVGKSMTK
+76 
-88 APMIDFSVV
+88 
-97 SRNGV
+97 
-102 AALVGDQYIVSVAH
+102 
-116 NGGYNNVDFGAEGG
+116 
-130 NPDQHRFSYQIVKR
+130 
-144 NNYKP
+144 
-149 DNSHPYNGDYH
+149 
-160 MPRLHKFVTDAE
+160 
-172 PVEMTGD
+172 
-179 MRGNTYSDKEKY
+179 
-191 PERVRIGSGHHYWR
+191 
-205 YDDDKHGDLSYSGA
+205 
-219 WLIGGNTHMQGWGNN
+219 
-234 GVVSLSGDV
+234 
-243 RHANDY
+243 
-249 GPMPIAGAAG
+249 
-259 DSGSPMFIYDK
+259 
-270 TNNKWLLNG
+270 
-279 VLQTGYPYSGR
+279 
-290 ENGFQLIRKDWFY
+290 
-303 DDIYR
+303 
-308 GDTHTVFFE
+308 
-317 PRSNGHFS
+317 
-325 FTSNNNG
+325 
-332 TGTVTETNERVSNPR
+332 
-347 LKVQTVRLFDESLNE
+347 
-362 TDTEPVYA
+362 
-370 AGGVN
+370 
-375 QYRPRLNNGENLSF
+375 
-389 IDYGNGK
+389 
-396 LILSTNINQGAGG
+396 
-409 LYFQG
+409 
-414 DFTVS
+414 
-419 PKNNETWQ
+419 
-427 GAGVHISDGSTVTWK
+427 
-442 VNGVANDRLS
+442 
-452 KIGKGTLHV
+452 
-461 QAKGKNQGSIS
+461 
-472 VGDGKVILDQ
+472 
-482 REDNQGKKQA
+482 
-492 FSEIGLVSGRGTVQ
+492 Q

-547 IVNHNQDK
+547 IVNHNATTT
-555 ESTVTIT
+555 STVTIT

-588 WFGEKDSTKTNGR
+588 WFGEKDTTKTNGR
-601 LNLNYQP
+601 LNLVYQP
-608 AEADRT
+608 AAEDRT

-643 AYNHLGN
+643 AYNHLGS

-682 GGQAVVSRN
+682 GGQAVISRN

-704 AQAVFGVAPHHSHTI
+704 AQAVFGVAPHQSHTI

-746 NTDISGNVSLADY
+746 KTDISGNVSLADH

-833 TLSGN
+833 TLSDN

-859 FHFESSRFTGQIS
+859 FHFENSRFTGQLS
-872 GDKDTALHLKDSEW
+872 GSKDTALHLKDSEW

-939 PTSAE
+939 PTSVE

-993 GNEPVSLEQLTVVE
+993 GNEPVSLDQLTVVE

-1038 KDGEFRLYNPVK
+1038 KDGEFRLHNPVK
-1050 EQELSDKLDQA
+1050 EQELSDKL
-1061 GKTEAALAEKQAQL
+1061 GK
-1075 AAKQQEEEEKVRL
+1075 
-1088 KKAVIPGAVP
+1088 
-1098 SESELNRLNA
+1098 
-1108 ELEEAKKQTAAAQA
+1108 
-1122 AQAEKE
+1122 
-1128 AAWAQAKTAAAEAGR
+1128 
-1143 RAEEADA
+1143 
-1150 GYRRGNTLEG
+1150 
-1160 AENADAAN
+1160 
-1168 LALAKAQIAEQT
+1168 
-1180 AKIDWA
+1180 
-1186 EAKLMRLNRIRDER
+1186 
-1200 EKAVAAAGEAKALAD
+1200 
-1215 KIAETAKEKQDL
+1215 
-1227 QSMVLSLANVKEEL
+1227 
-1241 VITEAELQNA
+1241 
-1251 KAERAGLEAKRAL
+1251 
-1264 LERRQSDKV
+1264 
-1273 QKEQEAQTALTAA
+1273 
-1286 RQSEAAREGAAEAKK
+1286 AEAKK

-1308 QTLDALNA
+1308 QSLDALIA
-1316 AGRDAAEKAES
+1316 AGRDAAEKTES
-1327 VAELARQAG
+1327 VAEPARQAG
-1336 GENAG
+1336 GENVG

-1349 KRAQADKDTALAKQ
+1349 KRVQADKDSALAKQ

-1368 RPVTAAFRRT
+1368 RPATTAFPRARRA

-1394 SRYANSGLS
+1394 SRYTNSGLS

-1497 VFGQYGIGRF
+1497 VFGQYGIDRF

-1527 GKIRRRVL
+1527 SKIRRRVL

-1558 TRYFVRKAD
+1558 TRYFVQKAD

-1591 DYPFKPAQHIS
+1591 DYSFKPAQHIS

>member
-1 MKITDKRTTE
+1 M
-11 THRKTPKT
+11 
-19 GRIRFSPAYLAIC
+19 F
-32 LSFGILPQARAGH
+32 
-45 TYFGINYQY
+45 N
-54 YRDFAENKGKFAV
+54 
-67 GAKDIEVYN
+67 
-76 KKGELVGKSMTK
+76 
-88 APMIDFSVV
+88 
-97 SRNGV
+97 
-102 AALVGDQYIVSVAH
+102 
-116 NGGYNNVDFGAEGG
+116 
-130 NPDQHRFSYQIVKR
+130 
-144 NNYKP
+144 
-149 DNSHPYNGDYH
+149 
-160 MPRLHKFVTDAE
+160 
-172 PVEMTGD
+172 
-179 MRGNTYSDKEKY
+179 
-191 PERVRIGSGHHYWR
+191 
-205 YDDDKHGDLSYSGA
+205 
-219 WLIGGNTHMQGWGNN
+219 
-234 GVVSLSGDV
+234 VSLS
-243 RHANDY
+243 
-249 GPMPIAGAAG
+249 
-259 DSGSPMFIYDK
+259 
-270 TNNKWLLNG
+270 
-279 VLQTGYPYSGR
+279 
-290 ENGFQLIRKDWFY
+290 
-303 DDIYR
+303 
-308 GDTHTVFFE
+308 
-317 PRSNGHFS
+317 
-325 FTSNNNG
+325 
-332 TGTVTETNERVSNPR
+332 ETAR
-347 LKVQTVRLFDESLNE
+347 
-362 TDTEPVYA
+362 EPVYHA

-375 QYRPRLNNGENLSF
+375 SYRPRLNNGENISF
-389 IDYGNGK
+389 IDKGK
-396 LILSTNINQGAGG
+396 GELILTSNINQGAGG
-409 LYFQG
+409 LYFEG
-414 DFTVS
+414 NFTVS

-452 KIGKGTLHV
+452 KIGKGTLLV
-461 QAKGKNQGSIS
+461 QAKGENQGSVS

-482 REDNQGKKQA
+482 QADDQGKKQA

-562 GNESITQ
+562 GNKDITTTGNNNNLD
-569 PSGKNINRLN
+569 SK
-579 YSKEIAYNG
+579 KEIAYNG
-588 WFGEKDSTKTNGR
+588 WFGEKDATKTNGR

-608 AEADRT
+608 EEADRT

-643 AYNHLGN
+643 AYNHLGS

-660 GEIVWDNDWINRT
+660 GEIVWDNDWIDRT

-704 AQAVFGVAPHHSHTI
+704 AQAVFGVAPHQSHTI
-719 CTRSDWTGLTNC
+719 CTRSDWTGLTSC
-731 VEKTITDDKVIASLT
+731 TEKTITDDKVIASLSK
-746 NTDISGNVSLADY
+746 TDIRGNVSLADH

-769 LNGNLSANGDTR
+769 LNGNLSAGGDTH
-781 YTVSHNATQNGNLSL
+781 YTVTRNATQNGNLSL

-808 LNGNTSASGNASFN
+808 LNGNTSASDNASFN
-822 LSNNAAQNGSL
+822 LSNNAVQNGSL
-833 TLSGN
+833 TLSDN

-859 FHFESSRFTGQIS
+859 FHFENSRFTGKIS
-872 GDKDTALHLKDSEW
+872 GGKDTALHLKDSEW

-921 VSDTPRRRS
+921 AADAPRRRS

-973 DKLKLAES
+973 GKLKLAES

-1007 GKDNKPLSE
+1007 GKDNTPLSE

-1038 KDGEFRLYNPVK
+1038 KDGEFRLHNPVK
-1050 EQELSDKLDQA
+1050 EQELSDKLGKA
-1061 GKTEAALAEKQAQL
+1061 GETEAALTAKQAQL
-1075 AAKQQEEEEKVRL
+1075 AAKQQ
-1088 KKAVIPGAVP
+1088 
-1098 SESELNRLNA
+1098 
-1108 ELEEAKKQTAAAQA
+1108 
-1122 AQAEKE
+1122 
-1128 AAWAQAKTAAAEAGR
+1128 
-1143 RAEEADA
+1143 
-1150 GYRRGNTLEG
+1150 
-1160 AENADAAN
+1160 
-1168 LALAKAQIAEQT
+1168 
-1180 AKIDWA
+1180 
-1186 EAKLMRLNRIRDER
+1186 
-1200 EKAVAAAGEAKALAD
+1200 
-1215 KIAETAKEKQDL
+1215 
-1227 QSMVLSLANVKEEL
+1227 
-1241 VITEAELQNA
+1241 
-1251 KAERAGLEAKRAL
+1251 
-1264 LERRQSDKV
+1264 
-1273 QKEQEAQTALTAA
+1273 
-1286 RQSEAAREGAAEAKK
+1286 
-1301 QAEKDNA
+1301 AEKDNA
-1308 QTLDALNA
+1308 QSLDALIA
-1316 AGRDAAEKAES
+1316 AGRDATEKAES
-1327 VAELARQAG
+1327 VAEPARQAG

-1349 KRAQADKDTALAKQ
+1349 KRVQADKDTALAKQ

-1368 RPVTAAFRRT
+1368 RPATTAFPRARRA

-1478 TENTF
+1478 TGNTF

-1514 AGFSSGSLSDGIG
+1514 AGFSSGSLSDGIR

-1558 TRYFVRKAD
+1558 TRYFVQKAD

-1591 DYPFKPAQHIS
+1591 DYSFKPAQHIS

>member
-1 MKITDKRTTE
+1 MKTTDKRTTE
-11 THRKTPKT
+11 THRKAPKT

-102 AALVGDQYIVSVAH
+102 AALAGDQYIVSVAH
-116 NGGYNNVDFGAEGG
+116 NGGYNNVDFGAEGS

-144 NNYKP
+144 NNYKAGT
-149 DNSHPYNGDYH
+149 NGHPYGGDYH

-172 PVEMTGD
+172 PVEMTSYMDGWKYAD
-179 MRGNTYSDKEKY
+179 LNKY
-191 PERVRIGSGHHYWR
+191 PDRVRIGAGRQHWR
-205 YDDDKHGDLSYSGA
+205 SDEDEPNNRESSYHIASA
-219 WLIGGNTHMQGWGNN
+219 YSWLVGGNTFAQN
-234 GVVSLSGDV
+234 GSGGGTV
-243 RHANDY
+243 NLGSEKIKHSPY
-249 GPMPIAGAAG
+249 GFLPTGGSFG
-259 DSGSPMFIYDK
+259 DSGSPMFIYDAQK
-270 TNNKWLLNG
+270 QKWLING
-279 VLQTGYPYSGR
+279 VLQTGNPYIGKS
-290 ENGFQLIRKDWFY
+290 NGFQLVRKDWFY
-303 DDIYR
+303 DEIFA
-308 GDTHTVFFE
+308 GDTHSVFYE
-317 PRSNGHFS
+317 PHQNGKYF
-325 FTSNNNG
+325 FNDNNNG
-332 TGTVTETNERVSNPR
+332 AGKIDAKHKHYSLPYR
-347 LKVQTVRLFDESLNE
+347 LKTRTVQLFNVSLSE
-362 TDTEPVYA
+362 TAREPVYHA

-375 QYRPRLNNGENLSF
+375 SYRPRLNNGENISF
-389 IDYGNGK
+389 IDKGK
-396 LILSTNINQGAGG
+396 GELILTSNINQGAGG
-409 LYFQG
+409 LYFEG
-414 DFTVS
+414 NFTVS

-452 KIGKGTLHV
+452 KIGKGTLLV
-461 QAKGKNQGSIS
+461 QAKGENQGSVS

-482 REDNQGKKQA
+482 QADDQGKKQA

-562 GNESITQ
+562 GNKDITTTGNNNNLD
-569 PSGKNINRLN
+569 SK
-579 YSKEIAYNG
+579 KEIAYNG
-588 WFGEKDSTKTNGR
+588 WFGEKDATKTNGR

-608 AEADRT
+608 EEADRT

-643 AYNHLGN
+643 AYNHLGS

-660 GEIVWDNDWINRT
+660 GEIVWDNDWIDRT

-704 AQAVFGVAPHHSHTI
+704 AQAVFGVAPHQSHTI
-719 CTRSDWTGLTNC
+719 CTRSDWTGLTSC
-731 VEKTITDDKVIASLT
+731 TEKTITDDKVIASLSK
-746 NTDISGNVSLADY
+746 TDIRGNVSLADH

-769 LNGNLSANGDTR
+769 LNGNLSAGGDTH
-781 YTVSHNATQNGNLSL
+781 YTVTRNATQNGNLSL

-808 LNGNTSASGNASFN
+808 LNGNTSASDNASFN
-822 LSNNAAQNGSL
+822 LSNNAVQNGSL
-833 TLSGN
+833 TLSDN

-859 FHFESSRFTGQIS
+859 FHFENSRFTGKIS
-872 GDKDTALHLKDSEW
+872 GGKDTALHLKDSEW

-921 VSDTPRRRS
+921 AADAPRRRS

-973 DKLKLAES
+973 GKLKLAES

-1007 GKDNKPLSE
+1007 GKDNTPLSE

-1038 KDGEFRLYNPVK
+1038 KDGEFRLHNPVK
-1050 EQELSDKLDQA
+1050 EQELSDKLGKA
-1061 GKTEAALAEKQAQL
+1061 GETEAALTAKQAQL
-1075 AAKQQEEEEKVRL
+1075 AAKQQ
-1088 KKAVIPGAVP
+1088 
-1098 SESELNRLNA
+1098 
-1108 ELEEAKKQTAAAQA
+1108 
-1122 AQAEKE
+1122 
-1128 AAWAQAKTAAAEAGR
+1128 
-1143 RAEEADA
+1143 
-1150 GYRRGNTLEG
+1150 
-1160 AENADAAN
+1160 
-1168 LALAKAQIAEQT
+1168 
-1180 AKIDWA
+1180 
-1186 EAKLMRLNRIRDER
+1186 
-1200 EKAVAAAGEAKALAD
+1200 
-1215 KIAETAKEKQDL
+1215 
-1227 QSMVLSLANVKEEL
+1227 
-1241 VITEAELQNA
+1241 
-1251 KAERAGLEAKRAL
+1251 
-1264 LERRQSDKV
+1264 
-1273 QKEQEAQTALTAA
+1273 
-1286 RQSEAAREGAAEAKK
+1286 
-1301 QAEKDNA
+1301 AEKDNA
-1308 QTLDALNA
+1308 QSLDALIA
-1316 AGRDAAEKAES
+1316 AGRDATEKAES
-1327 VAELARQAG
+1327 VAEPARQAG

-1349 KRAQADKDTALAKQ
+1349 KRVQADKDTALAKQ

-1368 RPVTAAFRRT
+1368 RPATTAFPRARRA

-1478 TENTF
+1478 TGNTF

-1514 AGFSSGSLSDGIG
+1514 AGFSSGSLSDGIR

-1558 TRYFVRKAD
+1558 TRYFVQKAD

-1591 DYPFKPAQHIS
+1591 DYSFKPAQHIS

>member
-1 MKITDKRTTE
+1 
-11 THRKTPKT
+11 
-19 GRIRFSPAYLAIC
+19 
-32 LSFGILPQARAGH
+32 
-45 TYFGINYQY
+45 
-54 YRDFAENKGKFAV
+54 
-67 GAKDIEVYN
+67 
-76 KKGELVGKSMTK
+76 
-88 APMIDFSVV
+88 
-97 SRNGV
+97 
-102 AALVGDQYIVSVAH
+102 
-116 NGGYNNVDFGAEGG
+116 
-130 NPDQHRFSYQIVKR
+130 
-144 NNYKP
+144 
-149 DNSHPYNGDYH
+149 
-160 MPRLHKFVTDAE
+160 
-172 PVEMTGD
+172 
-179 MRGNTYSDKEKY
+179 
-191 PERVRIGSGHHYWR
+191 
-205 YDDDKHGDLSYSGA
+205 
-219 WLIGGNTHMQGWGNN
+219 
-234 GVVSLSGDV
+234 
-243 RHANDY
+243 
-249 GPMPIAGAAG
+249 
-259 DSGSPMFIYDK
+259 
-270 TNNKWLLNG
+270 
-279 VLQTGYPYSGR
+279 
-290 ENGFQLIRKDWFY
+290 
-303 DDIYR
+303 
-308 GDTHTVFFE
+308 
-317 PRSNGHFS
+317 
-325 FTSNNNG
+325 
-332 TGTVTETNERVSNPR
+332 
-347 LKVQTVRLFDESLNE
+347 
-362 TDTEPVYA
+362 
-370 AGGVN
+370 
-375 QYRPRLNNGENLSF
+375 
-389 IDYGNGK
+389 
-396 LILSTNINQGAGG
+396 
-409 LYFQG
+409 
-414 DFTVS
+414 
-419 PKNNETWQ
+419 
-427 GAGVHISDGSTVTWK
+427 
-442 VNGVANDRLS
+442 
-452 KIGKGTLHV
+452 
-461 QAKGKNQGSIS
+461 
-472 VGDGKVILDQ
+472 
-482 REDNQGKKQA
+482 
-492 FSEIGLVSGRGTVQ
+492 
-506 LNADN
+506 
-511 QFNPDKLYFGFR
+511 
-523 GGRLDLNGHSLSFHR
+523 
-538 IQNTDEGAM
+538 M

-562 GNESITQ
+562 GNKDIATTGNNNSLD
-569 PSGKNINRLN
+569 SK
-579 YSKEIAYNG
+579 KEIAYNG
-588 WFGEKDSTKTNGR
+588 WFGEKDTTKTNGR
-601 LNLNYQP
+601 LNLVYQP
-608 AEADRT
+608 AAEDRT

-643 AYNHLGN
+643 AYNHLN
-650 GWSKMEGIPQ
+650 DHWSQKEGIPR

-673 FKAENFHIQ
+673 FKAENFQIK

-691 VAKVEGD
+691 VAKVKGD

-704 AQAVFGVAPHHSHTI
+704 AQAVFGVAPHQSHTI

-746 NTDISGNVSLADY
+746 KTDISGNVDLADH

-822 LSNNAAQNGSL
+822 LSDHAVQNGSL

-872 GDKDTALHLKDSEW
+872 GGKDTALHLKDSEW

-921 VSDTPRRRS
+921 ATDAPRRRSRRS

-939 PTSAE
+939 PTSVE

-993 GNEPVSLEQLTVVE
+993 GNEPASLEQLTVVE

-1038 KDGEFRLYNPVK
+1038 KDGEFRLHNPVK
-1050 EQELSDKLDQA
+1050 EQELSDKL
-1061 GKTEAALAEKQAQL
+1061 GK
-1075 AAKQQEEEEKVRL
+1075 
-1088 KKAVIPGAVP
+1088 
-1098 SESELNRLNA
+1098 
-1108 ELEEAKKQTAAAQA
+1108 
-1122 AQAEKE
+1122 
-1128 AAWAQAKTAAAEAGR
+1128 
-1143 RAEEADA
+1143 
-1150 GYRRGNTLEG
+1150 
-1160 AENADAAN
+1160 
-1168 LALAKAQIAEQT
+1168 
-1180 AKIDWA
+1180 
-1186 EAKLMRLNRIRDER
+1186 
-1200 EKAVAAAGEAKALAD
+1200 
-1215 KIAETAKEKQDL
+1215 
-1227 QSMVLSLANVKEEL
+1227 
-1241 VITEAELQNA
+1241 
-1251 KAERAGLEAKRAL
+1251 
-1264 LERRQSDKV
+1264 
-1273 QKEQEAQTALTAA
+1273 
-1286 RQSEAAREGAAEAKK
+1286 AEAKK

-1308 QTLDALNA
+1308 QSLDALIA
-1316 AGRDAAEKAES
+1316 AGRDAVEKTES
-1327 VAELARQAG
+1327 VAEPARQAG
-1336 GENAG
+1336 GENVG

-1349 KRAQADKDTALAKQ
+1349 KRVQADKDTALAKQ

-1368 RPVTAAFRRT
+1368 RPATTAFPRARRA
-1378 RRDLPQ
+1378 RRDLPQLQPQ

-1507 DIGISAG
+1507 DIGISTG

-1527 GKIRRRVL
+1527 SKIRRRVL

-1558 TRYFVRKAD
+1558 TRYFVQKAD

-1591 DYPFKPAQHIS
+1591 DYSFKPAQHIS

>member
-1 MKITDKRTTE
+1 MKTTDKRTTE
-11 THRKTPKT
+11 THRKAPKT

-102 AALVGDQYIVSVAH
+102 AALAGDQYIVSVAH
-116 NGGYNNVDFGAEGG
+116 NGGYNNVDFGAEGS

-144 NNYKP
+144 NNYKAGT
-149 DNSHPYNGDYH
+149 NGHPYGGDYH

-172 PVEMTGD
+172 PVEMTSYMDGWKYAD
-179 MRGNTYSDKEKY
+179 LNKY
-191 PERVRIGSGHHYWR
+191 PDRVRIGAGRQYWR
-205 YDDDKHGDLSYSGA
+205 SDEDEPNNRESSYHIASA
-219 WLIGGNTHMQGWGNN
+219 YSWLVGGNTFAQN
-234 GVVSLSGDV
+234 GSGGGTV
-243 RHANDY
+243 NLGSEKIKHSPY
-249 GPMPIAGAAG
+249 GFLPTGGSFG
-259 DSGSPMFIYDK
+259 DSGSPMFIYDAQK
-270 TNNKWLLNG
+270 QKWLING
-279 VLQTGYPYSGR
+279 VLQTGNPYIGKS
-290 ENGFQLIRKDWFY
+290 NGFQLVRKDWFY
-303 DDIYR
+303 DEIFA
-308 GDTHTVFFE
+308 GDTHSVFYE
-317 PRSNGHFS
+317 PHQNGKYF
-325 FTSNNNG
+325 FNDNNNG
-332 TGTVTETNERVSNPR
+332 AGKIDAKHKHYSLPYR
-347 LKVQTVRLFDESLNE
+347 LKTRTVQLFNVSLSE
-362 TDTEPVYA
+362 TAREPVYHA

-375 QYRPRLNNGENLSF
+375 SYRPRLNNGENISF
-389 IDYGNGK
+389 IDKGK
-396 LILSTNINQGAGG
+396 GELILTSNINQGAGG
-409 LYFQG
+409 LYFEG
-414 DFTVS
+414 NFTVS

-452 KIGKGTLHV
+452 KIGKGTLLV
-461 QAKGKNQGSIS
+461 QAKGENQGSVS

-482 REDNQGKKQA
+482 QADDQGKKQA

-562 GNESITQ
+562 GNKDITTTGNNNNLD
-569 PSGKNINRLN
+569 SK
-579 YSKEIAYNG
+579 KEIAYNG
-588 WFGEKDSTKTNGR
+588 WFGEKDATKTNGR

-608 AEADRT
+608 EEADRT

-643 AYNHLGN
+643 AYNHLGS

-660 GEIVWDNDWINRT
+660 GEIVWDNDWIDRT

-704 AQAVFGVAPHHSHTI
+704 AQAVFGVAPHQSHTI
-719 CTRSDWTGLTNC
+719 CTRSDWTGLTSC
-731 VEKTITDDKVIASLT
+731 TEKTITDDKVIASLSK
-746 NTDISGNVSLADY
+746 TDIRGNVSLADH

-769 LNGNLSANGDTR
+769 LNGNLSAGGDTH
-781 YTVSHNATQNGNLSL
+781 YTVTRNATQNGNLSL

-808 LNGNTSASGNASFN
+808 LNGNTSASDNASFN
-822 LSNNAAQNGSL
+822 LSNNAVQNGSL
-833 TLSGN
+833 TLSDN

-859 FHFESSRFTGQIS
+859 FHFENSRFTGKIS
-872 GDKDTALHLKDSEW
+872 GGKDTALHLKDSEW

-921 VSDTPRRRS
+921 AADAPRRRS

-973 DKLKLAES
+973 GKLKLAES

-1007 GKDNKPLSE
+1007 GKDNTPLSE

-1038 KDGEFRLYNPVK
+1038 KDGEFRLHNPVK
-1050 EQELSDKLDQA
+1050 EQELSDKLGKA
-1061 GKTEAALAEKQAQL
+1061 GETEAALTAKQAQL
-1075 AAKQQEEEEKVRL
+1075 AAKQQ
-1088 KKAVIPGAVP
+1088 
-1098 SESELNRLNA
+1098 
-1108 ELEEAKKQTAAAQA
+1108 
-1122 AQAEKE
+1122 
-1128 AAWAQAKTAAAEAGR
+1128 
-1143 RAEEADA
+1143 
-1150 GYRRGNTLEG
+1150 
-1160 AENADAAN
+1160 
-1168 LALAKAQIAEQT
+1168 
-1180 AKIDWA
+1180 
-1186 EAKLMRLNRIRDER
+1186 
-1200 EKAVAAAGEAKALAD
+1200 
-1215 KIAETAKEKQDL
+1215 
-1227 QSMVLSLANVKEEL
+1227 
-1241 VITEAELQNA
+1241 
-1251 KAERAGLEAKRAL
+1251 
-1264 LERRQSDKV
+1264 
-1273 QKEQEAQTALTAA
+1273 
-1286 RQSEAAREGAAEAKK
+1286 
-1301 QAEKDNA
+1301 AEKDNA
-1308 QTLDALNA
+1308 QSLDALIA
-1316 AGRDAAEKAES
+1316 AGRDATEKAES
-1327 VAELARQAG
+1327 VAEPARQAG

-1349 KRAQADKDTALAKQ
+1349 KRVQADKDTALAKQ

-1368 RPVTAAFRRT
+1368 RPATTAFPRARRA

-1478 TENTF
+1478 TGNTF

-1514 AGFSSGSLSDGIG
+1514 AGFSSGSLSDGIR

-1558 TRYFVRKAD
+1558 TRYFVQKAD

-1591 DYPFKPAQHIS
+1591 DYSFKPAQHIS

-1648 FTLSLHAAAA
+1648 FTLSSTLPPPRGRNWKRSTARA
-1658 KGPQLEAQH
+1658 
-1667 SAGIKLGYRW
+1667 SN

>member
-1 MKITDKRTTE
+1 
-11 THRKTPKT
+11 
-19 GRIRFSPAYLAIC
+19 
-32 LSFGILPQARAGH
+32 
-45 TYFGINYQY
+45 
-54 YRDFAENKGKFAV
+54 
-67 GAKDIEVYN
+67 
-76 KKGELVGKSMTK
+76 
-88 APMIDFSVV
+88 
-97 SRNGV
+97 
-102 AALVGDQYIVSVAH
+102 
-116 NGGYNNVDFGAEGG
+116 
-130 NPDQHRFSYQIVKR
+130 
-144 NNYKP
+144 
-149 DNSHPYNGDYH
+149 
-160 MPRLHKFVTDAE
+160 
-172 PVEMTGD
+172 
-179 MRGNTYSDKEKY
+179 
-191 PERVRIGSGHHYWR
+191 
-205 YDDDKHGDLSYSGA
+205 
-219 WLIGGNTHMQGWGNN
+219 
-234 GVVSLSGDV
+234 
-243 RHANDY
+243 
-249 GPMPIAGAAG
+249 
-259 DSGSPMFIYDK
+259 
-270 TNNKWLLNG
+270 
-279 VLQTGYPYSGR
+279 
-290 ENGFQLIRKDWFY
+290 
-303 DDIYR
+303 
-308 GDTHTVFFE
+308 
-317 PRSNGHFS
+317 
-325 FTSNNNG
+325 
-332 TGTVTETNERVSNPR
+332 
-347 LKVQTVRLFDESLNE
+347 
-362 TDTEPVYA
+362 
-370 AGGVN
+370 
-375 QYRPRLNNGENLSF
+375 
-389 IDYGNGK
+389 
-396 LILSTNINQGAGG
+396 
-409 LYFQG
+409 
-414 DFTVS
+414 
-419 PKNNETWQ
+419 
-427 GAGVHISDGSTVTWK
+427 
-442 VNGVANDRLS
+442 
-452 KIGKGTLHV
+452 
-461 QAKGKNQGSIS
+461 
-472 VGDGKVILDQ
+472 
-482 REDNQGKKQA
+482 
-492 FSEIGLVSGRGTVQ
+492 GLVSGRGTVQ

-562 GNESITQ
+562 GNKDIATTGNNNSLD
-569 PSGKNINRLN
+569 SK
-579 YSKEIAYNG
+579 KEIAYNG
-588 WFGEKDSTKTNGR
+588 WFGEKDTTKTNGR
-601 LNLNYQP
+601 LNLVYQP
-608 AEADRT
+608 AAEDRT

-643 AYNHLGN
+643 AYNHLN
-650 GWSKMEGIPQ
+650 DHWSQKEGIPR

-673 FKAENFHIQ
+673 FKAENFQIK

-691 VAKVEGD
+691 VAKVKGD

-704 AQAVFGVAPHHSHTI
+704 AQAVFGVAPHQSHTI

-746 NTDISGNVSLADY
+746 NTDISGNVSLADH

-781 YTVSHNATQNGNLSL
+781 YTVSHNATQNGDLSL

-822 LSNNAAQNGSL
+822 LSDHAVQNGSL

-872 GDKDTALHLKDSEW
+872 GSKDTALHLKDSEW

-921 VSDTPRRRS
+921 ATDAPRRRS

-939 PTSAE
+939 PASVE

-993 GNEPVSLEQLTVVE
+993 GNEPASLEQLTVVE

-1038 KDGEFRLYNPVK
+1038 KDGEFRLHNPVK
-1050 EQELSDKLDQA
+1050 EQELSDKL
-1061 GKTEAALAEKQAQL
+1061 GK
-1075 AAKQQEEEEKVRL
+1075 
-1088 KKAVIPGAVP
+1088 
-1098 SESELNRLNA
+1098 
-1108 ELEEAKKQTAAAQA
+1108 
-1122 AQAEKE
+1122 
-1128 AAWAQAKTAAAEAGR
+1128 
-1143 RAEEADA
+1143 
-1150 GYRRGNTLEG
+1150 
-1160 AENADAAN
+1160 
-1168 LALAKAQIAEQT
+1168 
-1180 AKIDWA
+1180 
-1186 EAKLMRLNRIRDER
+1186 
-1200 EKAVAAAGEAKALAD
+1200 
-1215 KIAETAKEKQDL
+1215 
-1227 QSMVLSLANVKEEL
+1227 
-1241 VITEAELQNA
+1241 
-1251 KAERAGLEAKRAL
+1251 
-1264 LERRQSDKV
+1264 
-1273 QKEQEAQTALTAA
+1273 
-1286 RQSEAAREGAAEAKK
+1286 AEAKK

-1308 QTLDALNA
+1308 QSLDALIA
-1316 AGRDAAEKAES
+1316 AGRDAVEKTES
-1327 VAELARQAG
+1327 VAEPARQAG
-1336 GENAG
+1336 GENVG

-1349 KRAQADKDTALAKQ
+1349 KRVQADKDTALAKQ

-1368 RPVTAAFRRT
+1368 RPATTAFPRARRA
-1378 RRDLPQ
+1378 RRDLPQLQPQ

-1497 VFGQYGIGRF
+1497 VFGQYGIDRF
-1507 DIGISAG
+1507 YIGISAG

-1527 GKIRRRVL
+1527 SKIRRRVL

-1558 TRYFVRKAD
+1558 TRYFVQKAD

-1591 DYPFKPAQHIS
+1591 DYSFKPAQHIS

>member
-1 MKITDKRTTE
+1 M
-11 THRKTPKT
+11 
-19 GRIRFSPAYLAIC
+19 
-32 LSFGILPQARAGH
+32 
-45 TYFGINYQY
+45 YF
-54 YRDFAENKGKFAV
+54 E
-67 GAKDIEVYN
+67 
-76 KKGELVGKSMTK
+76 
-88 APMIDFSVV
+88 
-97 SRNGV
+97 
-102 AALVGDQYIVSVAH
+102 
-116 NGGYNNVDFGAEGG
+116 
-130 NPDQHRFSYQIVKR
+130 
-144 NNYKP
+144 
-149 DNSHPYNGDYH
+149 
-160 MPRLHKFVTDAE
+160 
-172 PVEMTGD
+172 
-179 MRGNTYSDKEKY
+179 
-191 PERVRIGSGHHYWR
+191 
-205 YDDDKHGDLSYSGA
+205 
-219 WLIGGNTHMQGWGNN
+219 
-234 GVVSLSGDV
+234 
-243 RHANDY
+243 
-249 GPMPIAGAAG
+249 
-259 DSGSPMFIYDK
+259 
-270 TNNKWLLNG
+270 
-279 VLQTGYPYSGR
+279 
-290 ENGFQLIRKDWFY
+290 
-303 DDIYR
+303 
-308 GDTHTVFFE
+308 
-317 PRSNGHFS
+317 
-325 FTSNNNG
+325 
-332 TGTVTETNERVSNPR
+332 
-347 LKVQTVRLFDESLNE
+347 
-362 TDTEPVYA
+362 
-370 AGGVN
+370 
-375 QYRPRLNNGENLSF
+375 
-389 IDYGNGK
+389 
-396 LILSTNINQGAGG
+396 
-409 LYFQG
+409 G

-419 PKNNETWQ
+419 SENNATWQ
-427 GAGVHISDGSTVTWK
+427 GAGVHISEDSTVTWK

-461 QAKGKNQGSIS
+461 QAKGENQGSIS

-482 REDNQGKKQA
+482 QADENNKKQA

-562 GNESITQ
+562 GNKDITTTGNNN
-569 PSGKNINRLN
+569 SLDSK
-579 YSKEIAYNG
+579 KEIAYNG

-601 LNLNYQP
+601 LNLVYQP
-608 AEADRT
+608 AAEDRT

-643 AYNHLGN
+643 AYNHLN
-650 GWSKMEGIPQ
+650 DHWSQKEGIPR
-660 GEIVWDNDWINRT
+660 GEIVWDNDWIDRT
-673 FKAENFHIQ
+673 FKAENFLIK

-704 AQAVFGVAPHHSHTI
+704 AQAVFGVAPHQSHTI

-731 VEKTITDDKVIASLT
+731 VEKTITDEKVIASLT
-746 NTDISGNVSLADY
+746 NTDISGNVSLANH

-769 LNGNLSANGDTR
+769 LNGNLTAGGDTH
-781 YTVSHNATQNGNLSL
+781 YEVTHNATQNGNLSL

-822 LSNNAAQNGSL
+822 LSDHAAQNGDL

-838 AKANVSHSALN
+838 AKANVSHSAFN

-859 FHFESSRFTGQIS
+859 FHFENSRLTGQIS
-872 GDKDTALHLKDSEW
+872 GGKDTALHLKDSEW

-921 VSDTPRRRS
+921 ATDAPRRRS

-993 GNEPVSLEQLTVVE
+993 GNEPVSLDQLTVVE

-1038 KDGEFRLYNPVK
+1038 KDGEFRLHNPVK
-1050 EQELSDKLDQA
+1050 EQELSDKL
-1061 GKTEAALAEKQAQL
+1061 GK
-1075 AAKQQEEEEKVRL
+1075 
-1088 KKAVIPGAVP
+1088 
-1098 SESELNRLNA
+1098 
-1108 ELEEAKKQTAAAQA
+1108 
-1122 AQAEKE
+1122 
-1128 AAWAQAKTAAAEAGR
+1128 
-1143 RAEEADA
+1143 
-1150 GYRRGNTLEG
+1150 
-1160 AENADAAN
+1160 
-1168 LALAKAQIAEQT
+1168 
-1180 AKIDWA
+1180 
-1186 EAKLMRLNRIRDER
+1186 
-1200 EKAVAAAGEAKALAD
+1200 
-1215 KIAETAKEKQDL
+1215 
-1227 QSMVLSLANVKEEL
+1227 
-1241 VITEAELQNA
+1241 
-1251 KAERAGLEAKRAL
+1251 
-1264 LERRQSDKV
+1264 
-1273 QKEQEAQTALTAA
+1273 
-1286 RQSEAAREGAAEAKK
+1286 AEAKK
-1301 QAEKDNA
+1301 QAGKDNA
-1308 QTLDALNA
+1308 QSLDALIA
-1316 AGRDAAEKAES
+1316 AGRDAVEKTES
-1327 VAELARQAG
+1327 VAEPARQGG
-1336 GENAG
+1336 GENVG

-1349 KRAQADKDTALAKQ
+1349 KRVQADKDSALAKQ

-1368 RPVTAAFRRT
+1368 RPATTAFPRARRA
-1378 RRDLPQ
+1378 RRDLPQPQ

-1394 SRYANSGLS
+1394 SRYTNSGLS

-1507 DIGISAG
+1507 DIGISTG
-1514 AGFSSGSLSDGIG
+1514 AGFSSGSLSDDIG
-1527 GKIRRRVL
+1527 SKIRRRVL

-1558 TRYFVRKAD
+1558 TRYFVQKAD

-1591 DYPFKPAQHIS
+1591 DYSFKPAQHIS

>member
-1 MKITDKRTTE
+1 MKTTDKRTTE
-11 THRKTPKT
+11 THRKAPKT

-102 AALVGDQYIVSVAH
+102 AALAGDQYIVSVAH
-116 NGGYNNVDFGAEGG
+116 NGGYNNVDFGAEGS

-144 NNYKP
+144 NNYKAGT
-149 DNSHPYNGDYH
+149 NGHPYGGDYH

-172 PVEMTGD
+172 PVEMTSYMDGWKYAD
-179 MRGNTYSDKEKY
+179 LNKY
-191 PERVRIGSGHHYWR
+191 PDRVRIGAGRQYWR
-205 YDDDKHGDLSYSGA
+205 SDEDEPNNRESSYHIASA
-219 WLIGGNTHMQGWGNN
+219 YSWLVGGNTFAQN
-234 GVVSLSGDV
+234 GSGGGTV
-243 RHANDY
+243 NLGSEKIKHSPY
-249 GPMPIAGAAG
+249 GFLPTGGSFG
-259 DSGSPMFIYDK
+259 DSGSPMFIYDAQK
-270 TNNKWLLNG
+270 QKWLING
-279 VLQTGYPYSGR
+279 VLQTGNPYIGKS
-290 ENGFQLIRKDWFY
+290 NGFQLVRKDWFY
-303 DDIYR
+303 DEIFA
-308 GDTHTVFFE
+308 GDTHSVFYE
-317 PRSNGHFS
+317 PHQNGKYF
-325 FTSNNNG
+325 FNDNNNG
-332 TGTVTETNERVSNPR
+332 AGKIDAKHKHYSLPYR
-347 LKVQTVRLFDESLNE
+347 LKTRTVQLFNVSLSE
-362 TDTEPVYA
+362 TAREPVYHA

-375 QYRPRLNNGENLSF
+375 SYRPRLNNGENISF
-389 IDYGNGK
+389 IDKGK
-396 LILSTNINQGAGG
+396 GELILTSNINQGAGG
-409 LYFQG
+409 LYFEG
-414 DFTVS
+414 NFTVS

-452 KIGKGTLHV
+452 KIGKGTLLV
-461 QAKGKNQGSIS
+461 QAKGENQGSVS

-482 REDNQGKKQA
+482 QADDQGKKQA
-492 FSEIGLVSGRGTVQ
+492 FNEIGLVSGRGTVQ

-562 GNESITQ
+562 GNKDITTTGNNNNLD
-569 PSGKNINRLN
+569 SK
-579 YSKEIAYNG
+579 KEIAYNG
-588 WFGEKDSTKTNGR
+588 WFGEKDATKTNGR

-608 AEADRT
+608 EEADRT

-643 AYNHLGN
+643 AYNHLGS

-660 GEIVWDNDWINRT
+660 GEIVWDNDWIDRT

-704 AQAVFGVAPHHSHTI
+704 AQAVFGVAPHQSHTI
-719 CTRSDWTGLTNC
+719 CTRSDWTGLTSC
-731 VEKTITDDKVIASLT
+731 TEKTITDDKVIASLSK
-746 NTDISGNVSLADY
+746 TDIRGNVSLADH

-769 LNGNLSANGDTR
+769 LNGNLSAGGDTH
-781 YTVSHNATQNGNLSL
+781 YTVTRNATQNGNLSL

-808 LNGNTSASGNASFN
+808 LNGNTSASDNASFN
-822 LSNNAAQNGSL
+822 LSNNAVQNGSL
-833 TLSGN
+833 TLSDN

-859 FHFESSRFTGQIS
+859 FHFENSRFTGKIS
-872 GDKDTALHLKDSEW
+872 GGKDTALHLKDSEW

-921 VSDTPRRRS
+921 AADAPRRRS

-973 DKLKLAES
+973 GKLKLAES

-1007 GKDNKPLSE
+1007 GKDNTPLSE

-1038 KDGEFRLYNPVK
+1038 KDGEFRLHNPVK
-1050 EQELSDKLDQA
+1050 EQELSDKLGKA
-1061 GKTEAALAEKQAQL
+1061 GETEAALTAKQAQL
-1075 AAKQQEEEEKVRL
+1075 AAKQQ
-1088 KKAVIPGAVP
+1088 
-1098 SESELNRLNA
+1098 
-1108 ELEEAKKQTAAAQA
+1108 
-1122 AQAEKE
+1122 
-1128 AAWAQAKTAAAEAGR
+1128 
-1143 RAEEADA
+1143 
-1150 GYRRGNTLEG
+1150 
-1160 AENADAAN
+1160 
-1168 LALAKAQIAEQT
+1168 
-1180 AKIDWA
+1180 
-1186 EAKLMRLNRIRDER
+1186 
-1200 EKAVAAAGEAKALAD
+1200 
-1215 KIAETAKEKQDL
+1215 
-1227 QSMVLSLANVKEEL
+1227 
-1241 VITEAELQNA
+1241 
-1251 KAERAGLEAKRAL
+1251 
-1264 LERRQSDKV
+1264 
-1273 QKEQEAQTALTAA
+1273 
-1286 RQSEAAREGAAEAKK
+1286 
-1301 QAEKDNA
+1301 AEKDNA
-1308 QTLDALNA
+1308 QSLDALIA
-1316 AGRDAAEKAES
+1316 AGRDATEKAES
-1327 VAELARQAG
+1327 VAEPARQAG

-1349 KRAQADKDTALAKQ
+1349 KRVQADKDTALAKQ

-1368 RPVTAAFRRT
+1368 RPATTAFPRARRA

-1514 AGFSSGSLSDGIG
+1514 AGFSSGSLSDGIR

-1558 TRYFVRKAD
+1558 TRYFVQKAD

-1591 DYPFKPAQHIS
+1591 DYSFKPAQHIS

>member
-1 MKITDKRTTE
+1 MKTTDKRTTE

-116 NGGYNNVDFGAEGG
+116 NGGYNNVDFGAEGS

-160 MPRLHKFVTDAE
+160 MPRLHKFVTDAK

-290 ENGFQLIRKDWFY
+290 ENSFQLIRKDWFY

-332 TGTVTETNERVSNPR
+332 TGTVTETNEKVSNPK

-362 TDTEPVYA
+362 TDKEPVYA

-396 LILSTNINQGAGG
+396 LILSNNINQGAGG
-409 LYFQG
+409 LYFEG
-414 DFTVS
+414 NFTVAPES
-419 PKNNETWQ
+419 NQTWQ

-461 QAKGKNQGSIS
+461 QAKGENQGSIS

-482 REDNQGKKQA
+482 QADENNKKQA

-562 GNESITQ
+562 GNKDIATTGNNNSLD
-569 PSGKNINRLN
+569 SK
-579 YSKEIAYNG
+579 KEIAYNG

-608 AEADRT
+608 TEADRT

-643 AYNHLGN
+643 AYNHLGS

-673 FKAENFHIQ
+673 FKAENFLIK

-704 AQAVFGVAPHHSHTI
+704 AQAVFGVAPHQSHTI

-781 YTVSHNATQNGNLSL
+781 YTVSHNATQNGDLSL
-796 VGNAQATFNQAT
+796 AGNAQATFNQAT

-833 TLSGN
+833 TLSDN

-849 GNVSLADKAV
+849 GNVSLADKAI
-859 FHFESSRFTGQIS
+859 FHFENSRFTGQIS
-872 GDKDTALHLKDSEW
+872 GGKDTALHLKDSEW

-899 DNATITLNSAYRH
+899 NNATITLNSAYRH

-921 VSDTPRRRS
+921 AADAPRRRS
-930 RRSLLSVTP
+930 RRSLSSVTP

-1038 KDGEFRLYNPVK
+1038 KDGEFRLHNPVK
-1050 EQELSDKLDQA
+1050 EQELSDKL
-1061 GKTEAALAEKQAQL
+1061 GK
-1075 AAKQQEEEEKVRL
+1075 
-1088 KKAVIPGAVP
+1088 
-1098 SESELNRLNA
+1098 
-1108 ELEEAKKQTAAAQA
+1108 
-1122 AQAEKE
+1122 
-1128 AAWAQAKTAAAEAGR
+1128 
-1143 RAEEADA
+1143 
-1150 GYRRGNTLEG
+1150 
-1160 AENADAAN
+1160 
-1168 LALAKAQIAEQT
+1168 
-1180 AKIDWA
+1180 
-1186 EAKLMRLNRIRDER
+1186 
-1200 EKAVAAAGEAKALAD
+1200 
-1215 KIAETAKEKQDL
+1215 
-1227 QSMVLSLANVKEEL
+1227 
-1241 VITEAELQNA
+1241 
-1251 KAERAGLEAKRAL
+1251 
-1264 LERRQSDKV
+1264 
-1273 QKEQEAQTALTAA
+1273 
-1286 RQSEAAREGAAEAKK
+1286 AEAKK

-1308 QTLDALNA
+1308 QSLDALIA
-1316 AGRDAAEKAES
+1316 AGRDAVEKTES
-1327 VAELARQAG
+1327 VAEPARQAG
-1336 GENAG
+1336 GENVG

-1349 KRAQADKDTALAKQ
+1349 KRVQADKDTALAKQ

-1368 RPVTAAFRRT
+1368 RPATTAFPRARRA
-1378 RRDLPQ
+1378 RRDLPQLQPQ

-1497 VFGQYGIGRF
+1497 VFGQYGIDRF
-1507 DIGISAG
+1507 YIGISAG

-1558 TRYFVRKAD
+1558 TRYFVQKAD

-1591 DYPFKPAQHIS
+1591 DYSFKPAQHIS